1 MSKEIDEKVVQMRFD
16 NSNFESN
23 VQTSLGTIGR
33 LKQSLN
39 FSNSSKSLENI
50 GAAAKSVN
58 MSPLSNAVET
68 VKTKFSGLEVVAIT
82 ALANI
87 TNSAVNVGKKIV
99 SALTIDPVKDG
110 FSEYETQMNSIQTI
124 MANTKSK
131 GSTMDDVN
139 KALDELNTYADKTIY
154 NFSEMTRN
162 IGTFTAAGVGLKESV
177 SSIKGIANLAA
188 VSGSTSQQASTA
200 MYQLSQALA
209 TGKVA
214 LQDWNSVVNAGMGG
228 ELFQN
233 ALKRTAE
240 NMGTNVDAMIEK
252 YGSFRESLT
261 EGEWLT
267 AEVLTE
273 TLSQISGAYSEADLL
288 AKGYS
293 ESQVQE
299 IMDLAKTAEEAAT
312 KVKTFTQLWDTLKEA
327 AGSGWAKTW
336 QIVIGNFEEARDM
349 LTSVSD
355 TLSGFINKSSDAR
368 NKVLSDW
375 KDLGGRADLITSIKN
390 IFEGLLSVIKPVK
403 EAFSE
408 VFKSITGADLAKF
421 TEGFKNLTDKFK
433 LSETTS
439 NNLKRTFKG
448 LFSIFNICKEAIVA
462 IGKSLSP
469 VIEFIAKLVDSFLS
483 VTAVIGDYITAFSDA
498 IEQSGIFKDVIGGV
512 LKLLEPI
519 EGALDK
525 AANFV
530 KKFFNSIKTIDASDL
545 TSIGK
550 AISNA
555 FKPVKGV
562 GDFIDVVFEGIGKA
576 VQSLGP
582 GVSEVF
588 SKLADALSKLFTFDS
603 ASSFMDL
610 LISGA
615 VVKAIKS
622 VKKVFD
628 TLNDTISSA
637 GGINKSISD
646 MFNTVG
652 DTLKVWQESI
662 KADKL
667 IKIGKAIALLAGS
680 LLVISL
686 IDSDKLGSSLTA
698 IGGLMTELMAG
709 LAVLELI
716 QNKIKTPAEGLKNLF
731 SGGVLGNL
739 IGLSVAILILSAAMK
754 SLSELDWEEI
764 GKGLVSI
771 AGLCGILVGSAK
783 LMSSSSK
790 DLAKCGTNLIMFAA
804 AIGILSLVVK
814 SLGQIDTA
822 SLIKGLVGVGVLCAE
837 LAAFLKTADFDQLG
851 ILKGTGLLLLATS
864 LVVLTQAVEQ
874 LSGLNINE
882 LIKGLSSIA
891 IMLSEIVIFTKLI
904 GNPSG
909 MISTA
914 TGMLIIG
921 AAMNVFAIAV
931 EKLGNLSWTEIG
943 KGLLT
948 MAGALLI
955 IAGAVKIIPNNL
967 PIISVGLTV
976 MSVALIG
983 LAAALNM
990 MGGMSWEGIAKS
1002 LVTLA
1007 GSLVILAAA
1016 MIVMTGT
1023 LAGAAAL
1030 LVVAAALRI
1039 LAPVLVAFGNMS
1051 WGQIAAG
1058 LIMLA
1063 GAFTVI
1069 GVAGLLL
1076 TPLVPTLMLLGAAI
1090 TLIGVGCL
1098 AAGAGVT
1105 MFAAGLASLIA
1116 SLSTVGSS
1124 IQDFINTLIE
1134 SIPLLIQKLGEGFV
1148 KFVEVIVQNGQVIL
1162 DAFVTILTS
1171 LVTAIGEVVPLVVDT
1186 LLDIITQFIQKL
1198 AECTPKVVSAVAEMI
1213 VNLIETIAEYTPQ
1226 FVKAGADLIIGFI
1239 DGLSENIPRIAESGM
1254 NLIRTFMD
1262 GISTY
1267 VPEVVNA
1274 GMNMIIDLING
1285 MANAIS
1291 ANTPQLVSAMQNLI
1305 NSIIE
1310 AGVALLTGSIGTFT
1324 SKGGELI
1331 GGLISGI
1338 KSKVGD
1344 VVSAISSIISTCKEG
1359 LANIGSEFVSIGSNI
1374 ISGLVSGIKSG
1385 ISSVGSAISD
1395 VVSSAVSKAKKALGI
1410 HSPSRV
1416 FAEIGMYSDEGLA
1429 KGLIKY
1435 SNVVTDAAGNVA
1447 NNMIDVMNNSISKIS
1462 MDGLNSQPTIRP
1474 VFDMSSVEEGANA
1487 INSLFDKQQMVSL
1500 GIQNRGNINA
1510 ISNAMRGGQ
1519 VVATNDDVVHAI
1531 DSLKKVISGNTGNS
1545 YTIDGITYDDGSNI
1559 SNAVKSIIRAAK
1571 VERRR

>member
-68 VKTKFSGLEVVAIT
+68 VKTKFSGLEVMAVT

-87 TNSAVNVGKKIV
+87 TNSAVNAGKKIV

-240 NMGTNVDAMIEK
+240 NMGINVDAMIEK

-375 KDLGGRADLITSIKN
+375 KDLGGRADLIASIKN

-421 TEGFKNLTDKFK
+421 TEGFKNLTEKFK

-562 GDFIDVVFEGIGKA
+562 GDFIDVIFEGIGKA

-588 SKLADALSKLFTFDS
+588 SKLADALSNLFTFDS

-615 VVKAIKS
+615 IVKAIKS
-622 VKKVFD
+622 IKKVFD
-628 TLNDTISSA
+628 TFNDTISSV
-637 GGINKSISD
+637 GGISKSISD

-667 IKIGKAIALLAGS
+667 IKIGKAIAILAGS

-790 DLAKCGTNLIMFAA
+790 DLAKCGTNLIMFSA

-814 SLGQIDTA
+814 SLGQIDTT

-837 LAAFLKTADFDQLG
+837 LAAFLKTADFDQMG

-874 LSGLNINE
+874 LSGLNVNE

-967 PIISVGLTV
+967 PIISVGLTI

-1016 MIVMTGT
+1016 MTVMTGT

-1030 LVVAAALRI
+1030 LIVAGALRI

-1076 TPLVPTLMLLGAAI
+1076 TPLAPTLLILGAAI

-1098 AAGAGVT
+1098 AAGAGIT
-1105 MFAAGLASLIA
+1105 AFAAGLASLIA

-1148 KFVEVIVQNGQVIL
+1148 KFVEVIVQNGQVIT

-1171 LVTAIGEVVPLVVDT
+1171 LVTAIGEVVPLIVDA
-1186 LLDIITQFIQKL
+1186 LLNILTQFVESI
-1198 AECTPKVVSAVAEMI
+1198 AEYSPRIVSAI
-1213 VNLIETIAEYTPQ
+1213 VETLVSLIETIAEYTPQ

-1254 NLIRTFMD
+1254 NLIRTFLD

-1274 GMNMIIDLING
+1274 GMQMIIDLING

-1305 NSIIE
+1305 NAIID

-1344 VVSAISSIISTCKEG
+1344 VVSAVSSIISSCKSA
-1359 LANIGSEFVSIGSNI
+1359 LSNVASEFISIGSNI

-1385 ISSVGSAISD
+1385 ISSVASAISD
-1395 VVSSAVSKAKKALGI
+1395 VASSAVSKAKSALGI

-1416 FAEIGMYSDEGLA
+1416 FADIGMYSDEGLA

-1435 SNVVTDAAGNVA
+1435 SNVVTEAAGNVA

>member
-1 MSKEIDEKVVQMRFD
+1 MSKEIDEKIVQMRFD

-50 GAAAKSVN
+50 GDAAKSVN

-68 VKTKFSGLEVVAIT
+68 VKNKFSGLEVIAVT

-87 TNSAVNVGKKIV
+87 TNSAVNTGKRII
-99 SALTIDPVKDG
+99 SALTIDPIKDG
-110 FSEYETQMNSIQTI
+110 LSEYELQIKSVQTI
-124 MANTKSK
+124 MANTGKDVK
-131 GSTMDDVN
+131 TVN
-139 KALDELNTYADKTIY
+139 KALDELNDYADLTIY
-154 NFSEMTRN
+154 NFSDMTQN
-162 IGTFTAAGVGLKESV
+162 AGMFTAAGLGLEDTMTA
-177 SSIKGIANLAA
+177 IKGIGNWAA
-188 VSGSTSQQASTA
+188 YAGAGASDMSRATF
-200 MYQLSQALA
+200 QLGQALSS
-209 TGKVA
+209 GVIR
-214 LQDWNSVVNAGMGG
+214 LQDWMSVEHTAGMAG
-228 ELFQN
+228 
-233 ALKRTAE
+233 
-240 NMGTNVDAMIEK
+240 EK
-252 YGSFRESLT
+252 YKEAFMETARQHGIAVDDIVAANGSFRESLKDN
-261 EGEWLT
+261 WLT
-267 AEVLTE
+267 TDIFLE
-273 TLSQISGAYSEADLL
+273 TMQRFANDQSMTD
-288 AKGYS
+288 
-293 ESQVQE
+293 
-299 IMDLAKTAEEAAT
+299 AAT
-312 KVKTFTQLWDTLKEA
+312 KVKTFTDLMGTLKEA
-327 AGSGWAKTW
+327 LGTGWASSW
-336 QIVIGNFEEARDM
+336 RIIIGDFEEARD
-349 LTSVSD
+349 LWTSVSD
-355 TLSGFINKSSDAR
+355 TLTGFINKSADAR
-368 NKVLSDW
+368 NKVLNDW
-375 KDLGGRADLITSIKN
+375 KDLGGRTNLIEGIKN
-390 IFEGLLSVIKPVK
+390 AFEGVLSVVKPVK

-408 VFKSITGADLAKF
+408 VFDSISGSDLAKF
-421 TEGFKNLTDKFK
+421 TESFKNLTDKFK

-512 LKLLEPI
+512 LKLLEPV
-519 EGALDK
+519 GKAVDK

-555 FKPVKGV
+555 FEPVKGV

-576 VQSLGP
+576 VQSFGP
-582 GVSEVF
+582 GISEVF
-588 SKLADALSKLFTFDS
+588 SKLADALSNLFTFDS

-610 LISGA
+610 LISGSI
-615 VVKAIKS
+615 VKAIKS
-622 VKKVFD
+622 IKKVFD
-628 TLNDTISSA
+628 SVNDTIESA
-637 GGINKSISD
+637 GGITKSISG
-646 MFNTVG
+646 MFDTVG

-686 IDSDKLGSSLTA
+686 IDSDKLGSSLSA

-716 QNKIKTPAEGLKNLF
+716 QNKIKTPAEGLKSLF
-731 SGGVLGNL
+731 SSGVLGNL

-804 AIGILSLVVK
+804 AIGILSLVVE
-814 SLGQIDTA
+814 SLGKIDTT

-837 LAAFLKTADFDQLG
+837 LAAFLKTADFDKMG
-851 ILKGTGLLLLATS
+851 VLKGTGLLLLATS

-874 LSGLNINE
+874 LSGLSITE
-882 LIKGLSSIA
+882 LVKGLGSVA
-891 IMLSEIVIFTKLI
+891 IMLGEIVAFTKLI
-904 GNPSG
+904 GEPTH

-921 AAMNVFAIAV
+921 AAMNVLAVAI
-931 EKLGNLSWTEIG
+931 EKLGGLSWSEIG
-943 KGLLT
+943 KGLLS
-948 MAGALLI
+948 MAGALVI
-955 IAGAVKIIPNNL
+955 IAGAVMIMPNNL
-967 PIISVGLTV
+967 PIIGVGLTII
-976 MSVALIG
+976 SVALIA
-983 LAAALNM
+983 LAGALNM

-1016 MIVMTGT
+1016 MTVMTGT

-1030 LVVAAALRI
+1030 LIVAGALRI

-1076 TPLVPTLMLLGAAI
+1076 TPLAPTLLILGAAI

-1098 AAGAGVT
+1098 AAGAGIT
-1105 MFAAGLASLIA
+1105 AFAAGLASLIA

-1124 IQDFINTLIE
+1124 IQDFVITLIE
-1134 SIPLLIQKLGEGFV
+1134 SIPTIIQKLGEGFV
-1148 KFVEVIVQNGQVIL
+1148 KFVEVIVQNGQVIT
-1162 DAFVTILTS
+1162 DAFVTILTA
-1171 LVTAIGEVVPLVVDT
+1171 LVTAIGEVVPLIVDA
-1186 LLDIITQFIQKL
+1186 LLNILTQFVESI
-1198 AECTPKVVSAVAEMI
+1198 AEYSPRIVSAIAETL
-1213 VNLIETIAEYTPQ
+1213 VSLIETIAEYTPQ
-1226 FVKAGADLIIGFI
+1226 FVSAGVDLITGFI
-1239 DGLSENIPRIAESGM
+1239 DGLSENIPRIADSAT
-1254 NLIRTFMD
+1254 NLIITFLD
-1262 GISTY
+1262 AISTH
-1267 VPEVVNA
+1267 VPEVVDA
-1274 GMNMIIDLING
+1274 GMQMIIELING

-1291 ANTPQLVSAMQNLI
+1291 SNTPQLVSAMQNLI
-1305 NSIIE
+1305 NAIID
-1310 AGVALLTGSIGTFT
+1310 AGVAILTGSVSTFL

-1331 GGLISGI
+1331 GGLIDGI

-1344 VVSAISSIISTCKEG
+1344 VVSAVGSIISSCKEG

-1385 ISSVGSAISD
+1385 ISSVASAISD
-1395 VVSSAVSKAKKALGI
+1395 VASSAVSKAKSALGI
-1410 HSPSRV
+1410 HSPSKV
-1416 FAEIGMYSDEGLA
+1416 FAEIGMYSDKGLA

-1435 SNVVTDAAGNVA
+1435 SNVVTKAAGNVA

-1462 MDGLNSQPTIRP
+1462 VDGLDSQPTIRP

-1487 INSLFDKQQMVSL
+1487 INSLFAKQQMVSL

-1510 ISNAMRGGQ
+1510 ISNAMKYGK
-1519 VVATNDDVVHAI
+1519 VTTTNDDLVSAI
-1531 DSLKKVISGNTGNS
+1531 NDLKQAINGYSGNEYN
-1545 YTIDGITYDDGSNI
+1545 INGITYDDGSNI

>member
-1 MSKEIDEKVVQMRFD
+1 MSKEIDEKIVQMRFD

-50 GAAAKSVN
+50 GVAAKSVN

-68 VKTKFSGLEVVAIT
+68 VQNKFSGLEVMAVT

-87 TNSAVNVGKKIV
+87 TNSAVNAGKRIV
-99 SALTIDPVKDG
+99 SALTIDPIKDG
-110 FSEYETQMNSIQTI
+110 LSEYELQIKSVQTI
-124 MANTKSK
+124 MGNTGKDVK
-131 GSTMDDVN
+131 TVN
-139 KALDELNTYADKTIY
+139 KALDELNDYADLTIY
-154 NFSEMTRN
+154 NFSDMTQN
-162 IGTFTAAGVGLKESV
+162 AGMFTAAGVGLEDTMV
-177 SSIKGIANLAA
+177 AIKGIGNWAA
-188 VSGSTSQQASTA
+188 YAGASASDMSRATF
-200 MYQLSQALA
+200 QLGQALSS
-209 TGKVA
+209 GVIR
-214 LQDWNSVVNAGMGG
+214 LQDWMSIEHTAGMAG
-228 ELFQN
+228 
-233 ALKRTAE
+233 
-240 NMGTNVDAMIEK
+240 EK
-252 YGSFRESLT
+252 YKEAFMETARQHGIAVDDIVAANGSFRESLKDN
-261 EGEWLT
+261 WLT
-267 AEVLTE
+267 TDIFLE
-273 TLSQISGAYSEADLL
+273 TMQRFANDQSMTD
-288 AKGYS
+288 
-293 ESQVQE
+293 
-299 IMDLAKTAEEAAT
+299 AAT
-312 KVKTFTQLWDTLKEA
+312 KVKTFTDLMGTLKEA
-327 AGSGWAKTW
+327 LGTGWASSW
-336 QIVIGNFEEARDM
+336 RIIIGDFEEARD
-349 LTSVSD
+349 LWTSVSD
-355 TLSGFINKSSDAR
+355 TLTGFINKSADAR
-368 NKVLSDW
+368 NKVLNDW
-375 KDLGGRADLITSIKN
+375 KDLGGRTNLIEGIKN
-390 IFEGLLSVIKPVK
+390 AFEGVLSVVKPVK

-408 VFKSITGADLAKF
+408 VFDSISGSDLAKF
-421 TEGFKNLTDKFK
+421 TESFKNLTDKFK

-483 VTAVIGDYITAFSDA
+483 VTAVIGDYISAFSDA

-512 LKLLEPI
+512 LKLLEPV
-519 EGALDK
+519 GKAVDK
-525 AANFV
+525 AGEFV

-555 FKPVKGV
+555 FEPVKGV

-576 VQSLGP
+576 VQSFGP
-582 GVSEVF
+582 GISEVF
-588 SKLADALSKLFTFDS
+588 SKLADALSNLFTFDS

-610 LISGA
+610 LISGSI
-615 VVKAIKS
+615 VKAIKS
-622 VKKVFD
+622 IKKVFD
-628 TLNDTISSA
+628 SVNDTIESA
-637 GGINKSISD
+637 GGITKSISG
-646 MFNTVG
+646 MFDTVG

-686 IDSDKLGSSLTA
+686 IDSDKLGSSLSA

-716 QNKIKTPAEGLKNLF
+716 QNKIKTPAEGLKSLF
-731 SGGVLGNL
+731 SSGVLGNL

-804 AIGILSLVVK
+804 AIGILSLVVE
-814 SLGQIDTA
+814 SLGKIDTT

-837 LAAFLKTADFDQLG
+837 LAAFLKTADFDKMG
-851 ILKGTGLLLLATS
+851 VLKGTGLLLLATS

-874 LSGLNINE
+874 LSGLSITE
-882 LIKGLSSIA
+882 LVKGLGSVA
-891 IMLSEIVIFTKLI
+891 IMLGEIVAFTKLI
-904 GNPSG
+904 GEPTH

-921 AAMNVFAIAV
+921 AAMNVLAVAV

-955 IAGAVKIIPNNL
+955 IAGAVKIMPNNL
-967 PIISVGLTV
+967 PLISVGLTV

-990 MGGMSWEGIAKS
+990 MGDMSWEGIAKS

-1016 MIVMTGT
+1016 MKVMTGS

-1030 LVVAAALRI
+1030 LIVAGALRI

-1058 LIMLA
+1058 LVMLA

-1076 TPLVPTLMLLGAAI
+1076 TPLAPTLLILGAAI

-1098 AAGAGVT
+1098 AAGAGIT
-1105 MFAAGLASLIA
+1105 AFAAGLASLIA

-1148 KFVEVIVQNGQVIL
+1148 KFVEVIVQNGQVIT
-1162 DAFVTILTS
+1162 DAFVTILTA
-1171 LVTAIGEVVPLVVDT
+1171 LVTAIGEVVPLIVDA
-1186 LLDIITQFIQKL
+1186 LLNILTQFVESI
-1198 AECTPKVVSAVAEMI
+1198 AEYSPRIVSAIAETL
-1213 VNLIETIAEYTPQ
+1213 VSLIETIAEYTPQ
-1226 FVKAGADLIIGFI
+1226 FVAAGVDLITGFI
-1239 DGLSENIPRIAESGM
+1239 DGLSENIPRIAESGA
-1254 NLIRTFMD
+1254 NLIMTFLD
-1262 GISTY
+1262 AIATY
-1267 VPEVVNA
+1267 VPQVVNA
-1274 GMNMIIDLING
+1274 GMQMIIDLING

-1305 NSIIE
+1305 NAIID
-1310 AGVALLTGSIGTFT
+1310 AGVALLTGSVGTFL
-1324 SKGGELI
+1324 SKGRELI
-1331 GGLISGI
+1331 GGLIDGI
-1338 KSKVGD
+1338 KGKVGD
-1344 VVSAISSIISTCKEG
+1344 VVSAVSSIISACKDG
-1359 LANIGSEFVSIGSNI
+1359 LANIGSEFINIGSNI

-1385 ISSVGSAISD
+1385 ISDVASAISD
-1395 VVSSAVSKAKKALGI
+1395 VASSAVSKAKSALGI
-1410 HSPSRV
+1410 HSPSKV
-1416 FAEIGMYSDEGLA
+1416 FADIGMYSDKGLA

-1435 SNVVTDAAGNVA
+1435 SNVVTKAAGNVA

-1462 MDGLNSQPTIRP
+1462 VDGLDSQPTIRP

-1500 GIQNRGNINA
+1500 GIQNGGNINA
-1510 ISNAMRGGQ
+1510 ISNAMKYGK
-1519 VVATNDDVVHAI
+1519 VTTTNDDLVSAI
-1531 DSLKKVISGNTGNS
+1531 NDLKRAINGYSGNEYN
-1545 YTIDGITYDDGSNI
+1545 INGITYDDGSNI

>member
-50 GAAAKSVN
+50 GDAAKSVN

-68 VKTKFSGLEVVAIT
+68 VKNKFSGLEVIAVT

-87 TNSAVNVGKKIV
+87 TNSAVNTGKRII
-99 SALTIDPVKDG
+99 SALTIDPIKDG
-110 FSEYETQMNSIQTI
+110 LSEYELQIKSVQTI
-124 MANTKSK
+124 MGNTGKDVK
-131 GSTMDDVN
+131 TVN
-139 KALDELNTYADKTIY
+139 KALDELNDYADLTIY
-154 NFSEMTRN
+154 NFSDMTQN
-162 IGTFTAAGVGLKESV
+162 AGMFTAAGVGLEDTMV
-177 SSIKGIANLAA
+177 AIKGIGNWAA
-188 VSGSTSQQASTA
+188 YAGASASDMSRATF
-200 MYQLSQALA
+200 QLGQALSS
-209 TGKVA
+209 GVIR
-214 LQDWNSVVNAGMGG
+214 LQDWMSIEHTAGMAG
-228 ELFQN
+228 
-233 ALKRTAE
+233 
-240 NMGTNVDAMIEK
+240 EK
-252 YGSFRESLT
+252 YKEAFMETARQHGIAVDDIVAANGSFRESLKDN
-261 EGEWLT
+261 WLT
-267 AEVLTE
+267 TDIFLE
-273 TLSQISGAYSEADLL
+273 TMQRFANDQSMTD
-288 AKGYS
+288 
-293 ESQVQE
+293 
-299 IMDLAKTAEEAAT
+299 AAT
-312 KVKTFTQLWDTLKEA
+312 KVKTFTDLMGTLKEA
-327 AGSGWAKTW
+327 LGTGWASSW
-336 QIVIGNFEEARDM
+336 RIIIGDFEEARD
-349 LTSVSD
+349 LWTSVSD
-355 TLSGFINKSSDAR
+355 TLTGFINKSADAR
-368 NKVLSDW
+368 NKVLNDW
-375 KDLGGRADLITSIKN
+375 KDLGGRTNLIEGIKN
-390 IFEGLLSVIKPVK
+390 AFEGVLSVVKPVK
-403 EAFSE
+403 DAFSE
-408 VFKSITGADLAKF
+408 VFDSISGSDLAKF
-421 TEGFKNLTDKFK
+421 TESFKNLTDKFK

-512 LKLLEPI
+512 LKLLEPV
-519 EGALDK
+519 GKAVDK

-555 FKPVKGV
+555 FEPVKGV

-576 VQSLGP
+576 VQSFGP
-582 GVSEVF
+582 GISEVF
-588 SKLADALSKLFTFDS
+588 SKLADALSNLFTFDS

-610 LISGA
+610 LISGSI
-615 VVKAIKS
+615 VKAIKS
-622 VKKVFD
+622 IKKVFD
-628 TLNDTISSA
+628 SVNDTIESA
-637 GGINKSISD
+637 GGITKSISG
-646 MFNTVG
+646 MFDTVG

-686 IDSDKLGSSLTA
+686 IDSDKLGSSLSA

-716 QNKIKTPAEGLKNLF
+716 QNKIKTPAEGLKSLF
-731 SGGVLGNL
+731 SSGVLGNL

-814 SLGQIDTA
+814 SLGQIDTT

-837 LAAFLKTADFDQLG
+837 LAAFLKTADFDKMG
-851 ILKGTGLLLLATS
+851 VLKGTGLILLATS
-864 LVVLTQAVEQ
+864 LVILTQAVEQ
-874 LSGLNINE
+874 LSGLSITE
-882 LIKGLSSIA
+882 LVKGLGSVA
-891 IMLSEIVIFTKLI
+891 IMLGEIVAFTKLI
-904 GNPSG
+904 GEPTH

-921 AAMNVFAIAV
+921 AAMNVLAIAV

-955 IAGAVKIIPNNL
+955 IAGAVNIMPNNL
-967 PIISVGLTV
+967 PIISLGLTV

-1007 GSLVILAAA
+1007 GSLVILAVA
-1016 MIVMTGT
+1016 MNAMTGA

-1030 LVVAAALRI
+1030 LIVAGALRI

-1076 TPLVPTLMLLGAAI
+1076 TPLAPTLLMLGAAI

-1098 AAGAGVT
+1098 AAGAGIT
-1105 MFAAGLASLIA
+1105 AFAAGLASLIA

-1124 IQDFINTLIE
+1124 IQDFVITLIE
-1134 SIPLLIQKLGEGFV
+1134 SIPTIIQKLGEGFV
-1148 KFVEVIVQNGQVIL
+1148 KFVEVIVQNGQVIT
-1162 DAFVTILTS
+1162 DAFVTILTA
-1171 LVTAIGEVVPLVVDT
+1171 LVTAIGEVVPLIVDA
-1186 LLDIITQFIQKL
+1186 LLNILTQFLESI
-1198 AECTPKVVSAVAEMI
+1198 AEYSPRIVSAIAETL
-1213 VNLIETIAEYTPQ
+1213 VSLIETLAEYTPQ
-1226 FVKAGADLIIGFI
+1226 FVQAGTDLIVGFI
-1239 DGLSENIPRIAESGM
+1239 DGLSQSIPRIAESGA
-1254 NLIRTFMD
+1254 NLIMTFLD
-1262 GISTY
+1262 AIATY
-1267 VPEVVNA
+1267 VPQVVNA
-1274 GMNMIIDLING
+1274 GMQMIIDLING

-1305 NSIIE
+1305 NAIID
-1310 AGVALLTGSIGTFT
+1310 AGVALLTSSVGTFL

-1331 GGLISGI
+1331 GGLIDGI

-1344 VVSAISSIISTCKEG
+1344 VVSAVGSIISACKDG
-1359 LANIGSEFVSIGSNI
+1359 LANIGSEFIDIGSNI

-1395 VVSSAVSKAKKALGI
+1395 VVSSAVGKAKKLLGI

-1416 FAEIGMYSDEGLA
+1416 FAEIGMYSDKGLA

-1435 SNVVTDAAGNVA
+1435 SNVVTKAAGNIA
-1447 NNMIDVMNNSISKIS
+1447 NNMIDVMNKSISKIS
-1462 MDGLNSQPTIRP
+1462 VDGLDSQPTIRP

-1487 INSLFDKQQMVSL
+1487 INSLFAKQQMVSL

-1519 VVATNDDVVHAI
+1519 VVATNDDVVNAI

>member
-50 GAAAKSVN
+50 GDAAKSVN

-68 VKTKFSGLEVVAIT
+68 VKNKFSGLEVIAVT

-87 TNSAVNVGKKIV
+87 TNSAVNTGKRII
-99 SALTIDPVKDG
+99 SALTIDPIKDG
-110 FSEYETQMNSIQTI
+110 LSEYELQIKSVQTI
-124 MANTKSK
+124 MGNTGKDVK
-131 GSTMDDVN
+131 TVN
-139 KALDELNTYADKTIY
+139 KALDELNDYADLTIY
-154 NFSEMTRN
+154 NFSDMTQN
-162 IGTFTAAGVGLKESV
+162 AGMFTAAGVGLEDTMV
-177 SSIKGIANLAA
+177 AIKGIGNWAA
-188 VSGSTSQQASTA
+188 YAGASASDMSRATF
-200 MYQLSQALA
+200 QLGQALSS
-209 TGKVA
+209 GVIR
-214 LQDWNSVVNAGMGG
+214 LQDWMSIEHTAGMAG
-228 ELFQN
+228 
-233 ALKRTAE
+233 
-240 NMGTNVDAMIEK
+240 EK
-252 YGSFRESLT
+252 YKEAFMETARQHGIAVDDIVAANGSFRESLKDN
-261 EGEWLT
+261 WLT
-267 AEVLTE
+267 TDIFLE
-273 TLSQISGAYSEADLL
+273 TMQRFANDQSMTD
-288 AKGYS
+288 
-293 ESQVQE
+293 
-299 IMDLAKTAEEAAT
+299 AAT
-312 KVKTFTQLWDTLKEA
+312 KVKTFTDLMGTLKEA
-327 AGSGWAKTW
+327 LGTGWASSW
-336 QIVIGNFEEARDM
+336 RIIIGDFEEARD
-349 LTSVSD
+349 LWTSVSD
-355 TLSGFINKSSDAR
+355 TLTGFINKSADAR
-368 NKVLSDW
+368 NKVLNDW
-375 KDLGGRADLITSIKN
+375 KDLGGRTNLIEGIKN
-390 IFEGLLSVIKPVK
+390 AFEGVLSVVKPVK
-403 EAFSE
+403 DAFSE
-408 VFKSITGADLAKF
+408 VFDSISGSDLAKF
-421 TEGFKNLTDKFK
+421 TESFKNLTDKFK

-512 LKLLEPI
+512 LKLLEPV
-519 EGALDK
+519 GKAVDK

-555 FKPVKGV
+555 FEPVKGV

-576 VQSLGP
+576 VQSFGP
-582 GVSEVF
+582 GISEVF
-588 SKLADALSKLFTFDS
+588 SKLADALSNLFTFDS

-610 LISGA
+610 LISGSI
-615 VVKAIKS
+615 VKAIKS
-622 VKKVFD
+622 IKKVFD
-628 TLNDTISSA
+628 SVNDTIESA
-637 GGINKSISD
+637 GGITKSISG
-646 MFNTVG
+646 MFDTVG

-686 IDSDKLGSSLTA
+686 IDSDKLGSSLSA

-716 QNKIKTPAEGLKNLF
+716 QNKIKTPAEGLKSLF
-731 SGGVLGNL
+731 SSGVLGNL

-814 SLGQIDTA
+814 SLGRIDTT

-837 LAAFLKTADFDQLG
+837 LAAFLKVADFDKMG
-851 ILKGTGLLLLATS
+851 VLKGTGLLLLATS

-874 LSGLNINE
+874 LSGLSITE
-882 LIKGLSSIA
+882 LVKGLGSVA
-891 IMLSEIVIFTKLI
+891 IMLGEIVAFTKLI
-904 GNPSG
+904 GEPTH

-921 AAMNVFAIAV
+921 AAMNVLAVAI
-931 EKLGNLSWTEIG
+931 EKLGGLSWSEIG
-943 KGLLT
+943 KGLLS
-948 MAGALLI
+948 MAGALVI
-955 IAGAVKIIPNNL
+955 IAGAVMIMPNNL
-967 PIISVGLTV
+967 PIIGVGLTII
-976 MSVALIG
+976 SVALIG

-1016 MIVMTGT
+1016 MTVMTGT

-1030 LVVAAALRI
+1030 LIVAGALRI

-1076 TPLVPTLMLLGAAI
+1076 TPLAPTLLILGAAI

-1098 AAGAGVT
+1098 AAGAGIT
-1105 MFAAGLASLIA
+1105 AFAAGLASLIA

-1148 KFVEVIVQNGQVIL
+1148 KFVEVIVQNGQVIT
-1162 DAFVTILTS
+1162 DAFVTILTA
-1171 LVTAIGEVVPLVVDT
+1171 LVTAIGEVVPLIVDA
-1186 LLDIITQFIQKL
+1186 LLNILTQFVESI
-1198 AECTPKVVSAVAEMI
+1198 AEYSPRIVSAIAETL
-1213 VNLIETIAEYTPQ
+1213 VSLIETIAEYTPQ
-1226 FVKAGADLIIGFI
+1226 FVAAGVDLITGFI
-1239 DGLSENIPRIAESGM
+1239 DGLSENIPRIADSAT
-1254 NLIRTFMD
+1254 NLIITFMD
-1262 GISTY
+1262 AISTH
-1267 VPEVVNA
+1267 VPEVVDA
-1274 GMNMIIDLING
+1274 GMQMIIELING

-1291 ANTPQLVSAMQNLI
+1291 SNTPQLVSAMQNLI
-1305 NSIIE
+1305 NAIID
-1310 AGVALLTGSIGTFT
+1310 AGVAILTGSVSTFL

-1331 GGLISGI
+1331 GGLIDGI

-1344 VVSAISSIISTCKEG
+1344 VVSAVGSIISSCKEG
-1359 LANIGSEFVSIGSNI
+1359 LANIGSEFISIGSNI
-1374 ISGLVSGIKSG
+1374 IDGLVSGIKSG
-1385 ISSVGSAISD
+1385 ISSVGTAISD
-1395 VVSSAVSKAKKALGI
+1395 LVSSAVGKAKKLLGI

-1416 FAEIGMYSDEGLA
+1416 FAEIGMYSDKGLA

-1435 SNVVTDAAGNVA
+1435 SNVVTKAAGNVA

-1462 MDGLNSQPTIRP
+1462 VDGLDSQPTIRP

-1487 INSLFDKQQMVSL
+1487 INGLFAKQQMVSL
-1500 GIQNRGNINA
+1500 GIQNGGNINA
-1510 ISNAMRGGQ
+1510 ISNAMKYGK
-1519 VVATNDDVVHAI
+1519 VTTTNDDLISAI
-1531 DSLKKVISGNTGNS
+1531 NDLKRAINGYSGNEYN
-1545 YTIDGITYDDGSNI
+1545 INGITYDDGSNI

>member
-50 GAAAKSVN
+50 GDAAKSVN

-68 VKTKFSGLEVVAIT
+68 VKNKFSGLEVIAVT

-87 TNSAVNVGKKIV
+87 TNSAVNTGKRII
-99 SALTIDPVKDG
+99 SALTIDPIKDG
-110 FSEYETQMNSIQTI
+110 LSEYELQIKSVQTI
-124 MANTKSK
+124 MGNTGKDVK
-131 GSTMDDVN
+131 TVN
-139 KALDELNTYADKTIY
+139 KALDELNDYADLTIY
-154 NFSEMTRN
+154 NFSDMTQN
-162 IGTFTAAGVGLKESV
+162 AGMFTAAGVGLEDTMV
-177 SSIKGIANLAA
+177 AIKGIGNWAA
-188 VSGSTSQQASTA
+188 YAGASASDMSRATF
-200 MYQLSQALA
+200 QLGQALSS
-209 TGKVA
+209 GVIR
-214 LQDWNSVVNAGMGG
+214 LQDWMSIEHTAGMAG
-228 ELFQN
+228 
-233 ALKRTAE
+233 
-240 NMGTNVDAMIEK
+240 EK
-252 YGSFRESLT
+252 YKEAFMETARQHGIAVDDIVAANGSFRESLKDN
-261 EGEWLT
+261 WLT
-267 AEVLTE
+267 TDIFLE
-273 TLSQISGAYSEADLL
+273 TMQRFASDQSMTD
-288 AKGYS
+288 
-293 ESQVQE
+293 
-299 IMDLAKTAEEAAT
+299 AAT
-312 KVKTFTQLWDTLKEA
+312 KVKTFTDLMGTLKEA
-327 AGSGWAKTW
+327 LGTGWASSW
-336 QIVIGNFEEARDM
+336 RIIIGDFEEARD
-349 LTSVSD
+349 LWTSVSD
-355 TLSGFINKSSDAR
+355 TLTGFINKSADAR

-375 KDLGGRADLITSIKN
+375 KDLGGRTNLIEGIKN
-390 IFEGLLSVIKPVK
+390 AFEGVLSVVKPVK

-408 VFKSITGADLAKF
+408 VFDSITGADLAKF

-462 IGKSLSP
+462 IGKALSP

-483 VTAVIGDYITAFSDA
+483 VTAVIGDYISAFSDA

-512 LKLLEPI
+512 LKLLEPV
-519 EGALDK
+519 GKAVDK

-555 FKPVKGV
+555 FEPVKGV

-576 VQSLGP
+576 VQSFGP
-582 GVSEVF
+582 GISEVF
-588 SKLADALSKLFTFDS
+588 SKLADALSNLFTFDS

-610 LISGA
+610 LISGSI
-615 VVKAIKS
+615 VKAIKS
-622 VKKVFD
+622 IKKVFD
-628 TLNDTISSA
+628 SVNDTIESA
-637 GGINKSISD
+637 GGITKSISG
-646 MFNTVG
+646 MFDTVG

-667 IKIGKAIALLAGS
+667 IKIGKAIAILAGS

-686 IDSDKLGSSLTA
+686 IDSDKLGSSLSA

-716 QNKIKTPAEGLKNLF
+716 QNKIKTPAEGLKSLF
-731 SGGVLGNL
+731 SSGVLGNL

-804 AIGILSLVVK
+804 AIGILSLVVE
-814 SLGQIDTA
+814 SLGKIDTT

-837 LAAFLKTADFDQLG
+837 LAAFLKTADFDKMG
-851 ILKGTGLLLLATS
+851 VLKGTGLILLATS
-864 LVVLTQAVEQ
+864 LVILTQAVEQ
-874 LSGLNINE
+874 LSGLSITE
-882 LIKGLSSIA
+882 LVKGLGSVA
-891 IMLSEIVIFTKLI
+891 IMLGEIVAFTKLI
-904 GNPSG
+904 GEPTH

-921 AAMNVFAIAV
+921 AAMNVLAIAV

-948 MAGALLI
+948 MAGALVI
-955 IAGAVKIIPNNL
+955 IAGAVMIMPNNL
-967 PIISVGLTV
+967 PIIGVGLTII
-976 MSVALIG
+976 SVALIA
-983 LAAALNM
+983 LAGALNM

-1007 GSLVILAAA
+1007 GSLVILAVA
-1016 MIVMTGT
+1016 MNAMTGA

-1030 LVVAAALRI
+1030 LIVAGALRI

-1076 TPLVPTLMLLGAAI
+1076 TPLAPTLLMLGAAI

-1098 AAGAGVT
+1098 AAGAGIT
-1105 MFAAGLASLIA
+1105 AFAAGLASLIA

-1124 IQDFINTLIE
+1124 IQDFIKTLIE
-1134 SIPLLIQKLGEGFV
+1134 TIPLLIQKLGEGFV
-1148 KFVEVIVQNGQVIL
+1148 KFIEVIVQNGQVII
-1162 DAFVTILTS
+1162 DAFVTILTA
-1171 LVTAIGEVVPLVVDT
+1171 LVTAIGEVVPLIVDT
-1186 LLDIITQFIQKL
+1186 LLDIITQFIEKL
-1198 AECTPKVVSAVAEMI
+1198 AEYSPRIVSAVADMLL
-1213 VNLIETIAEYTPQ
+1213 NLIQTIAEYTPQ
-1226 FVKAGADLIIGFI
+1226 FVQAGTDLIVGFI
-1239 DGLSENIPRIAESGM
+1239 DGLSQSIPRIAESGA
-1254 NLIRTFMD
+1254 NLIMTFLD
-1262 GISTY
+1262 AIATY
-1267 VPEVVNA
+1267 VPQVVNA
-1274 GMNMIIDLING
+1274 GMQMIIDLING

-1291 ANTPQLVSAMQNLI
+1291 SNTPQLVSAMQNLI
-1305 NSIIE
+1305 NAIID
-1310 AGVALLTGSIGTFT
+1310 AGVALLTSSVGTFL

-1331 GGLISGI
+1331 GGLIDGI

-1344 VVSAISSIISTCKEG
+1344 VVSAVSSIISSCKDA
-1359 LANIGSEFVSIGSNI
+1359 LSNIASEFIDIGSNI

-1385 ISSVGSAISD
+1385 ISNVTSAISD
-1395 VVSSAVSKAKKALGI
+1395 VVSSAVDKAKKLLGI

-1416 FAEIGMYSDEGLA
+1416 FAEIGMYSDKGLA

-1435 SNVVTDAAGNVA
+1435 SNVVTKAAGNVA

-1462 MDGLNSQPTIRP
+1462 IDGLDSQPTIRP

-1487 INSLFDKQQMVSL
+1487 INSLFAKQQMVSL

-1519 VVATNDDVVHAI
+1519 VVATNDDVVNAI

>member
-39 FSNSSKSLENI
+39 FSKSSKSLENI
-50 GAAAKSVN
+50 GDVAKSVN

-68 VKTKFSGLEVVAIT
+68 VKNKFSGLEVIAVT

-87 TNSAVNVGKKIV
+87 TNSAVNTGKRII
-99 SALTIDPVKDG
+99 SALTIDPIKDG
-110 FSEYETQMNSIQTI
+110 LSEYELQIKSVQTI
-124 MANTKSK
+124 MGNTGKDVK
-131 GSTMDDVN
+131 TVN
-139 KALDELNTYADKTIY
+139 KALDELNDYADLTIY
-154 NFSEMTRN
+154 NFSDMTQN
-162 IGTFTAAGVGLKESV
+162 AGMFTAAGVGLEDTMV
-177 SSIKGIANLAA
+177 AIKGIGNWAA
-188 VSGSTSQQASTA
+188 YAGASAGDMSRATF
-200 MYQLSQALA
+200 QLGQALSSG
-209 TGKVA
+209 TIR
-214 LQDWNSVVNAGMGG
+214 LQDWMSIEHTAGMAG
-228 ELFQN
+228 
-233 ALKRTAE
+233 
-240 NMGTNVDAMIEK
+240 EK
-252 YGSFRESLT
+252 YKEAFMETARQHGIAVDDIVAANGSFRESLKDN
-261 EGEWLT
+261 WLT
-267 AEVLTE
+267 TDIFLE
-273 TLSQISGAYSEADLL
+273 TMQRFANDQSMTD
-288 AKGYS
+288 
-293 ESQVQE
+293 
-299 IMDLAKTAEEAAT
+299 AAT
-312 KVKTFTQLWDTLKEA
+312 KVKTFTDLMGTLKEA
-327 AGSGWAKTW
+327 LGTGWASSW
-336 QIVIGNFEEARDM
+336 RIIIGDFEEARD
-349 LTSVSD
+349 LWTSVSD
-355 TLSGFINKSSDAR
+355 TLTGFINKSADAR

-375 KDLGGRADLITSIKN
+375 KDLGGRTNLIEGIKN
-390 IFEGLLSVIKPVK
+390 AFEGVLSVVKPVK

-408 VFKSITGADLAKF
+408 VFDSITGADLAKF

-462 IGKSLSP
+462 IGKALSP

-483 VTAVIGDYITAFSDA
+483 VTAVIGDYISAFSDA

-512 LKLLEPI
+512 LKLLEPV
-519 EGALDK
+519 GKAVDK
-525 AANFV
+525 AGEFV

-555 FKPVKGV
+555 FEPVKGV
-562 GDFIDVVFEGIGKA
+562 GDFINVVFEGIGKA
-576 VQSLGP
+576 VQSFGP
-582 GVSEVF
+582 GISEVF
-588 SKLADALSKLFTFDS
+588 SKLADALSNLFTFDS

-610 LISGA
+610 LISGSI
-615 VVKAIKS
+615 VKAIKS
-622 VKKVFD
+622 IKKVFD
-628 TLNDTISSA
+628 SVNDTISSV
-637 GGINKSISD
+637 GGVGKSISD

-686 IDSDKLGSSLTA
+686 IDSDKLGSSLSA

-716 QNKIKTPAEGLKNLF
+716 QNKIKTPAEGMKNLF
-731 SGGVLGNL
+731 SSGVLGNL

-764 GKGLVSI
+764 GKGLLSI

-804 AIGILSLVVK
+804 AVGILSLVVK
-814 SLGQIDTA
+814 SLGKIDTE

-837 LAAFLKTADFDQLG
+837 LAAFLKVADFDKMG
-851 ILKGTGLLLLATS
+851 VLKGTGLILLATS
-864 LVVLTQAVEQ
+864 LVILTQAVEQ
-874 LSGLNINE
+874 LSGLSITE
-882 LIKGLSSIA
+882 LVKGLGSVA
-891 IMLSEIVIFTKLI
+891 IMLGEIVAFTKLI
-904 GNPSG
+904 GEPTH
-909 MISTA
+909 MLSTA

-921 AAMNVFAIAV
+921 AAMNVLAVAI
-931 EKLGNLSWTEIG
+931 EKLGGLSWSEIG
-943 KGLLT
+943 KGLLS
-948 MAGALLI
+948 MAGALVI
-955 IAGAVKIIPNNL
+955 IAGAVMIMPNNL
-967 PIISVGLTV
+967 PIIGVGLTII
-976 MSVALIG
+976 SVALIG

-1016 MIVMTGT
+1016 MTVMTGT

-1030 LVVAAALRI
+1030 LIVAGALRI
-1039 LAPVLVAFGNMS
+1039 LAPVLIAFGNMS

-1058 LIMLA
+1058 LVMLA

-1116 SLSTVGSS
+1116 SLTTVGSS
-1124 IQDFINTLIE
+1124 IQDFVITLIE
-1134 SIPLLIQKLGEGFV
+1134 SIPTIIQKLGEGFV
-1148 KFVEVIVQNGQVIL
+1148 KFLEVIVQNGQVII
-1162 DAFVTILTS
+1162 DAFVTILTA
-1171 LVTAIGEVVPLVVDT
+1171 LVTAIGEVVPLIVDT
-1186 LLDIITQFIQKL
+1186 LLNILTQFLESI
-1198 AECTPKVVSAVAEMI
+1198 AEYSPRIVSAVAETL
-1213 VNLIETIAEYTPQ
+1213 VSLIETLAEYTPQ
-1226 FVKAGADLIIGFI
+1226 FVAAGTDLIVGFI
-1239 DGLSENIPRIAESGM
+1239 DGLSQSIPRIAESGA
-1254 NLIRTFMD
+1254 NLIMTFLD
-1262 GISTY
+1262 AIATY
-1267 VPEVVNA
+1267 VPQVVNA
-1274 GMNMIIDLING
+1274 GMQMIIDLING

-1305 NSIIE
+1305 NAIID
-1310 AGVALLTGSIGTFT
+1310 AGVALLTSSVGTFL

-1331 GGLISGI
+1331 GGLIDGI

-1344 VVSAISSIISTCKEG
+1344 VVSAVGSIISACKDG
-1359 LANIGSEFVSIGSNI
+1359 LANIASEFVDIGSNI

-1385 ISSVGSAISD
+1385 ISNVASAIAD
-1395 VVSSAVSKAKKALGI
+1395 VASSAVSQAKGALGI
-1410 HSPSRV
+1410 HSPSKV
-1416 FAEIGMYSDEGLA
+1416 FAEIGMYSDKGLA

-1435 SNVVTDAAGNVA
+1435 SNIVTKAAGNVA

-1462 MDGLNSQPTIRP
+1462 VDGLDSQPTIRP

-1487 INSLFDKQQMVSL
+1487 INSLFAKQQMVSL

-1519 VVATNDDVVHAI
+1519 VVATNDDVVNAI
-1531 DSLKKVISGNTGNS
+1531 DSLKKVISGNVGNS

>member
-1 MSKEIDEKVVQMRFD
+1 MSKEIDEKIVQMRFD

-50 GAAAKSVN
+50 GDAAKSVN

-68 VKTKFSGLEVVAIT
+68 VKNKFSGLEVIAVT

-87 TNSAVNVGKKIV
+87 TNSAVNTGKRII
-99 SALTIDPVKDG
+99 SALTIDPIKDG
-110 FSEYETQMNSIQTI
+110 LSEYELQIKSVQTI
-124 MANTKSK
+124 MGNTGKDVK
-131 GSTMDDVN
+131 TVN
-139 KALDELNTYADKTIY
+139 KALDELNDYADLTIY
-154 NFSEMTRN
+154 NFSDMTQN
-162 IGTFTAAGVGLKESV
+162 AGMFTAAGVGLEDTMV
-177 SSIKGIANLAA
+177 AIKGIGNWAA
-188 VSGSTSQQASTA
+188 YAGASASDMSRATF
-200 MYQLSQALA
+200 QLGQALSS
-209 TGKVA
+209 GVIR
-214 LQDWNSVVNAGMGG
+214 LQDWMSIEHTAGMAG
-228 ELFQN
+228 
-233 ALKRTAE
+233 
-240 NMGTNVDAMIEK
+240 EK
-252 YGSFRESLT
+252 YKEAFMETARQHGIAVDDIVAANGSFRESLKDN
-261 EGEWLT
+261 WLT
-267 AEVLTE
+267 TDIFLE
-273 TLSQISGAYSEADLL
+273 TMQRFANDQSMTD
-288 AKGYS
+288 
-293 ESQVQE
+293 
-299 IMDLAKTAEEAAT
+299 AAT
-312 KVKTFTQLWDTLKEA
+312 KVKTFTDLMGTLKEA
-327 AGSGWAKTW
+327 LGTGWASSW
-336 QIVIGNFEEARDM
+336 RIIIGDFEEARD
-349 LTSVSD
+349 LWTSVSD
-355 TLSGFINKSSDAR
+355 TLTGFINKSADAR
-368 NKVLSDW
+368 NKVLNDW
-375 KDLGGRADLITSIKN
+375 KDLGGRTNLIEGIKN
-390 IFEGLLSVIKPVK
+390 AFEGVLSVVKPVK

-408 VFKSITGADLAKF
+408 VFDSISGSDLAKF
-421 TEGFKNLTDKFK
+421 TESFKNLTDKFK

-512 LKLLEPI
+512 LKLLEPV
-519 EGALDK
+519 GKAVDK

-555 FKPVKGV
+555 FEPVKGV

-576 VQSLGP
+576 VQSFGP
-582 GVSEVF
+582 GISEVF
-588 SKLADALSKLFTFDS
+588 SKLADALSNLFTFDS

-610 LISGA
+610 LISGSI
-615 VVKAIKS
+615 VKAIKS
-622 VKKVFD
+622 IKKVFD
-628 TLNDTISSA
+628 SVNDTIESA
-637 GGINKSISD
+637 GGITKSISG
-646 MFNTVG
+646 MFDTVG

-686 IDSDKLGSSLTA
+686 IDSDKLGSSLSA

-716 QNKIKTPAEGLKNLF
+716 QNKIKTPAEGLKSLF
-731 SGGVLGNL
+731 SSGVLGNL

-814 SLGQIDTA
+814 SLGQIDTT

-837 LAAFLKTADFDQLG
+837 LAAFLKTADFDKMG
-851 ILKGTGLLLLATS
+851 VLKGTGLILLATS
-864 LVVLTQAVEQ
+864 LVILTQAVEQ
-874 LSGLNINE
+874 LSGLSITE
-882 LIKGLSSIA
+882 LIKGLGSVA
-891 IMLSEIVIFTKLI
+891 IMLGEIVAFTKLI
-904 GNPSG
+904 GEPTH

-921 AAMNVFAIAV
+921 AAMNVLAIAV

-955 IAGAVKIIPNNL
+955 IAGAVNIMPNNL
-967 PIISVGLTV
+967 PIISLGLTV

-1007 GSLVILAAA
+1007 GSLVILAVA
-1016 MIVMTGT
+1016 MNAMTGA

-1030 LVVAAALRI
+1030 LIVAGALRI

-1076 TPLVPTLMLLGAAI
+1076 TPLAPTLLILGAAI

-1098 AAGAGVT
+1098 AAGAGIT
-1105 MFAAGLASLIA
+1105 AFAAGLASLIA

-1148 KFVEVIVQNGQVIL
+1148 KFVEVIVQNGQVIT
-1162 DAFVTILTS
+1162 DAFVTILTA
-1171 LVTAIGEVVPLVVDT
+1171 LVTAIGEVVPLIVDA
-1186 LLDIITQFIQKL
+1186 LLNILTQFVESI
-1198 AECTPKVVSAVAEMI
+1198 AEYSPRIVSAIAETL
-1213 VNLIETIAEYTPQ
+1213 VSLIETIAEYTPQ
-1226 FVKAGADLIIGFI
+1226 FVAAGVDLITGFI
-1239 DGLSENIPRIAESGM
+1239 DGLSENIPRIADSAT
-1254 NLIRTFMD
+1254 NLIITFMD
-1262 GISTY
+1262 AISTH

-1274 GMNMIIDLING
+1274 GMQMIIELING
-1285 MANAIS
+1285 MADAIS
-1291 ANTPQLVSAMQNLI
+1291 SNTPQLVSAMQNLI
-1305 NSIIE
+1305 NAIID
-1310 AGVALLTGSIGTFT
+1310 AGVAILTGSVSTFL

-1331 GGLISGI
+1331 GGLIDGI

-1344 VVSAISSIISTCKEG
+1344 VVSAVGSIISSCKEG
-1359 LANIGSEFVSIGSNI
+1359 LANIGSEFISIGSNI
-1374 ISGLVSGIKSG
+1374 IDGLVSGIKSG
-1385 ISSVGSAISD
+1385 ISSVASAISD
-1395 VVSSAVSKAKKALGI
+1395 VASSAVSKAKSALGI
-1410 HSPSRV
+1410 HSPSKV
-1416 FAEIGMYSDEGLA
+1416 FAEIGMYSDKGLA

-1435 SNVVTDAAGNVA
+1435 SNVVTKAAGNVA

-1462 MDGLNSQPTIRP
+1462 VDGLNSQPTIRP

-1500 GIQNRGNINA
+1500 GIQNGGNINA
-1510 ISNAMRGGQ
+1510 ISNSMKYGK
-1519 VVATNDDVVHAI
+1519 VTTTNDDLISAI
-1531 DSLKKVISGNTGNS
+1531 NDLKRAINGYSGNEYN
-1545 YTIDGITYDDGSNI
+1545 INGITYDDGSNI

>member
-50 GAAAKSVN
+50 GDAAKSVN

-68 VKTKFSGLEVVAIT
+68 VKNKFSGLEVIAVT

-87 TNSAVNVGKKIV
+87 TNSAVNTGKRII
-99 SALTIDPVKDG
+99 SALTIDPIKDG
-110 FSEYETQMNSIQTI
+110 LSEYELQIKSVQTI
-124 MANTKSK
+124 MGNTGKDVK
-131 GSTMDDVN
+131 TVN
-139 KALDELNTYADKTIY
+139 KALDELNDYADLTIY
-154 NFSEMTRN
+154 NFSDMTQN
-162 IGTFTAAGVGLKESV
+162 AGMFTAAGVGLEDTMV
-177 SSIKGIANLAA
+177 AIKGIGNWAA
-188 VSGSTSQQASTA
+188 YAGASASDMSRATF
-200 MYQLSQALA
+200 QLGQALSS
-209 TGKVA
+209 GVIR
-214 LQDWNSVVNAGMGG
+214 LQDWMSIEHTAGMAG
-228 ELFQN
+228 
-233 ALKRTAE
+233 
-240 NMGTNVDAMIEK
+240 EK
-252 YGSFRESLT
+252 YKEAFMETARQHGIAVDDIVAANGSFRESLKDN
-261 EGEWLT
+261 WLT
-267 AEVLTE
+267 TDIFLE
-273 TLSQISGAYSEADLL
+273 TMQRFASDQSMTD
-288 AKGYS
+288 
-293 ESQVQE
+293 
-299 IMDLAKTAEEAAT
+299 AAT
-312 KVKTFTQLWDTLKEA
+312 KVKTFTDLMGTLKEA
-327 AGSGWAKTW
+327 LGTGWASSW
-336 QIVIGNFEEARDM
+336 RIIIGDFEEARD
-349 LTSVSD
+349 LWTSVSD
-355 TLSGFINKSSDAR
+355 TLTGFINKSADAR

-375 KDLGGRADLITSIKN
+375 KDLGGRTNLIEGIKN
-390 IFEGLLSVIKPVK
+390 AFEGVLSVVKPVK

-408 VFKSITGADLAKF
+408 VFDSITGADLAKF

-462 IGKSLSP
+462 IGKALSP

-483 VTAVIGDYITAFSDA
+483 VTAVIGDYISAFSDA

-512 LKLLEPI
+512 LKLFEPLE
-519 EGALDK
+519 GVVDK

-555 FKPVKGV
+555 FEPVKGV

-576 VQSLGP
+576 VQSFGP
-582 GVSEVF
+582 GISEVF
-588 SKLADALSKLFTFDS
+588 SKLADALSNLFTFDS

-610 LISGA
+610 LISGSI
-615 VVKAIKS
+615 VKAIKS
-622 VKKVFD
+622 IKKVFD
-628 TLNDTISSA
+628 SVNDTIESA
-637 GGINKSISD
+637 GGITKSISG
-646 MFNTVG
+646 MFDTVG

-667 IKIGKAIALLAGS
+667 IKIGKAIAILAGS

-686 IDSDKLGSSLTA
+686 IDSDKLGSSLSA

-716 QNKIKTPAEGLKNLF
+716 QNKIKTPAEGLKSLF
-731 SGGVLGNL
+731 SSGVLGNL

-814 SLGQIDTA
+814 SLGQIDTT

-837 LAAFLKTADFDQLG
+837 LAAFLKTADFDQMG

-904 GNPSG
+904 GDSNG

-921 AAMNVFAIAV
+921 AAMNVLAVAV

-955 IAGAVKIIPNNL
+955 IAGAVQIMPNNL

-1016 MIVMTGT
+1016 MTVMTGT

-1030 LVVAAALRI
+1030 LIVAGALRI

-1076 TPLVPTLMLLGAAI
+1076 TPLAPTLLMLGAAI

-1098 AAGAGVT
+1098 AAGAGIT
-1105 MFAAGLASLIA
+1105 AFAAGLASLIA

-1124 IQDFINTLIE
+1124 IQDFIKTLIE
-1134 SIPLLIQKLGEGFV
+1134 TIPLLIQKLGEGFV
-1148 KFVEVIVQNGQVIL
+1148 KFIEVMVQNGEVIV
-1162 DAFVTILTS
+1162 DAFVTILTA
-1171 LVTAIGEVVPLVVDT
+1171 LVTAIGEVVPLIVDA
-1186 LLDIITQFIQKL
+1186 LLDIITQFIEKL
-1198 AECTPKVVSAVAEMI
+1198 AEYSPRIVSAVADMLL
-1213 VNLIETIAEYTPQ
+1213 NLIQTIAEYTPQ
-1226 FVKAGADLIIGFI
+1226 FVQAGTDLIVGFI
-1239 DGLSENIPRIAESGM
+1239 DGLSQSIPRIAESGA
-1254 NLIRTFMD
+1254 NLIMTFLD
-1262 GISTY
+1262 AIATY
-1267 VPEVVNA
+1267 VPQVVNA
-1274 GMNMIIDLING
+1274 GMQMIIDLING

-1291 ANTPQLVSAMQNLI
+1291 SNTPQLVSAMQNLI
-1305 NSIIE
+1305 NAIID
-1310 AGVALLTGSIGTFT
+1310 AGVALLTSSVGTFL

-1331 GGLISGI
+1331 GGLIDGI

-1344 VVSAISSIISTCKEG
+1344 VVSAVSSIISSCKDA
-1359 LANIGSEFVSIGSNI
+1359 LSNIASEFIDIGSNI

-1385 ISSVGSAISD
+1385 ISNVTSAISD
-1395 VVSSAVSKAKKALGI
+1395 VVSSAVDKAKKLLGI

-1416 FAEIGMYSDEGLA
+1416 FAEIGMYSDKGLA

-1435 SNVVTDAAGNVA
+1435 SNVVTKAAGNVA

-1462 MDGLNSQPTIRP
+1462 VDGLDSQPTIRP

-1487 INSLFDKQQMVSL
+1487 INGLFAKQQTISL

>member
-50 GAAAKSVN
+50 GDAAKSVN

-68 VKTKFSGLEVVAIT
+68 VKNKFSGLEVIAVT

-87 TNSAVNVGKKIV
+87 TNSAVNTGKRII
-99 SALTIDPVKDG
+99 SALTIDPIKDG
-110 FSEYETQMNSIQTI
+110 LSEYELQIKSVQTI
-124 MANTKSK
+124 MGNTGKDVK
-131 GSTMDDVN
+131 TVN
-139 KALDELNTYADKTIY
+139 KALDELNDYADLTIY
-154 NFSEMTRN
+154 NFSDMTQN
-162 IGTFTAAGVGLKESV
+162 AGMFTAAGVGLEDTMV
-177 SSIKGIANLAA
+177 AIKGIGNWAA
-188 VSGSTSQQASTA
+188 YAGASASDMSRATF
-200 MYQLSQALA
+200 QLGQALSS
-209 TGKVA
+209 GVIR
-214 LQDWNSVVNAGMGG
+214 LQDWMSIEHTAGMAG
-228 ELFQN
+228 
-233 ALKRTAE
+233 
-240 NMGTNVDAMIEK
+240 EK
-252 YGSFRESLT
+252 YKEAFMETARQHGIAVDDIVAANGSFRESLKDN
-261 EGEWLT
+261 WLT
-267 AEVLTE
+267 TDIFLE
-273 TLSQISGAYSEADLL
+273 TMQRFANDQSMTD
-288 AKGYS
+288 
-293 ESQVQE
+293 
-299 IMDLAKTAEEAAT
+299 AAT
-312 KVKTFTQLWDTLKEA
+312 KVKTFTDLMGTLKEA
-327 AGSGWAKTW
+327 LGTGWASSW
-336 QIVIGNFEEARDM
+336 RIIIGDFEEARD
-349 LTSVSD
+349 LWTSVSD
-355 TLSGFINKSSDAR
+355 TLTGFINKSADAR
-368 NKVLSDW
+368 NKVLNDW
-375 KDLGGRADLITSIKN
+375 KDLGGRTNLIEGIKN
-390 IFEGLLSVIKPVK
+390 AFEGVLSVVKPVK

-408 VFKSITGADLAKF
+408 VFDSISGSDLAKF
-421 TEGFKNLTDKFK
+421 TESFKNLTDKFK

-483 VTAVIGDYITAFSDA
+483 VTAVIGDYISAFSDA

-512 LKLLEPI
+512 LKLLEPV
-519 EGALDK
+519 GKAVDK

-555 FKPVKGV
+555 FEPVKGV

-576 VQSLGP
+576 VQSFGP
-582 GVSEVF
+582 GISEVF
-588 SKLADALSKLFTFDS
+588 SKLADALSNLFTFDS

-610 LISGA
+610 LISGSI
-615 VVKAIKS
+615 VKAIKS
-622 VKKVFD
+622 IKKVFD
-628 TLNDTISSA
+628 SVNDTIESA
-637 GGINKSISD
+637 GGITKSISG
-646 MFNTVG
+646 MFDTVG

-686 IDSDKLGSSLTA
+686 IDSDKLGSSLSA

-716 QNKIKTPAEGLKNLF
+716 QNKIKTPAEGLKSLF
-731 SGGVLGNL
+731 SSGVLGNL

-804 AIGILSLVVK
+804 AIGILSLVVE
-814 SLGQIDTA
+814 SLGKIDTT

-837 LAAFLKTADFDQLG
+837 LAAFLKTADFDKMG
-851 ILKGTGLLLLATS
+851 VLKGTGLLLLATS

-874 LSGLNINE
+874 LSGLSITE
-882 LIKGLSSIA
+882 LVKGLGSVA
-891 IMLSEIVIFTKLI
+891 IMLGEIVAFTKLI
-904 GNPSG
+904 GEPTH

-921 AAMNVFAIAV
+921 AAMNVLAVAI
-931 EKLGNLSWTEIG
+931 EKLGGLSWSEIG
-943 KGLLT
+943 KGLLS
-948 MAGALLI
+948 MAGALVI
-955 IAGAVKIIPNNL
+955 IAGAVMIMPNNL
-967 PIISVGLTV
+967 PIIGVGLTII
-976 MSVALIG
+976 SVALIG

-1016 MIVMTGT
+1016 MTVMTGT

-1030 LVVAAALRI
+1030 LIVAGALRI

-1076 TPLVPTLMLLGAAI
+1076 TPLAPTLLMLGAAI

-1098 AAGAGVT
+1098 AAGAGIT
-1105 MFAAGLASLIA
+1105 AFAAGLASLIA

-1148 KFVEVIVQNGQVIL
+1148 KFLEVIVQNGQVII
-1162 DAFVTILTS
+1162 DAFVTILTA
-1171 LVTAIGEVVPLVVDT
+1171 LVTAIGEVVPLIVDA
-1186 LLDIITQFIQKL
+1186 LLNILTQFVESI
-1198 AECTPKVVSAVAEMI
+1198 AEYSPRIVSAIAETL
-1213 VNLIETIAEYTPQ
+1213 VSLIETIAEYTPQ
-1226 FVKAGADLIIGFI
+1226 FVAAGTDLIVGFI
-1239 DGLSENIPRIAESGM
+1239 DGLSQSIPRIAESGA
-1254 NLIRTFMD
+1254 NLIMTFLD
-1262 GISTY
+1262 AIATY
-1267 VPEVVNA
+1267 VPQVVNA
-1274 GMNMIIDLING
+1274 GMQMIIDLING

-1305 NSIIE
+1305 NSIID
-1310 AGVALLTGSIGTFT
+1310 AGVAILTGSVGTFL

-1331 GGLISGI
+1331 GGLIDGI

-1344 VVSAISSIISTCKEG
+1344 VVSAVSSIISSCKDG
-1359 LANIGSEFVSIGSNI
+1359 LANIGSEFISIGSNI
-1374 ISGLVSGIKSG
+1374 IDGLVSGIKSG

-1395 VVSSAVSKAKKALGI
+1395 VVTTAVDKAKKLLGI
-1410 HSPSRV
+1410 HSPSKV
-1416 FAEIGMYSDEGLA
+1416 FAEIGMYSDKGLA

-1435 SNVVTDAAGNVA
+1435 SNVVTKAAGNVA

-1462 MDGLNSQPTIRP
+1462 MDGLDSQPTIRP

-1487 INSLFDKQQMVSL
+1487 INSLFAKQQMVSL

-1519 VVATNDDVVHAI
+1519 VVATNDDVVNAI
-1531 DSLKKVISGNTGNS
+1531 DSLKKVISGNVGNS

>member
-1 MSKEIDEKVVQMRFD
+1 MSKEIDEKVVRMQFD

-50 GAAAKSVN
+50 GDVAKSVN

-68 VKTKFSGLEVVAIT
+68 VKNKFSGLEVIAVT

-87 TNSAVNVGKKIV
+87 TNSAVNTGKRII
-99 SALTIDPVKDG
+99 SALTIDPIKDG
-110 FSEYETQMNSIQTI
+110 LSEYELQIKSVQTI
-124 MANTKSK
+124 MGNTGKDVK
-131 GSTMDDVN
+131 TVN
-139 KALDELNTYADKTIY
+139 KALDELNDYADLTIY
-154 NFSEMTRN
+154 NFSDMTQN
-162 IGTFTAAGVGLKESV
+162 AGMFTAAGVGLEDTMV
-177 SSIKGIANLAA
+177 AIKGIGNWAA
-188 VSGSTSQQASTA
+188 YAGASASDMSRATF
-200 MYQLSQALA
+200 QLGQALSS
-209 TGKVA
+209 GVIR
-214 LQDWNSVVNAGMGG
+214 LQDWMSIEHTAGMAG
-228 ELFQN
+228 
-233 ALKRTAE
+233 
-240 NMGTNVDAMIEK
+240 EK
-252 YGSFRESLT
+252 YKEAFMETARQHGIAVDDIVAANGSFRESLKDN
-261 EGEWLT
+261 WLT
-267 AEVLTE
+267 TDIFLE
-273 TLSQISGAYSEADLL
+273 TMQRFANDQSMTD
-288 AKGYS
+288 
-293 ESQVQE
+293 
-299 IMDLAKTAEEAAT
+299 AAT
-312 KVKTFTQLWDTLKEA
+312 KVKTFTDLMGTLKEA
-327 AGSGWAKTW
+327 LGTGWASSW
-336 QIVIGNFEEARDM
+336 RIIIGDFEEARD
-349 LTSVSD
+349 LWTGVSD
-355 TLSGFINKSSDAR
+355 TLTGFINKSADAR
-368 NKVLSDW
+368 NKVLNDW
-375 KDLGGRADLITSIKN
+375 KDLGGRTNLIEGIKN
-390 IFEGLLSVIKPVK
+390 AFEGVLSVVKPVK

-408 VFKSITGADLAKF
+408 VFDSISGSDLAKF
-421 TEGFKNLTDKFK
+421 TESFKNLTDKFK

-483 VTAVIGDYITAFSDA
+483 VTAVIGDYISAFSDA

-512 LKLLEPI
+512 LKLLEPV
-519 EGALDK
+519 GKAVDK
-525 AANFV
+525 AGEFV

-555 FKPVKGV
+555 FEPVKGI
-562 GDFIDVVFEGIGKA
+562 GDFINVVFEGIGKA
-576 VQSLGP
+576 VQSFGP
-582 GVSEVF
+582 GISEVF
-588 SKLADALSKLFTFDS
+588 SKLADALSNLFTFDS

-615 VVKAIKS
+615 IVKAIKS
-622 VKKVFD
+622 IKKVFD
-628 TLNDTISSA
+628 SVNDTISSA
-637 GGINKSISD
+637 GGIGKSISD
-646 MFNTVG
+646 MFGTVG

-686 IDSDKLGSSLTA
+686 IDSDKLGSSLSA

-731 SGGVLGNL
+731 GSGVLGNL

-754 SLSELDWEEI
+754 SLSELDWEEVA
-764 GKGLVSI
+764 KGLVSI

-814 SLGQIDTA
+814 SLGQIDTT

-837 LAAFLKTADFDQLG
+837 LAAFLKTADFDKMG

-882 LIKGLSSIA
+882 LIKGLGSIA
-891 IMLSEIVIFTKLI
+891 VMLSEIVIFTKLI

-921 AAMNVFAIAV
+921 AAMNVLAV
-931 EKLGNLSWTEIG
+931 AVKKLGNLSWTEIG

-955 IAGAVKIIPNNL
+955 IAGAVNIMPNNL
-967 PIISVGLTV
+967 PIISLGLTV

-990 MGGMSWEGIAKS
+990 MGDMSWEGIAKS

-1016 MIVMTGT
+1016 MTVMTGT

-1030 LVVAAALRI
+1030 LIVAGALRI

-1076 TPLVPTLMLLGAAI
+1076 TPLAPTLLILGAAI

-1098 AAGAGVT
+1098 AAGAGIT
-1105 MFAAGLASLIA
+1105 AFAAGLASLIA

-1148 KFVEVIVQNGQVIL
+1148 KFVEVIVQNGQVIT

-1171 LVTAIGEVVPLVVDT
+1171 LVTAIGEVVPLIVDA
-1186 LLDIITQFIQKL
+1186 LLNILTQFLESI
-1198 AECTPKVVSAVAEMI
+1198 AEYSPRIVSAIAETL
-1213 VNLIETIAEYTPQ
+1213 VSLIETLAEYTPQ
-1226 FVKAGADLIIGFI
+1226 FVSAGVDLITGFI
-1239 DGLSENIPRIAESGM
+1239 DGLSENIPRIADSAT
-1254 NLIRTFMD
+1254 NLIITFLD
-1262 GISTY
+1262 AISTH
-1267 VPEVVNA
+1267 VPEVVDA
-1274 GMNMIIDLING
+1274 GMQMIIELING

-1291 ANTPQLVSAMQNLI
+1291 SNTPQLVSAMQNLI
-1305 NSIIE
+1305 NAIID
-1310 AGVALLTGSIGTFT
+1310 AGVAVLTGSVSTFL

-1331 GGLISGI
+1331 GGLIDGI
-1338 KSKVGD
+1338 KSKIGD
-1344 VVSAISSIISTCKEG
+1344 VVSAVGSIISSCKEG
-1359 LANIGSEFVSIGSNI
+1359 LANIGSEFISIGSNI

-1395 VVSSAVSKAKKALGI
+1395 VVSSAVGKAKKMLGI
-1410 HSPSRV
+1410 HSPSKV
-1416 FAEIGMYSDEGLA
+1416 FAKIGMYSDEGLA

-1435 SNVVTDAAGNVA
+1435 SNVVTKAAGNVA

-1462 MDGLNSQPTIRP
+1462 VDGLDSQPTIRP

-1500 GIQNRGNINA
+1500 GIQNGGNINA
-1510 ISNAMRGGQ
+1510 ISNAMKYGK
-1519 VVATNDDVVHAI
+1519 VTTTNDDLVSAI
-1531 DSLKKVISGNTGNS
+1531 NDLKRAINGYSGNEYN
-1545 YTIDGITYDDGSNI
+1545 INGITYDDGSNI

>member
-50 GAAAKSVN
+50 GDAAKSVN

-68 VKTKFSGLEVVAIT
+68 VKNKFSGLEVIAVT

-87 TNSAVNVGKKIV
+87 TNSAVNTGKRII
-99 SALTIDPVKDG
+99 SALTIDPIKDG
-110 FSEYETQMNSIQTI
+110 LSEYELQIKSVQTI
-124 MANTKSK
+124 MANTGKDVK
-131 GSTMDDVN
+131 TVN
-139 KALDELNTYADKTIY
+139 KALDELNDYADLTIY
-154 NFSEMTRN
+154 NFSDMTQN
-162 IGTFTAAGVGLKESV
+162 AGMFTAAGLGLEDTMTA
-177 SSIKGIANLAA
+177 IKGIGNWAA
-188 VSGSTSQQASTA
+188 YAGASASDMSRATF
-200 MYQLSQALA
+200 QLGQALSS
-209 TGKVA
+209 GVIR
-214 LQDWNSVVNAGMGG
+214 LQDWMSVEHTAGMAG
-228 ELFQN
+228 
-233 ALKRTAE
+233 
-240 NMGTNVDAMIEK
+240 EK
-252 YGSFRESLT
+252 YKEAFMETARQHGIAVDDIVAANGSFRESLKDN
-261 EGEWLT
+261 WLT
-267 AEVLTE
+267 TDIFLE
-273 TLSQISGAYSEADLL
+273 TMQRFANDQSMTD
-288 AKGYS
+288 
-293 ESQVQE
+293 
-299 IMDLAKTAEEAAT
+299 AAT
-312 KVKTFTQLWDTLKEA
+312 KVKTFTDLMGTLKEA
-327 AGSGWAKTW
+327 LGTGWASSW
-336 QIVIGNFEEARDM
+336 RIIIGDFEEARD
-349 LTSVSD
+349 LWTSVSD
-355 TLSGFINKSSDAR
+355 TLTGFINKSADAR
-368 NKVLSDW
+368 NKVLNDW
-375 KDLGGRADLITSIKN
+375 KDLGGRTNLIEGIKN
-390 IFEGLLSVIKPVK
+390 AFEGVLSVVKPVK
-403 EAFSE
+403 DAFSE
-408 VFKSITGADLAKF
+408 VFDSISGSDLAKF
-421 TEGFKNLTDKFK
+421 TESFKNLTDKFK

-512 LKLLEPI
+512 LKLLEPV
-519 EGALDK
+519 GKAVDK

-555 FKPVKGV
+555 FEPVKGV

-576 VQSLGP
+576 VQSFGP
-582 GVSEVF
+582 GISEVF
-588 SKLADALSKLFTFDS
+588 SKLADALSNLFTFDS

-610 LISGA
+610 LISGSI
-615 VVKAIKS
+615 VKAIKS
-622 VKKVFD
+622 IKKVFD
-628 TLNDTISSA
+628 SVNDTIESA
-637 GGINKSISD
+637 GGITKSISG
-646 MFNTVG
+646 MFDTVG

-686 IDSDKLGSSLTA
+686 IDSDKLGSSLSA

-716 QNKIKTPAEGLKNLF
+716 QNKIKTPAEGLKSLF
-731 SGGVLGNL
+731 SSGVLGNL

-814 SLGQIDTA
+814 SLGQIDTT

-837 LAAFLKTADFDQLG
+837 LAAFLKTADFDKMG
-851 ILKGTGLLLLATS
+851 VLKGTGLILLATS
-864 LVVLTQAVEQ
+864 LVILTQAVEQ
-874 LSGLNINE
+874 LSGLSITE
-882 LIKGLSSIA
+882 LVKGLGSVA
-891 IMLSEIVIFTKLI
+891 IMLGEIVAFTKLI
-904 GNPSG
+904 GEPTH

-921 AAMNVFAIAV
+921 AAMNVLAIAV

-955 IAGAVKIIPNNL
+955 IAGAVNIMPNNL
-967 PIISVGLTV
+967 PIISLGLTV

-1007 GSLVILAAA
+1007 GSLVILAVA
-1016 MIVMTGT
+1016 MNAMTGA

-1030 LVVAAALRI
+1030 LIVAGALRI

-1076 TPLVPTLMLLGAAI
+1076 TPLAPTLLILGAAI

-1098 AAGAGVT
+1098 AAGAGIT
-1105 MFAAGLASLIA
+1105 AFAAGLASLIV

-1148 KFVEVIVQNGQVIL
+1148 KFVEVIVQNGQVIT
-1162 DAFVTILTS
+1162 DAFVTILTA
-1171 LVTAIGEVVPLVVDT
+1171 LVTAIGEVVPLIVDA
-1186 LLDIITQFIQKL
+1186 LLNILTQFVESI
-1198 AECTPKVVSAVAEMI
+1198 AEYSPRIVSAIAETL
-1213 VNLIETIAEYTPQ
+1213 VSLIETIAEYTPQ
-1226 FVKAGADLIIGFI
+1226 FVAAGVDLITGFI

-1254 NLIRTFMD
+1254 NLIRTFLD
-1262 GISTY
+1262 AISTY
-1267 VPEVVNA
+1267 VPEVVDA

-1305 NSIIE
+1305 NAIID
-1310 AGVALLTGSIGTFT
+1310 AGVALLTGSVGTFL

-1331 GGLISGI
+1331 GGLIDGI
-1338 KSKVGD
+1338 KGKIGD
-1344 VVSAISSIISTCKEG
+1344 VVSAVSSIISACKDG

-1385 ISSVGSAISD
+1385 ISSVASAISD
-1395 VVSSAVSKAKKALGI
+1395 VASSAVSKAKSALGI
-1410 HSPSRV
+1410 HSPSKV
-1416 FAEIGMYSDEGLA
+1416 FAEIGMYSDKGLA

-1435 SNVVTDAAGNVA
+1435 SNVVTKAAGNVA

-1462 MDGLNSQPTIRP
+1462 VDGLDSQPTIRP

-1487 INSLFDKQQMVSL
+1487 INSLFDRQQMVSL
-1500 GIQNRGNINA
+1500 GIQNGGNINA
-1510 ISNAMRGGQ
+1510 ISNAMKYGK
-1519 VVATNDDVVHAI
+1519 VTTTNDDLISAI
-1531 DSLKKVISGNTGNS
+1531 NDLKRAINGYSGNEYN
-1545 YTIDGITYDDGSNI
+1545 INGITYDDGSNI

>member
-39 FSNSSKSLENI
+39 FSKSSKSLENI
-50 GAAAKSVN
+50 GDVAKSVN

-68 VKTKFSGLEVVAIT
+68 VKNKFSGLEVIAVT

-87 TNSAVNVGKKIV
+87 TNSAVNTGKRII
-99 SALTIDPVKDG
+99 SALTIDPIKDG
-110 FSEYETQMNSIQTI
+110 LSEYELQIKSVQTI
-124 MANTKSK
+124 MGNTGKDVK
-131 GSTMDDVN
+131 TVN
-139 KALDELNTYADKTIY
+139 KALDELNDYADLTIY
-154 NFSEMTRN
+154 NFSDMTQN
-162 IGTFTAAGVGLKESV
+162 AGMFTAAGVGLEDTMV
-177 SSIKGIANLAA
+177 AIKGIGNWAA
-188 VSGSTSQQASTA
+188 YAGASAGDMSRATF
-200 MYQLSQALA
+200 QLGQALSSG
-209 TGKVA
+209 TIR
-214 LQDWNSVVNAGMGG
+214 LQDWMSIEHTAGMAG
-228 ELFQN
+228 
-233 ALKRTAE
+233 
-240 NMGTNVDAMIEK
+240 EK
-252 YGSFRESLT
+252 YKEAFMETARQHGIAVDDIVAANGSFRESLKDN
-261 EGEWLT
+261 WLT
-267 AEVLTE
+267 TDIFLE
-273 TLSQISGAYSEADLL
+273 TMQRFANDQSMTD
-288 AKGYS
+288 
-293 ESQVQE
+293 
-299 IMDLAKTAEEAAT
+299 AAT
-312 KVKTFTQLWDTLKEA
+312 KVKTFTDLMGTLKEA
-327 AGSGWAKTW
+327 LGTGWASSW
-336 QIVIGNFEEARDM
+336 RIIIGDFEEARD
-349 LTSVSD
+349 LWTSVSD
-355 TLSGFINKSSDAR
+355 TLTGFINKSADAR

-375 KDLGGRADLITSIKN
+375 KDLGGRTNLIEGIKN
-390 IFEGLLSVIKPVK
+390 AFEGVLSVVKPVK

-408 VFKSITGADLAKF
+408 VFDSITGADLAKF

-462 IGKSLSP
+462 IGKALSP

-483 VTAVIGDYITAFSDA
+483 VTAVIGDYISAFSDA

-512 LKLLEPI
+512 LKLLEPV
-519 EGALDK
+519 GKAVDK
-525 AANFV
+525 AGEFV

-555 FKPVKGV
+555 FEPVKGV
-562 GDFIDVVFEGIGKA
+562 GDFINVVFEGIGKA
-576 VQSLGP
+576 VQSFGP
-582 GVSEVF
+582 GISEVF
-588 SKLADALSKLFTFDS
+588 SKLADALSNLFTFDS

-610 LISGA
+610 LISGSI
-615 VVKAIKS
+615 VKAIKS
-622 VKKVFD
+622 IKKVFD
-628 TLNDTISSA
+628 SVNDTISSV
-637 GGINKSISD
+637 GGVGKSISD

-686 IDSDKLGSSLTA
+686 IDSDKLGSSLSA

-716 QNKIKTPAEGLKNLF
+716 QNKIKTPAEGMKNLF
-731 SGGVLGNL
+731 SSGVLGNL

-764 GKGLVSI
+764 GKGLLSI

-804 AIGILSLVVK
+804 AVGILSLVVK
-814 SLGQIDTA
+814 SLGKIDTE

-837 LAAFLKTADFDQLG
+837 LAAFLKVADFDKMG
-851 ILKGTGLLLLATS
+851 VLKGTGLILLATS
-864 LVVLTQAVEQ
+864 LVILTQAVEQ
-874 LSGLNINE
+874 LSGLSITE
-882 LIKGLSSIA
+882 LVKGLGSVA
-891 IMLSEIVIFTKLI
+891 IMLGEIVAFTKLI
-904 GNPSG
+904 GEPTH
-909 MISTA
+909 MLSTA

-921 AAMNVFAIAV
+921 AAMNVLAVAI
-931 EKLGNLSWTEIG
+931 EKLGGLSWSEIG
-943 KGLLT
+943 KGLLS
-948 MAGALLI
+948 MAGALVI
-955 IAGAVKIIPNNL
+955 IAGAVMIMPNNL
-967 PIISVGLTV
+967 PIIGVGLTII
-976 MSVALIG
+976 SVALIG

-1016 MIVMTGT
+1016 MTVMTGT

-1030 LVVAAALRI
+1030 LIVAGALRI
-1039 LAPVLVAFGNMS
+1039 LAPVLIAFGNMS

-1058 LIMLA
+1058 LVMLA

-1116 SLSTVGSS
+1116 SLTTVGSS
-1124 IQDFINTLIE
+1124 IQDFVITLIE
-1134 SIPLLIQKLGEGFV
+1134 SIPTIIQKLGEGFV
-1148 KFVEVIVQNGQVIL
+1148 KFLEVIVQNGQVII
-1162 DAFVTILTS
+1162 DAFVTILTA
-1171 LVTAIGEVVPLVVDT
+1171 LVTAIGEVVPLIVDT
-1186 LLDIITQFIQKL
+1186 LLNILTQFLESI
-1198 AECTPKVVSAVAEMI
+1198 AEYSPRIVSAVAETL
-1213 VNLIETIAEYTPQ
+1213 VSLIETLAEYTPQ
-1226 FVKAGADLIIGFI
+1226 FVAAGTDLIVGFI
-1239 DGLSENIPRIAESGM
+1239 DGLSQSIPRIAESGA
-1254 NLIRTFMD
+1254 NLIMTFLD
-1262 GISTY
+1262 AIATY
-1267 VPEVVNA
+1267 VPQVVNA
-1274 GMNMIIDLING
+1274 GMQMIIDLING

-1291 ANTPQLVSAMQNLI
+1291 SNTPQLVSAMQNLI
-1305 NSIIE
+1305 NAIID
-1310 AGVALLTGSIGTFT
+1310 AGVALLTSSVGTFL

-1331 GGLISGI
+1331 GGLIDGI

-1344 VVSAISSIISTCKEG
+1344 VVSAVGSIISACKDG
-1359 LANIGSEFVSIGSNI
+1359 LANIASEFVDIGSNI

-1385 ISSVGSAISD
+1385 ISNVASAIAD
-1395 VVSSAVSKAKKALGI
+1395 VASSAVSQAKGALGI
-1410 HSPSRV
+1410 HSPSKV
-1416 FAEIGMYSDEGLA
+1416 FAEIGMYSDKGLA

-1435 SNVVTDAAGNVA
+1435 SNIVTKAAGNVA

-1462 MDGLNSQPTIRP
+1462 VDGLDSQPTIRP

-1487 INSLFDKQQMVSL
+1487 INSLFAKQQMVSL

-1519 VVATNDDVVHAI
+1519 VVATNDDVVNAI

>member
-50 GAAAKSVN
+50 GVAAKSLN

-68 VKTKFSGLEVVAIT
+68 VTTKFSGLEVMAVT

-87 TNSAVNVGKKIV
+87 TNSAVNAGKKIV
-99 SALTIDPVKDG
+99 SALTIDPIKDG
-110 FSEYETQMNSIQTI
+110 LSEYELQIKSVQTI
-124 MANTKSK
+124 MANTGQDVK
-131 GSTMDDVN
+131 TVN
-139 KALDELNTYADKTIY
+139 KALDELNDYADLTIY
-154 NFSEMTRN
+154 NFSDMTQN
-162 IGTFTAAGVGLKESV
+162 AGMFTAAGVGLEDTMIA
-177 SSIKGIANLAA
+177 IKGIGNWAA
-188 VSGSTSQQASTA
+188 YAGASAGDMSRATF
-200 MYQLSQALA
+200 QLGQALSS
-209 TGKVA
+209 GVIR
-214 LQDWNSVVNAGMGG
+214 LQDWMSIEHTAGMAG
-228 ELFQN
+228 
-233 ALKRTAE
+233 
-240 NMGTNVDAMIEK
+240 EK
-252 YGSFRESLT
+252 YKEAFMETARQHGIAVDDIVAANGSFRESLKDN
-261 EGEWLT
+261 WLT
-267 AEVLTE
+267 TDIFLE
-273 TLSQISGAYSEADLL
+273 TMQRFANDQSMTD
-288 AKGYS
+288 
-293 ESQVQE
+293 
-299 IMDLAKTAEEAAT
+299 AAT
-312 KVKTFTQLWDTLKEA
+312 KVKTFTDLMGTLKEA
-327 AGSGWAKTW
+327 LGTGWASSW
-336 QIVIGNFEEARDM
+336 RIIIGDFEEARD
-349 LTSVSD
+349 LWTSVSD
-355 TLSGFINKSSDAR
+355 TLTGFINKSADAR

-375 KDLGGRADLITSIKN
+375 KDLGGRTNLIEGIKN
-390 IFEGLLSVIKPVK
+390 AFEGVLSVVKPVK

-408 VFKSITGADLAKF
+408 VFDSITGADLAKF
-421 TEGFKNLTDKFK
+421 TEGFKNLTEKFK

-462 IGKSLSP
+462 IGKALSP

-483 VTAVIGDYITAFSDA
+483 VTAVIGDYISAFSDA

-512 LKLLEPI
+512 LKLFEPLE
-519 EGALDK
+519 GVVDK

-555 FKPVKGV
+555 FEPVKGV

-576 VQSLGP
+576 VQSFGP
-582 GVSEVF
+582 GISEVF
-588 SKLADALSKLFTFDS
+588 GKLADALSNLFTFDS

-610 LISGA
+610 LISGSI
-615 VVKAIKS
+615 VKAIKS
-622 VKKVFD
+622 IKKVFD
-628 TLNDTISSA
+628 SVNDTISSV
-637 GGINKSISD
+637 GGIGKSISD

-686 IDSDKLGSSLTA
+686 IDSDKLGSSLSA

-731 SGGVLGNL
+731 SSGVLGNL

-790 DLAKCGTNLIMFAA
+790 DLAKCGTNLIMFSA

-814 SLGQIDTA
+814 SLGQIDTT

-837 LAAFLKTADFDQLG
+837 LAAFLKTADFDQMG

-874 LSGLNINE
+874 LSGLNVNE

-904 GNPSG
+904 GDSNG

-921 AAMNVFAIAV
+921 AAMNVLAIAV

-955 IAGAVKIIPNNL
+955 IAGAVQIMPNNL

-1016 MIVMTGT
+1016 MTVMTGT

-1030 LVVAAALRI
+1030 LIVAGALRI

-1076 TPLVPTLMLLGAAI
+1076 TPLAPTLLMLGAAI

-1098 AAGAGVT
+1098 AAGAGIT
-1105 MFAAGLASLIA
+1105 AFAAGLASLIA

-1124 IQDFINTLIE
+1124 IQDFIKTLIE

-1148 KFVEVIVQNGQVIL
+1148 KFIEVIVQNGEVII
-1162 DAFVTILTS
+1162 DAFVTILTA
-1171 LVTAIGEVVPLVVDT
+1171 LVTAIGEVVPLIVDA
-1186 LLDIITQFIQKL
+1186 LLDILTQFVEKI
-1198 AECTPKVVSAVAEMI
+1198 AEYSPRIVSAIAETL
-1213 VNLIETIAEYTPQ
+1213 VSLIETIAEYTPQ

-1262 GISTY
+1262 AISTY

-1274 GMNMIIDLING
+1274 GMQMIIDLING

-1305 NSIIE
+1305 NAIID
-1310 AGVALLTGSIGTFT
+1310 AGVALLTSSVGTFL

-1331 GGLISGI
+1331 GGLIDGI
-1338 KSKVGD
+1338 KGKVGD
-1344 VVSAISSIISTCKEG
+1344 VISAISEIPGACIDALSGFWSD
-1359 LANIGSEFVSIGSNI
+1359 FVSIGSNI
-1374 ISGLVSGIKSG
+1374 VSGIVEGITSG
-1385 ISSVGSAISD
+1385 IADIGSAIGD
-1395 VVSSAVSKAKKALGI
+1395 LVTSAIQKGKDLLGI
-1410 HSPSRV
+1410 HSPSTV
-1416 FAEIGMYSDEGLA
+1416 FAEMGMYCD
-1429 KGLIKY
+1429 KGLVVGLNKY
-1435 SNVVTDAAGNVA
+1435 SGLVTEAAGNIA
-1447 NNMIDVMNNSISKIS
+1447 NNMVDVMNNSISKIS
-1462 MDGLNSQPTIRP
+1462 VDGLDSQPTIRP

-1487 INSLFDKQQMVSL
+1487 INGLFAKQQMVSL

-1571 VERRR
+1571 IERRK

>member
-1 MSKEIDEKVVQMRFD
+1 MSKEIDEKIVQMRFD

-50 GAAAKSVN
+50 GDAAKSVN

-68 VKTKFSGLEVVAIT
+68 VKNKFSGLEVIAVT

-87 TNSAVNVGKKIV
+87 TNSAVNTGKRII
-99 SALTIDPVKDG
+99 SALTIDPIKDG
-110 FSEYETQMNSIQTI
+110 LSEYELQIKSVQTI
-124 MANTKSK
+124 MGNTGKDVK
-131 GSTMDDVN
+131 TVN
-139 KALDELNTYADKTIY
+139 KALDELNDYADLTIY
-154 NFSEMTRN
+154 NFSDMTQN
-162 IGTFTAAGVGLKESV
+162 AGMFTAAGVGLEDTMV
-177 SSIKGIANLAA
+177 AIKGIGNWAA
-188 VSGSTSQQASTA
+188 YAGASASDMSRATF
-200 MYQLSQALA
+200 QLGQALSS
-209 TGKVA
+209 GVIR
-214 LQDWNSVVNAGMGG
+214 LQDWMSIEHTAGMAG
-228 ELFQN
+228 
-233 ALKRTAE
+233 
-240 NMGTNVDAMIEK
+240 EK
-252 YGSFRESLT
+252 YKEAFMETARQHGIAVDDIVAANGSFRESLKDN
-261 EGEWLT
+261 WLT
-267 AEVLTE
+267 TDIFLE
-273 TLSQISGAYSEADLL
+273 TMQRFANDQSMTD
-288 AKGYS
+288 
-293 ESQVQE
+293 
-299 IMDLAKTAEEAAT
+299 AAT
-312 KVKTFTQLWDTLKEA
+312 KVKTFTDLMGTLKEA
-327 AGSGWAKTW
+327 LGTGWASSW
-336 QIVIGNFEEARDM
+336 RIIIGDFEEARD
-349 LTSVSD
+349 LWTSVSD
-355 TLSGFINKSSDAR
+355 TLTGFINKSADAR
-368 NKVLSDW
+368 NKVLNDW
-375 KDLGGRADLITSIKN
+375 KDLGGRTNLIEGIKN
-390 IFEGLLSVIKPVK
+390 AFEGVLSVVKPVK

-408 VFKSITGADLAKF
+408 VFDSITGADLAKF

-462 IGKSLSP
+462 IGKALSP

-483 VTAVIGDYITAFSDA
+483 VTAVIGDYISAFSDA

-512 LKLLEPI
+512 LKLFEPLE
-519 EGALDK
+519 GVVDK

-555 FKPVKGV
+555 FEPVKGV

-576 VQSLGP
+576 VQSFGP
-582 GVSEVF
+582 GISEVF
-588 SKLADALSKLFTFDS
+588 SKLADALSNLFTFDS

-610 LISGA
+610 LISGSI
-615 VVKAIKS
+615 VKAIKS
-622 VKKVFD
+622 IKKVFD
-628 TLNDTISSA
+628 SVNDTIESA
-637 GGINKSISD
+637 GGITKSISG
-646 MFNTVG
+646 MFDTVG

-686 IDSDKLGSSLTA
+686 IDSDKLGSSLSA

-716 QNKIKTPAEGLKNLF
+716 QNKIKTPAEGLKSLF
-731 SGGVLGNL
+731 SSGVLGNL

-804 AIGILSLVVK
+804 AIGILSLVVE
-814 SLGQIDTA
+814 SLGKIDTT

-837 LAAFLKTADFDQLG
+837 LAAFLKTADFDKMG
-851 ILKGTGLLLLATS
+851 VLKGTGLLLLATS

-874 LSGLNINE
+874 LSGLSITE
-882 LIKGLSSIA
+882 LVKGLGSVA
-891 IMLSEIVIFTKLI
+891 IMLGEIVAFTKLI
-904 GNPSG
+904 GEPTH

-921 AAMNVFAIAV
+921 AAMNVLAVAI
-931 EKLGNLSWTEIG
+931 EKLGGLSWSEIG
-943 KGLLT
+943 KGLLS
-948 MAGALLI
+948 MAGALVI
-955 IAGAVKIIPNNL
+955 IAGAVMIMPNNL
-967 PIISVGLTV
+967 PIIGVGLTII
-976 MSVALIG
+976 SVALIG

-1016 MIVMTGT
+1016 MTVMTGT

-1030 LVVAAALRI
+1030 LIVAGALRI

-1058 LIMLA
+1058 LVMLA

-1076 TPLVPTLMLLGAAI
+1076 TPLAPTLLILGAAI

-1098 AAGAGVT
+1098 AAGAGIT
-1105 MFAAGLASLIA
+1105 AFAAGLASLIA

-1148 KFVEVIVQNGQVIL
+1148 KFLEVIVQNGQVII
-1162 DAFVTILTS
+1162 DAFVTILTA
-1171 LVTAIGEVVPLVVDT
+1171 LVTAIGEVVPLIVDT
-1186 LLDIITQFIQKL
+1186 LLNILTQFLESI
-1198 AECTPKVVSAVAEMI
+1198 AEYSPRIVSAVAETL
-1213 VNLIETIAEYTPQ
+1213 VSLIETLAEYTPQ
-1226 FVKAGADLIIGFI
+1226 FVAAGTDLIVGFI
-1239 DGLSENIPRIAESGM
+1239 DGLSQSIPRIAESGA
-1254 NLIRTFMD
+1254 NLIMTFLD
-1262 GISTY
+1262 AIATY
-1267 VPEVVNA
+1267 VPQVVNA
-1274 GMNMIIDLING
+1274 GMQMIIDLING

-1305 NSIIE
+1305 NAIID
-1310 AGVALLTGSIGTFT
+1310 AGVAILTGSVGTFL

-1331 GGLISGI
+1331 GGLIDGI

-1344 VVSAISSIISTCKEG
+1344 VVSAVGSIISSCKEG
-1359 LANIGSEFVSIGSNI
+1359 LANIGSEFISIGSNI
-1374 ISGLVSGIKSG
+1374 IDGLVSGIKSG

-1395 VVSSAVSKAKKALGI
+1395 VVSSAVGKAKKLLGI

-1416 FAEIGMYSDEGLA
+1416 FAEIGMYSDKGLA

-1435 SNVVTDAAGNVA
+1435 SNVVTKAAGNVA

-1462 MDGLNSQPTIRP
+1462 VDGLDSQPTIRP

-1487 INSLFDKQQMVSL
+1487 INSLFAKQQMVSL

-1519 VVATNDDVVHAI
+1519 VVATNDDVVNAI
-1531 DSLKKVISGNTGNS
+1531 DSLKKVISGNAGNS

>member
-23 VQTSLGTIGR
+23 VQTSLGTIDR
-33 LKQSLN
+33 LKRCLN
-39 FSNSSKSLENI
+39 FGDSSKSLENI
-50 GAAAKSVN
+50 GSAAKNIN

-68 VKTKFSGLEVVAIT
+68 VQNKFSGLEVMAVT

-87 TNSAVNVGKKIV
+87 TNSAVNAGKRII
-99 SALTIDPVKDG
+99 SALTIDPIKDG
-110 FSEYETQMNSIQTI
+110 LSEYELQIKSVQTI
-124 MANTKSK
+124 MGNTGKDVK
-131 GSTMDDVN
+131 TVN
-139 KALDELNTYADKTIY
+139 KALDELNDYADLTIY
-154 NFSEMTRN
+154 NFSDMTQN
-162 IGTFTAAGVGLKESV
+162 AGMFTAAGVGLEDTMIA
-177 SSIKGIANLAA
+177 IKGIGNWAA
-188 VSGSTSQQASTA
+188 YAGASAGDMSRATF
-200 MYQLSQALA
+200 QLGQALSS
-209 TGKVA
+209 GVIR
-214 LQDWNSVVNAGMGG
+214 LQDWMSIEHTAGMAG
-228 ELFQN
+228 
-233 ALKRTAE
+233 
-240 NMGTNVDAMIEK
+240 EK
-252 YGSFRESLT
+252 YKEAFMETARQHGIAVDDIVAANGSFRESLKDN
-261 EGEWLT
+261 WLT
-267 AEVLTE
+267 TDIFLE
-273 TLSQISGAYSEADLL
+273 TMQRFANDQSMTD
-288 AKGYS
+288 
-293 ESQVQE
+293 
-299 IMDLAKTAEEAAT
+299 AAT
-312 KVKTFTQLWDTLKEA
+312 KVKTFTDLMGTLKEA
-327 AGSGWAKTW
+327 LGTGWASSW
-336 QIVIGNFEEARDM
+336 RIIIGDFEEARD
-349 LTSVSD
+349 LWTSVSD
-355 TLSGFINKSSDAR
+355 TLTGFINKSADAR

-375 KDLGGRADLITSIKN
+375 KDLGGRTNLIEGIKN
-390 IFEGLLSVIKPVK
+390 AFEGVLSVVKPVK

-408 VFKSITGADLAKF
+408 VFDSITGADLAKF

-483 VTAVIGDYITAFSDA
+483 VTAVIGDYISAFSDA

-512 LKLLEPI
+512 LKLLEPV
-519 EGALDK
+519 GKAVDK
-525 AANFV
+525 AAEFV

-555 FKPVKGV
+555 FEPVKGV

-576 VQSLGP
+576 VQSFGP
-582 GVSEVF
+582 GISEVF
-588 SKLADALSKLFTFDS
+588 SKLADALSNLFTFDS

-610 LISGA
+610 LISGSI
-615 VVKAIKS
+615 VKAIKS
-622 VKKVFD
+622 IKKVFD
-628 TLNDTISSA
+628 SVNDTISSV
-637 GGINKSISD
+637 GGIGKSISD

-667 IKIGKAIALLAGS
+667 IKIGKAIAILAGS

-686 IDSDKLGSSLTA
+686 IDSDKLGSSLSA

-716 QNKIKTPAEGLKNLF
+716 QNKIKTPAEGVKSLF
-731 SGGVLGNL
+731 SSGVLGNL

-764 GKGLVSI
+764 GKGLLSI

-804 AIGILSLVVK
+804 AVGILSLVVK
-814 SLGQIDTA
+814 SLGKIDTE

-837 LAAFLKTADFDQLG
+837 LAVFLKTADFDQLG

-882 LIKGLSSIA
+882 LIKGLGSIA
-891 IMLSEIVIFTKLI
+891 VMLSEIVIFTKLI

-921 AAMNVFAIAV
+921 AAMNVLAVAV
-931 EKLGNLSWTEIG
+931 EKMGNLSWTEIG

-955 IAGAVKIIPNNL
+955 IAGAVKIMPNNL
-967 PIISVGLTV
+967 PLISVGLTV

-990 MGGMSWEGIAKS
+990 MGDMSWEEIAKS

-1016 MIVMTGT
+1016 MKVMTGS

-1030 LVVAAALRI
+1030 LIVAGALRI
-1039 LAPVLVAFGNMS
+1039 LAPVLLAFGNMS

-1076 TPLVPTLMLLGAAI
+1076 TPLAPTLLILGAAI

-1098 AAGAGVT
+1098 AAGAGIT
-1105 MFAAGLASLIA
+1105 AFAAGLASLIA

-1124 IQDFINTLIE
+1124 IQDFIKTLIE
-1134 SIPLLIQKLGEGFV
+1134 TIPLLIQKLGEGFV
-1148 KFVEVIVQNGQVIL
+1148 KFLEVIVQNGQVII
-1162 DAFVTILTS
+1162 DAFVTILTA
-1171 LVTAIGEVVPLVVDT
+1171 LVTAIGEVVPLIVDA
-1186 LLDIITQFIQKL
+1186 LLNILTQFVESI
-1198 AECTPKVVSAVAEMI
+1198 AEYSPRIVSAIAETL
-1213 VNLIETIAEYTPQ
+1213 VSLIETIAEYTPQ
-1226 FVKAGADLIIGFI
+1226 FVAAGTDLIVGFI
-1239 DGLSENIPRIAESGM
+1239 DGLSQSIPRIAESGA
-1254 NLIRTFMD
+1254 NLIMTFLD
-1262 GISTY
+1262 AIATY
-1267 VPEVVNA
+1267 VPQVVNA
-1274 GMNMIIDLING
+1274 GMQMIIDLING

-1305 NSIIE
+1305 NAIID
-1310 AGVALLTGSIGTFT
+1310 AGVAILTSSIGTFL

-1331 GGLISGI
+1331 GGLIDGI

-1344 VVSAISSIISTCKEG
+1344 VVSAVGSIISACKDG
-1359 LANIGSEFVSIGSNI
+1359 LANIASEFVDIGSNI

-1385 ISSVGSAISD
+1385 ISNVASAIAD
-1395 VVSSAVSKAKKALGI
+1395 VASSAVSQAKGALGI

-1416 FAEIGMYSDEGLA
+1416 FAEIGMYSDKGLA

-1435 SNVVTDAAGNVA
+1435 SNVVTKAAGNVA

-1462 MDGLNSQPTIRP
+1462 VDGLDSQPTIRP

-1487 INSLFDKQQMVSL
+1487 INSLFAKQQMVSL

-1519 VVATNDDVVHAI
+1519 VVATNDDVVNAI
-1531 DSLKKVISGNTGNS
+1531 DSLKKVISGNVGNS

>member
-50 GAAAKSVN
+50 GDAAKSVN

-68 VKTKFSGLEVVAIT
+68 VKNKFSGLEVIAVT

-87 TNSAVNVGKKIV
+87 TNSAVNTGKRII
-99 SALTIDPVKDG
+99 SALTIDPIKDG
-110 FSEYETQMNSIQTI
+110 LSEYELQIKSVQTI
-124 MANTKSK
+124 MGNTGKDVK
-131 GSTMDDVN
+131 TVN
-139 KALDELNTYADKTIY
+139 KALDELNDYADLTIY
-154 NFSEMTRN
+154 NFSDMTQN
-162 IGTFTAAGVGLKESV
+162 AGMFTAAGVGLEDTMIA
-177 SSIKGIANLAA
+177 IKGIGNWAA
-188 VSGSTSQQASTA
+188 YAGASASDMSRATF
-200 MYQLSQALA
+200 QLGQALSS
-209 TGKVA
+209 GVIR
-214 LQDWNSVVNAGMGG
+214 LQDWMSIEHTAGMAG
-228 ELFQN
+228 
-233 ALKRTAE
+233 
-240 NMGTNVDAMIEK
+240 EK
-252 YGSFRESLT
+252 YKEAFMETARQHGIAVDDIVAANGSFRESLKDN
-261 EGEWLT
+261 WLT
-267 AEVLTE
+267 TDIFLE
-273 TLSQISGAYSEADLL
+273 TMQRFANDQSMTD
-288 AKGYS
+288 
-293 ESQVQE
+293 
-299 IMDLAKTAEEAAT
+299 AAT
-312 KVKTFTQLWDTLKEA
+312 KVKTFTDLMGTLKEA
-327 AGSGWAKTW
+327 LGTGWASSW
-336 QIVIGNFEEARDM
+336 RIIIGDFEEARD
-349 LTSVSD
+349 LWTSVSD
-355 TLSGFINKSSDAR
+355 TLTGFINKSADAR
-368 NKVLSDW
+368 NKVLNDW
-375 KDLGGRADLITSIKN
+375 KDLGGRTNLIEGIKN
-390 IFEGLLSVIKPVK
+390 AFEGVLSVVKPVK

-408 VFKSITGADLAKF
+408 VFDSISGSDLAKF
-421 TEGFKNLTDKFK
+421 TESFKNLTDKFK

-512 LKLLEPI
+512 LKLLEPV
-519 EGALDK
+519 GKAVDK
-525 AANFV
+525 AGEFV

-555 FKPVKGV
+555 FEPVKGV

-576 VQSLGP
+576 VQSFGP
-582 GVSEVF
+582 GISEVF
-588 SKLADALSKLFTFDS
+588 SKLADALSNLFTFDS

-610 LISGA
+610 LISGSI
-615 VVKAIKS
+615 VKAIKS
-622 VKKVFD
+622 IKKVFD
-628 TLNDTISSA
+628 SVNDTIESA
-637 GGINKSISD
+637 GGITKSISG
-646 MFNTVG
+646 MFDTVG

-686 IDSDKLGSSLTA
+686 IDSDKLGSSLSA

-716 QNKIKTPAEGLKNLF
+716 QNKIKTPAEGLKSLF
-731 SGGVLGNL
+731 SSGVLGNL

-814 SLGQIDTA
+814 SLGQIDTT

-837 LAAFLKTADFDQLG
+837 LAAFLKTADFDKMG
-851 ILKGTGLLLLATS
+851 VLKGTGLILLATS
-864 LVVLTQAVEQ
+864 LVILTQAVEQ
-874 LSGLNINE
+874 LSGLSITE
-882 LIKGLSSIA
+882 LVKGLGSVA
-891 IMLSEIVIFTKLI
+891 IMLGEIVAFTKLI
-904 GNPSG
+904 GEPTH

-921 AAMNVFAIAV
+921 AAMNVLAIAV

-955 IAGAVKIIPNNL
+955 IAGAVNIMPNNL
-967 PIISVGLTV
+967 PIISLGLTV

-1007 GSLVILAAA
+1007 GSLVILAVA
-1016 MIVMTGT
+1016 MNAMTGA

-1030 LVVAAALRI
+1030 LIVAGALRI

-1076 TPLVPTLMLLGAAI
+1076 TPLAPTLLILGAAI

-1098 AAGAGVT
+1098 AAGAGIT
-1105 MFAAGLASLIA
+1105 AFAAGLASLIA

-1148 KFVEVIVQNGQVIL
+1148 KFVEVIVQNGQVIT
-1162 DAFVTILTS
+1162 DAFVTILTA
-1171 LVTAIGEVVPLVVDT
+1171 LVTAIGEVVPLIVDA
-1186 LLDIITQFIQKL
+1186 LLNILTQFVESI
-1198 AECTPKVVSAVAEMI
+1198 AEYSPRIVSAIAETL
-1213 VNLIETIAEYTPQ
+1213 VSLIETIAEYTPQ
-1226 FVKAGADLIIGFI
+1226 FVAAGVDLITGFI
-1239 DGLSENIPRIAESGM
+1239 DGLSENIPRIADSAT
-1254 NLIRTFMD
+1254 NLIITFMD
-1262 GISTY
+1262 TISTH

-1274 GMNMIIDLING
+1274 GMQMIIELING
-1285 MANAIS
+1285 MADAIS
-1291 ANTPQLVSAMQNLI
+1291 SNTPQLVSAMQNLI
-1305 NSIIE
+1305 NAIID
-1310 AGVALLTGSIGTFT
+1310 AGVAILTGSVSTFL

-1331 GGLISGI
+1331 GGLIDGI

-1344 VVSAISSIISTCKEG
+1344 VVSAVGSIISSCKEG
-1359 LANIGSEFVSIGSNI
+1359 LANIGSEFISIGSNI
-1374 ISGLVSGIKSG
+1374 IDGLVSGIKSG
-1385 ISSVGSAISD
+1385 ISSVGTAISD
-1395 VVSSAVSKAKKALGI
+1395 LVSSAVGKAKKLLGI

-1416 FAEIGMYSDEGLA
+1416 FAEIGMYSDKGLA

-1435 SNVVTDAAGNVA
+1435 SNVVTKAAGNVA

-1462 MDGLNSQPTIRP
+1462 VDGLDSQPTIRP

-1500 GIQNRGNINA
+1500 GIQNGGNINA
-1510 ISNAMRGGQ
+1510 ISNAMKYGK
-1519 VVATNDDVVHAI
+1519 VTTTNDDLVSAI
-1531 DSLKKVISGNTGNS
+1531 NDLKQAINGYSGNEYN
-1545 YTIDGITYDDGSNI
+1545 INGITYDDGSNI

>member
-1 MSKEIDEKVVQMRFD
+1 MSKEIDEKIVQMRFD

-50 GAAAKSVN
+50 GDAAKSVN

-68 VKTKFSGLEVVAIT
+68 VKNKFSGLEVIAVT

-87 TNSAVNVGKKIV
+87 TNSAVNTGKRII
-99 SALTIDPVKDG
+99 SALTIDPIKDG
-110 FSEYETQMNSIQTI
+110 LSEYELQIKSVQTI
-124 MANTKSK
+124 MGNTGKDVK
-131 GSTMDDVN
+131 TVN
-139 KALDELNTYADKTIY
+139 KALDELNDYADLTIY
-154 NFSEMTRN
+154 NFSDMTQN
-162 IGTFTAAGVGLKESV
+162 AGMFTAAGVGLEDTMV
-177 SSIKGIANLAA
+177 AIKGIGNWAA
-188 VSGSTSQQASTA
+188 YAGASASDMSRATF
-200 MYQLSQALA
+200 QLGQALSS
-209 TGKVA
+209 GVIR
-214 LQDWNSVVNAGMGG
+214 LQDWMSIEHTAGMAG
-228 ELFQN
+228 
-233 ALKRTAE
+233 
-240 NMGTNVDAMIEK
+240 EK
-252 YGSFRESLT
+252 YKEAFMETARQHGIAVDDIVAANGSFRESLKDN
-261 EGEWLT
+261 WLT
-267 AEVLTE
+267 TDIFLE
-273 TLSQISGAYSEADLL
+273 TMQRFANDQSMTD
-288 AKGYS
+288 
-293 ESQVQE
+293 
-299 IMDLAKTAEEAAT
+299 AAT
-312 KVKTFTQLWDTLKEA
+312 KVKTFTDLMGTLKEA
-327 AGSGWAKTW
+327 LGTGWASSW
-336 QIVIGNFEEARDM
+336 RIIIGDFEEARD
-349 LTSVSD
+349 LWTSVSD
-355 TLSGFINKSSDAR
+355 TLTGFINKSADAR
-368 NKVLSDW
+368 NKVLNDW
-375 KDLGGRADLITSIKN
+375 KDLGGRTNLIEGIKN
-390 IFEGLLSVIKPVK
+390 AFEGVLSVVKPVK

-408 VFKSITGADLAKF
+408 VFDSITGADLAKF

-462 IGKSLSP
+462 IGKALSP

-483 VTAVIGDYITAFSDA
+483 VTAVIGDYISAFSDA

-512 LKLLEPI
+512 LKLLEPV
-519 EGALDK
+519 GKAVDK
-525 AANFV
+525 AAEFV

-555 FKPVKGV
+555 FEPVKGV

-576 VQSLGP
+576 VQSFGP
-582 GVSEVF
+582 GISEVF
-588 SKLADALSKLFTFDS
+588 SKLADALSNLFTFDS

-610 LISGA
+610 LISGSI
-615 VVKAIKS
+615 VKAIKS
-622 VKKVFD
+622 IKKVFD
-628 TLNDTISSA
+628 SVNDTISSV
-637 GGINKSISD
+637 GGIGNSISD

-667 IKIGKAIALLAGS
+667 IKIGKAIAILAGS

-686 IDSDKLGSSLTA
+686 IDSDKLGSSLSA

-716 QNKIKTPAEGLKNLF
+716 QNKIKTPAEGIKSLF
-731 SGGVLGNL
+731 SSGVLGNL

-764 GKGLVSI
+764 GKGLLSI

-814 SLGQIDTA
+814 SLGKIDTE

-837 LAAFLKTADFDQLG
+837 LAVFLKTADFDQLG

-882 LIKGLSSIA
+882 LIKGLGSIA
-891 IMLSEIVIFTKLI
+891 VMLSEIVIFTKLI

-921 AAMNVFAIAV
+921 AAMNVLAIAV
-931 EKLGNLSWTEIG
+931 EKLGNLSWIEIG

-955 IAGAVKIIPNNL
+955 IAGAVKIMPNNL
-967 PIISVGLTV
+967 PLISVGLTV

-990 MGGMSWEGIAKS
+990 MGDMSWEEIAKS

-1016 MIVMTGT
+1016 MKVMTGS

-1030 LVVAAALRI
+1030 LIVAGALRI

-1076 TPLVPTLMLLGAAI
+1076 TPLAPTLLILGAAI

-1098 AAGAGVT
+1098 AAGAGIT
-1105 MFAAGLASLIA
+1105 AFAAGLASLIA

-1148 KFVEVIVQNGQVIL
+1148 KFVEVIVQNGQVIT
-1162 DAFVTILTS
+1162 DAFVTILTA
-1171 LVTAIGEVVPLVVDT
+1171 LVTAIGEVVPLIVDA
-1186 LLDIITQFIQKL
+1186 LLNILTQFVESI
-1198 AECTPKVVSAVAEMI
+1198 AEYSPRIVSAIAETL
-1213 VNLIETIAEYTPQ
+1213 VSLIETIAEYTPQ

-1254 NLIRTFMD
+1254 NLIRTFLD
-1262 GISTY
+1262 AISTY
-1267 VPEVVNA
+1267 VPEVVDA

-1305 NSIIE
+1305 NAIID
-1310 AGVALLTGSIGTFT
+1310 AGVALLTGSVGTFL

-1331 GGLISGI
+1331 GGLIDGI
-1338 KSKVGD
+1338 KGKVGD
-1344 VVSAISSIISTCKEG
+1344 VVSAVSSIISACKDG
-1359 LANIGSEFVSIGSNI
+1359 LANIGSEFINIGSNI

-1385 ISSVGSAISD
+1385 ISDVASAISD
-1395 VVSSAVSKAKKALGI
+1395 VASSAVSKAKSALGI
-1410 HSPSRV
+1410 HSPSKV
-1416 FAEIGMYSDEGLA
+1416 FADIGMYSDKGLA

-1435 SNVVTDAAGNVA
+1435 SNVVTKAAGNVA

-1462 MDGLNSQPTIRP
+1462 MDGLDSQPTIRP
-1474 VFDMSSVEEGANA
+1474 VFDMSSVEEGADA
-1487 INSLFDKQQMVSL
+1487 INGLFAKQQMVSL

-1510 ISNAMRGGQ
+1510 ISNAMKYGK
-1519 VVATNDDVVHAI
+1519 VTTTNDDLISAI
-1531 DSLKKVISGNTGNS
+1531 NDLKRAINGYSGNEYN
-1545 YTIDGITYDDGSNI
+1545 INGITYDDGSNI

>member
-50 GAAAKSVN
+50 GDAAKSVN

-68 VKTKFSGLEVVAIT
+68 VKNKFSGLEVIAVT

-87 TNSAVNVGKKIV
+87 TNSAVNAGKRII
-99 SALTIDPVKDG
+99 SALTIDPIKDG
-110 FSEYETQMNSIQTI
+110 LSEYELQIKSVQTI
-124 MANTKSK
+124 MGNTGKDVK
-131 GSTMDDVN
+131 TVN
-139 KALDELNTYADKTIY
+139 KALDELNDYADLTIY
-154 NFSEMTRN
+154 NFSDMTQN
-162 IGTFTAAGVGLKESV
+162 AGMFTAAGVGLEDTMV
-177 SSIKGIANLAA
+177 AIKGIGNWAA
-188 VSGSTSQQASTA
+188 YAGASASDMSRATF
-200 MYQLSQALA
+200 QLGQALSS
-209 TGKVA
+209 GVIR
-214 LQDWNSVVNAGMGG
+214 LQDWMSIEHTAGMAG
-228 ELFQN
+228 
-233 ALKRTAE
+233 
-240 NMGTNVDAMIEK
+240 EK
-252 YGSFRESLT
+252 YKEAFMETARQHGIAVDDIVAANGSFRESLKDN
-261 EGEWLT
+261 WLT
-267 AEVLTE
+267 TDIFLE
-273 TLSQISGAYSEADLL
+273 TMQRFASDQSMTD
-288 AKGYS
+288 
-293 ESQVQE
+293 
-299 IMDLAKTAEEAAT
+299 AAT
-312 KVKTFTQLWDTLKEA
+312 KVKTFTDLMGTLKEA
-327 AGSGWAKTW
+327 LGTGWASSW
-336 QIVIGNFEEARDM
+336 RIIIGDFEEARD
-349 LTSVSD
+349 LWTSVSD
-355 TLSGFINKSSDAR
+355 TLTGFINKSADAR
-368 NKVLSDW
+368 NKVLNDW
-375 KDLGGRADLITSIKN
+375 KDLGGRTNLIEGIKN
-390 IFEGLLSVIKPVK
+390 AFEGVLSVVKPVK

-408 VFKSITGADLAKF
+408 VFDSITGADLAKF

-462 IGKSLSP
+462 IGKALSP

-483 VTAVIGDYITAFSDA
+483 VTAVIGDYISAFSDA

-512 LKLLEPI
+512 LKLFEPLE
-519 EGALDK
+519 GVVDK

-555 FKPVKGV
+555 FEPVKGV
-562 GDFIDVVFEGIGKA
+562 GDFINVVFEGIGKA
-576 VQSLGP
+576 VQSFGP
-582 GVSEVF
+582 GISEVF
-588 SKLADALSKLFTFDS
+588 SKLADALSNLFTFDS

-610 LISGA
+610 LISGSI
-615 VVKAIKS
+615 VKAIKS
-622 VKKVFD
+622 IKKVFD
-628 TLNDTISSA
+628 TVNDTISSV
-637 GGINKSISD
+637 GGIGKSISD

-686 IDSDKLGSSLTA
+686 IDSDKLGSSLSA

-731 SGGVLGNL
+731 SSGVLGNL

-764 GKGLVSI
+764 GKGLLSI

-790 DLAKCGTNLIMFAA
+790 DLVKCGTNLIMFAA

-814 SLGQIDTA
+814 SLGKIDTE

-837 LAAFLKTADFDQLG
+837 LAVFLKTADFDQLG

-882 LIKGLSSIA
+882 LIKGLGSIA
-891 IMLSEIVIFTKLI
+891 VMLSEIVIFTKLI

-921 AAMNVFAIAV
+921 AAMNVLAVAV

-955 IAGAVKIIPNNL
+955 IAGAVNIMPNNL
-967 PIISVGLTV
+967 PLISVGLTV

-990 MGGMSWEGIAKS
+990 MGDMSWEEIAKS

-1016 MIVMTGT
+1016 MKVMTGS

-1030 LVVAAALRI
+1030 LVVAGALRI

-1058 LIMLA
+1058 LVMLA

-1076 TPLVPTLMLLGAAI
+1076 TPLAPTLLMLGAAI
-1090 TLIGVGCL
+1090 TLIGVGCI
-1098 AAGAGVT
+1098 AAGAGIT

-1124 IQDFINTLIE
+1124 IQDFIKTLIE
-1134 SIPLLIQKLGEGFV
+1134 TIPLLIQKLGEGFV
-1148 KFVEVIVQNGQVIL
+1148 KFIEVIVQNGQVII
-1162 DAFVTILTS
+1162 DAFVTILTA
-1171 LVTAIGEVVPLVVDT
+1171 LVTAIGEVVPLIVDT
-1186 LLDIITQFIQKL
+1186 LLDIITQFIEKL
-1198 AECTPKVVSAVAEMI
+1198 AEYSPRIVSAVADMLL
-1213 VNLIETIAEYTPQ
+1213 NLIQTIAEYTPQ
-1226 FVKAGADLIIGFI
+1226 FVQAGTDLIVGFI
-1239 DGLSENIPRIAESGM
+1239 DGLSQSIPRIAESGA
-1254 NLIRTFMD
+1254 NLIMTFLD
-1262 GISTY
+1262 AIATY
-1267 VPEVVNA
+1267 VPQVVNA
-1274 GMNMIIDLING
+1274 GMQMIIDLING

-1291 ANTPQLVSAMQNLI
+1291 SNTPQLVSAMQNLI
-1305 NSIIE
+1305 NAVID
-1310 AGVALLTGSIGTFT
+1310 AGVAILTSSIGTFL

-1331 GGLISGI
+1331 GGLIDGI

-1344 VVSAISSIISTCKEG
+1344 VVSAVSSIISSCKDA
-1359 LANIGSEFVSIGSNI
+1359 LSNIASEFIDIGSNI

-1385 ISSVGSAISD
+1385 ISNVTSAISD
-1395 VVSSAVSKAKKALGI
+1395 VVSSAVDKAKKLLGI
-1410 HSPSRV
+1410 HSPSIV
-1416 FAEIGMYSDEGLA
+1416 FAKIGMYSDKGLA

-1435 SNVVTDAAGNVA
+1435 SNVVTKAAGNVA

-1462 MDGLNSQPTIRP
+1462 VDGLDSQPTIRP

-1487 INSLFDKQQMVSL
+1487 INSLFAKQQMVSL

-1519 VVATNDDVVHAI
+1519 VVATNDDVVNAI

>member
-1 MSKEIDEKVVQMRFD
+1 MSKEIDEKIVQMRFD

-50 GAAAKSVN
+50 GDAAKSVN

-68 VKTKFSGLEVVAIT
+68 VKNKFSGLEVIAVT

-87 TNSAVNVGKKIV
+87 TNSAVNTGKRII
-99 SALTIDPVKDG
+99 SALTIDPIKDG
-110 FSEYETQMNSIQTI
+110 LSEYELQIKSVQTI
-124 MANTKSK
+124 MGNTGKDVK
-131 GSTMDDVN
+131 TVN
-139 KALDELNTYADKTIY
+139 KALDELNDYADLTIY
-154 NFSEMTRN
+154 NFSDMTQN
-162 IGTFTAAGVGLKESV
+162 AGMFTAAGVGLEDTMV
-177 SSIKGIANLAA
+177 AIKGIGNWAA
-188 VSGSTSQQASTA
+188 YAGASASDMSRATF
-200 MYQLSQALA
+200 QLGQALSS
-209 TGKVA
+209 GVIR
-214 LQDWNSVVNAGMGG
+214 LQDWMSIEHTAGMAG
-228 ELFQN
+228 
-233 ALKRTAE
+233 
-240 NMGTNVDAMIEK
+240 EK
-252 YGSFRESLT
+252 YKEAFMETARQHGIAVDDIVAANGSFRESLKDN
-261 EGEWLT
+261 WLT
-267 AEVLTE
+267 TDIFLE
-273 TLSQISGAYSEADLL
+273 TMQRFANDQSMTD
-288 AKGYS
+288 
-293 ESQVQE
+293 
-299 IMDLAKTAEEAAT
+299 AAT
-312 KVKTFTQLWDTLKEA
+312 KVKTFTDLMGTLKEA
-327 AGSGWAKTW
+327 LGTGWASSW
-336 QIVIGNFEEARDM
+336 RIIIGDFEEARD
-349 LTSVSD
+349 LWTSVSD
-355 TLSGFINKSSDAR
+355 TLTGFINKSADAR

-375 KDLGGRADLITSIKN
+375 KDLGGRTNLIEGIKN
-390 IFEGLLSVIKPVK
+390 AFEGVLSVVKPVK

-408 VFKSITGADLAKF
+408 VFDSITGADLAKF
-421 TEGFKNLTDKFK
+421 TEGFKNLTEKFK

-462 IGKSLSP
+462 IGKALSP
-469 VIEFIAKLVDSFLS
+469 VIEFIAKLIDSFLS
-483 VTAVIGDYITAFSDA
+483 VTAVIGDYISAFSDA

-512 LKLLEPI
+512 LKLLEPV
-519 EGALDK
+519 GKAVDK
-525 AANFV
+525 AGEFV

-555 FKPVKGV
+555 FEPVKGV

-576 VQSLGP
+576 VQSFGP
-582 GVSEVF
+582 GISEVF
-588 SKLADALSKLFTFDS
+588 GKLADALSNLFTFDS

-610 LISGA
+610 LISGSI
-615 VVKAIKS
+615 VKAIKS
-622 VKKVFD
+622 IKKVFD
-628 TLNDTISSA
+628 SVNDTIESA
-637 GGINKSISD
+637 GGITKSISG
-646 MFNTVG
+646 MFDTVG

-686 IDSDKLGSSLTA
+686 IDSDKLGSSLSA

-716 QNKIKTPAEGLKNLF
+716 QNKIKTPAEGLKSLF
-731 SGGVLGNL
+731 SSGVLGNL

-804 AIGILSLVVK
+804 AIGILSLVVE
-814 SLGQIDTA
+814 SLGKIDTT

-837 LAAFLKTADFDQLG
+837 LAAFLKVADFDKMG
-851 ILKGTGLLLLATS
+851 VLKGTGLILLATS
-864 LVVLTQAVEQ
+864 LVILTQAVEQ
-874 LSGLNINE
+874 LSGLSITE
-882 LIKGLSSIA
+882 LIKGLGSVA
-891 IMLSEIVIFTKLI
+891 IMLGEIVAFTKLI
-904 GNPSG
+904 GEPTH

-921 AAMNVFAIAV
+921 AAMNVLAVAI
-931 EKLGNLSWTEIG
+931 EKLGGLSWSEIG
-943 KGLLT
+943 KGLLS
-948 MAGALLI
+948 MAGALVI
-955 IAGAVKIIPNNL
+955 IAGAVMIMPNNL
-967 PIISVGLTV
+967 PIIGVGLTII
-976 MSVALIG
+976 SVALIG

-1016 MIVMTGT
+1016 MTVMTGT

-1030 LVVAAALRI
+1030 LIVAGALRI

-1058 LIMLA
+1058 LVMLA

-1116 SLSTVGSS
+1116 SLTTVGSS
-1124 IQDFINTLIE
+1124 IQDFVITLIE
-1134 SIPLLIQKLGEGFV
+1134 SIPTIIQKLGEGFI
-1148 KFVEVIVQNGQVIL
+1148 KFVEVIVQNGQVIT

-1171 LVTAIGEVVPLVVDT
+1171 LVTAIGEVVPLIVDA
-1186 LLDIITQFIQKL
+1186 LLNILTQFLESI
-1198 AECTPKVVSAVAEMI
+1198 AEYSPRIVSAIAETL
-1213 VNLIETIAEYTPQ
+1213 VSLIETLAEYTPQ
-1226 FVKAGADLIIGFI
+1226 FVQAGTDLIVGFI
-1239 DGLSENIPRIAESGM
+1239 DGLSQSIPRIAESGA
-1254 NLIRTFMD
+1254 NLIMTFLD
-1262 GISTY
+1262 AIATY
-1267 VPEVVNA
+1267 VPQVVNA
-1274 GMNMIIDLING
+1274 GMQMIIDLING

-1305 NSIIE
+1305 NAIID
-1310 AGVALLTGSIGTFT
+1310 AGVAVLTGSVSTFL

-1331 GGLISGI
+1331 GGLIDGI
-1338 KSKVGD
+1338 KSKIGD
-1344 VVSAISSIISTCKEG
+1344 VVSAVGSIISSCKEG
-1359 LANIGSEFVSIGSNI
+1359 LANIGSEFISIGSNI
-1374 ISGLVSGIKSG
+1374 IDGLVSGIKSG

-1395 VVSSAVSKAKKALGI
+1395 VVSSAVGKAKKLLGI

-1416 FAEIGMYSDEGLA
+1416 FAEIGMYSDKGLA

-1435 SNVVTDAAGNVA
+1435 SNVVTKAAGNVA
-1447 NNMIDVMNNSISKIS
+1447 NNMIDVMNKSISKIS
-1462 MDGLNSQPTIRP
+1462 VDGLDSQPTIRP

-1487 INSLFDKQQMVSL
+1487 INSLFAKQQMVSL

-1519 VVATNDDVVHAI
+1519 VVATNDDVVNAI

>member
-50 GAAAKSVN
+50 GVAAKSLN

-68 VKTKFSGLEVVAIT
+68 VQNKFSGLEVMAVT

-87 TNSAVNVGKKIV
+87 TNSAVNAGKRII
-99 SALTIDPVKDG
+99 SALTIDPIKDG
-110 FSEYETQMNSIQTI
+110 LSEYELQIKSVQTI
-124 MANTKSK
+124 MGNTGKDVK
-131 GSTMDDVN
+131 TVN
-139 KALDELNTYADKTIY
+139 KALDELNDYADLTIY
-154 NFSEMTRN
+154 NFSDMTQN
-162 IGTFTAAGVGLKESV
+162 AGMFTAAGVGLEDTMIA
-177 SSIKGIANLAA
+177 IKGIGNWAA
-188 VSGSTSQQASTA
+188 YAGASAGDMSRATF
-200 MYQLSQALA
+200 QLGQALSS
-209 TGKVA
+209 GVIR
-214 LQDWNSVVNAGMGG
+214 LQDWMSIEHTAGMAG
-228 ELFQN
+228 
-233 ALKRTAE
+233 
-240 NMGTNVDAMIEK
+240 EK
-252 YGSFRESLT
+252 YKEAFMETARQHGIAVDDIVAANGSFRESLKDN
-261 EGEWLT
+261 WLT
-267 AEVLTE
+267 TDIFLE
-273 TLSQISGAYSEADLL
+273 TMQRFANDQSMTD
-288 AKGYS
+288 
-293 ESQVQE
+293 
-299 IMDLAKTAEEAAT
+299 AAT
-312 KVKTFTQLWDTLKEA
+312 KVKTFTDLMGTLKEA
-327 AGSGWAKTW
+327 LGTGWASSW
-336 QIVIGNFEEARDM
+336 RIIIGDFEEARD
-349 LTSVSD
+349 LWTSVSD
-355 TLSGFINKSSDAR
+355 TLTGFINKSADAR

-375 KDLGGRADLITSIKN
+375 KDLGGRTNLIEGIKN
-390 IFEGLLSVIKPVK
+390 AFEGVLSVVKPVK

-408 VFKSITGADLAKF
+408 VFESITGADLAKF

-462 IGKSLSP
+462 IGKALSP

-483 VTAVIGDYITAFSDA
+483 VTAVIGDYISAFSDA

-512 LKLLEPI
+512 LKLFEPLE
-519 EGALDK
+519 GVVDK

-555 FKPVKGV
+555 FEPVKGV

-576 VQSLGP
+576 VQSFGP
-582 GVSEVF
+582 GISEVF
-588 SKLADALSKLFTFDS
+588 GKLADALSNLFTFDS

-610 LISGA
+610 LISGSI
-615 VVKAIKS
+615 VKAIKS
-622 VKKVFD
+622 IKKVFD
-628 TLNDTISSA
+628 TVNDTISSV
-637 GGINKSISD
+637 GGIGKSISD

-667 IKIGKAIALLAGS
+667 IKIGKAIAILAGS

-686 IDSDKLGSSLTA
+686 IDSDKLGSSLSA

-731 SGGVLGNL
+731 SSGVLGNL

-790 DLAKCGTNLIMFAA
+790 DLAKCGTNLIIFSA

-814 SLGQIDTA
+814 SLGQIDTT

-837 LAAFLKTADFDQLG
+837 LAAFLKTADFDQMG

-874 LSGLNINE
+874 LSGLNVNE

-904 GNPSG
+904 GDSNG

-914 TGMLIIG
+914 TGMLVIG
-921 AAMNVFAIAV
+921 AAMNVLAIAV

-955 IAGAVKIIPNNL
+955 IAGAVQIMPNNL

-1016 MIVMTGT
+1016 MTVMTGT

-1030 LVVAAALRI
+1030 LIVAGALRI

-1076 TPLVPTLMLLGAAI
+1076 TPLAPTLLMLGAAI

-1098 AAGAGVT
+1098 AAGAGIT
-1105 MFAAGLASLIA
+1105 AFAAGLASLIA

-1124 IQDFINTLIE
+1124 IQDFIKTLIE

-1148 KFVEVIVQNGQVIL
+1148 KFIEVIVQNGEVII
-1162 DAFVTILTS
+1162 DAFVTILTA
-1171 LVTAIGEVVPLVVDT
+1171 LVTAIGEVVPLIVDA
-1186 LLDIITQFIQKL
+1186 LLDILTQFVEKI
-1198 AECTPKVVSAVAEMI
+1198 AEYSPRIVSAIAETL
-1213 VNLIETIAEYTPQ
+1213 VSLIETIAEYTPQ
-1226 FVKAGADLIIGFI
+1226 FVQAGADLIIGFI
-1239 DGLSENIPRIAESGM
+1239 DGLSANIPRIAESGM

-1262 GISTY
+1262 AISTY

-1274 GMNMIIDLING
+1274 GMQMIIDLING

-1305 NSIIE
+1305 NAIID
-1310 AGVALLTGSIGTFT
+1310 AGVALLTSSVGTFL

-1331 GGLISGI
+1331 GGLIDGI
-1338 KSKVGD
+1338 KGKVGD
-1344 VVSAISSIISTCKEG
+1344 VISAISEIPGACIDALSGFWSD
-1359 LANIGSEFVSIGSNI
+1359 FVSIGSNI
-1374 ISGLVSGIKSG
+1374 VSGIVEGITSG
-1385 ISSVGSAISD
+1385 IADIGGAIGDLVTSAIQKGKD
-1395 VVSSAVSKAKKALGI
+1395 LLGI
-1410 HSPSRV
+1410 HSPSTV
-1416 FAEIGMYSDEGLA
+1416 FAEMGMYCD
-1429 KGLIKY
+1429 KGLVVGLNKY
-1435 SNVVTDAAGNVA
+1435 SGLVTKSAGNIA
-1447 NNMIDVMNNSISKIS
+1447 NNMVDVMNNSISKIS
-1462 MDGLNSQPTIRP
+1462 VDGLDSQPTIRP

-1487 INSLFDKQQMVSL
+1487 INGLFAKQQTISL

>member
-50 GAAAKSVN
+50 GDAAKSVN

-68 VKTKFSGLEVVAIT
+68 VKNKFSGLEVIAIT

-87 TNSAVNVGKKIV
+87 TNSAVNTGKRII
-99 SALTIDPVKDG
+99 SALTIDPIKDG
-110 FSEYETQMNSIQTI
+110 LSEYELQIKSVQTI
-124 MANTKSK
+124 MGNTGKDVK
-131 GSTMDDVN
+131 TVN
-139 KALDELNTYADKTIY
+139 KALDELNDYADLTIY
-154 NFSEMTRN
+154 NFSDMTQN
-162 IGTFTAAGVGLKESV
+162 AGMFTAAGVGLEDTMV
-177 SSIKGIANLAA
+177 AIKGIGNWAA
-188 VSGSTSQQASTA
+188 YAGASASDMSRATF
-200 MYQLSQALA
+200 QLGQALSS
-209 TGKVA
+209 GVIR
-214 LQDWNSVVNAGMGG
+214 LQDWMSIEHTAGMAG
-228 ELFQN
+228 
-233 ALKRTAE
+233 
-240 NMGTNVDAMIEK
+240 EK
-252 YGSFRESLT
+252 YKEAFMETARQHGIAVDDIVAANGSFRESLKDN
-261 EGEWLT
+261 WLT
-267 AEVLTE
+267 TDIFLE
-273 TLSQISGAYSEADLL
+273 TMQRFANDQSMTD
-288 AKGYS
+288 
-293 ESQVQE
+293 
-299 IMDLAKTAEEAAT
+299 AAT
-312 KVKTFTQLWDTLKEA
+312 KVKTFTDLMGTLKEA
-327 AGSGWAKTW
+327 LGTGWASSW
-336 QIVIGNFEEARDM
+336 RIIIGDFEEARD
-349 LTSVSD
+349 LWTSVSD
-355 TLSGFINKSSDAR
+355 TLTGFINKSADAR

-375 KDLGGRADLITSIKN
+375 KDLGGRTNLIEGIKN
-390 IFEGLLSVIKPVK
+390 AFEGVLSVVKPVK

-408 VFKSITGADLAKF
+408 VFDSISGSDLAKF

-462 IGKSLSP
+462 IGKALSP

-512 LKLLEPI
+512 LKLLEPV
-519 EGALDK
+519 GKAVDK

-555 FKPVKGV
+555 FEPVKGV

-576 VQSLGP
+576 VQSFGP
-582 GVSEVF
+582 GISEVF
-588 SKLADALSKLFTFDS
+588 SKLADALSNLFTFDS

-610 LISGA
+610 LISGSI
-615 VVKAIKS
+615 VKAIKS
-622 VKKVFD
+622 IKKVFD
-628 TLNDTISSA
+628 SVSDTIESA
-637 GGINKSISD
+637 GGITKSISG
-646 MFNTVG
+646 MFDTVG

-686 IDSDKLGSSLTA
+686 IDSDKLGSSLSA

-716 QNKIKTPAEGLKNLF
+716 QNKIKTPAEGLKSLF
-731 SGGVLGNL
+731 SSGVLGNL

-804 AIGILSLVVK
+804 AIGILSLVVE
-814 SLGQIDTA
+814 SLGKIDTT

-837 LAAFLKTADFDQLG
+837 LAAFLKTADFDKMG
-851 ILKGTGLLLLATS
+851 VLKGTGLILLATS
-864 LVVLTQAVEQ
+864 LVILTQAVEQ
-874 LSGLNINE
+874 LSGLSITE
-882 LIKGLSSIA
+882 LVKGLGSVA
-891 IMLSEIVIFTKLI
+891 IMLGEIVAFTKLI
-904 GNPSG
+904 GEPTH

-921 AAMNVFAIAV
+921 AAMNVLAVAI
-931 EKLGNLSWTEIG
+931 EKLGGLSWSEIG
-943 KGLLT
+943 KGLLS
-948 MAGALLI
+948 MAGALVI
-955 IAGAVKIIPNNL
+955 IAGAVMIMPNNL
-967 PIISVGLTV
+967 PIIGVGLTII
-976 MSVALIG
+976 SVALIA
-983 LAAALNM
+983 LAGALNM
-990 MGGMSWEGIAKS
+990 MGGMSWSEIAKS

-1007 GSLVILAAA
+1007 GSLVILAVA
-1016 MIVMTGT
+1016 MNTMTGA

-1030 LVVAAALRI
+1030 LIVAGALRI

-1076 TPLVPTLMLLGAAI
+1076 TPLAPTLLILGAAI

-1098 AAGAGVT
+1098 AAGAGIT
-1105 MFAAGLASLIA
+1105 AFAAGLASLIA

-1148 KFVEVIVQNGQVIL
+1148 KFVEVIVQNGQVIT
-1162 DAFVTILTS
+1162 DAFVTILTA
-1171 LVTAIGEVVPLVVDT
+1171 LVTAIGEVVPLIVDA
-1186 LLDIITQFIQKL
+1186 LLNILTQFVESI
-1198 AECTPKVVSAVAEMI
+1198 AEYSPRIVSAIAETL
-1213 VNLIETIAEYTPQ
+1213 VSLIETIAEYTPQ
-1226 FVKAGADLIIGFI
+1226 FVAAGVDLITGFI
-1239 DGLSENIPRIAESGM
+1239 DGLSENIPRIADSAT
-1254 NLIRTFMD
+1254 NLIITFMD
-1262 GISTY
+1262 AISTH

-1274 GMNMIIDLING
+1274 GMQMIIELING
-1285 MANAIS
+1285 MADAIS
-1291 ANTPQLVSAMQNLI
+1291 SNTPQLVSAMQNLI
-1305 NSIIE
+1305 NAIID
-1310 AGVALLTGSIGTFT
+1310 AGVAILTGSVSTFL

-1331 GGLISGI
+1331 GGLIDGI

-1344 VVSAISSIISTCKEG
+1344 VVSAVGSIISSCKEG
-1359 LANIGSEFVSIGSNI
+1359 LANIGSEFISIGSNI
-1374 ISGLVSGIKSG
+1374 IDGLVSGIKSG
-1385 ISSVGSAISD
+1385 ISSVGTAISD
-1395 VVSSAVSKAKKALGI
+1395 LVSSAVGKAKKLLGI

-1416 FAEIGMYSDEGLA
+1416 FAEIGMYSDKGLA

-1435 SNVVTDAAGNVA
+1435 SNVVTKAAGNVA

-1462 MDGLNSQPTIRP
+1462 VDGLDSQPTIRP

-1510 ISNAMRGGQ
+1510 ISNAMKYGK
-1519 VVATNDDVVHAI
+1519 VTTTNDDLVSAI
-1531 DSLKKVISGNTGNS
+1531 NDLKRAINGYSGNEYN
-1545 YTIDGITYDDGSNI
+1545 INGITYDDGSNI

>member
-1 MSKEIDEKVVQMRFD
+1 MSKEIDEKVVRMQFD

-50 GAAAKSVN
+50 GDAAKSVN

-68 VKTKFSGLEVVAIT
+68 VKNKFSGLEVIAVT

-87 TNSAVNVGKKIV
+87 TNSAVNTGKKIV
-99 SALTIDPVKDG
+99 SALTIDPIKDG
-110 FSEYETQMNSIQTI
+110 LSEYELQIKSVQTI
-124 MANTKSK
+124 MGNTGKDVK
-131 GSTMDDVN
+131 TVN
-139 KALDELNTYADKTIY
+139 KALDELNDYADLTIY
-154 NFSEMTRN
+154 NFSDMTQN
-162 IGTFTAAGVGLKESV
+162 AGMFTAAGVGLEDTMV
-177 SSIKGIANLAA
+177 AIKGIGNWAA
-188 VSGSTSQQASTA
+188 YAGASASDMSRATF
-200 MYQLSQALA
+200 QLGQALSS
-209 TGKVA
+209 GVIR
-214 LQDWNSVVNAGMGG
+214 LQDWMSIEHTAGMAG
-228 ELFQN
+228 
-233 ALKRTAE
+233 
-240 NMGTNVDAMIEK
+240 EK
-252 YGSFRESLT
+252 YKEAFMETARQHGIAVDDIVAANGSFRESLKDN
-261 EGEWLT
+261 WLT
-267 AEVLTE
+267 TDIFLE
-273 TLSQISGAYSEADLL
+273 TMQRFANDQSMTD
-288 AKGYS
+288 
-293 ESQVQE
+293 
-299 IMDLAKTAEEAAT
+299 AAT
-312 KVKTFTQLWDTLKEA
+312 KVKTFTDLMGTLKEA
-327 AGSGWAKTW
+327 LGTGWASSW
-336 QIVIGNFEEARDM
+336 RIIIGDFEEARD
-349 LTSVSD
+349 LWTSVSD
-355 TLSGFINKSSDAR
+355 TLTGFINKSADAR
-368 NKVLSDW
+368 NKVLNDW
-375 KDLGGRADLITSIKN
+375 KDLGGRTNLIEGIKN
-390 IFEGLLSVIKPVK
+390 AFEGVLSVVKPVK

-408 VFKSITGADLAKF
+408 VFDSISGSDLAKF
-421 TEGFKNLTDKFK
+421 TESFKNLTDKFK

-483 VTAVIGDYITAFSDA
+483 VTAVIGDYISAFSDA

-512 LKLLEPI
+512 LKLLEPV
-519 EGALDK
+519 GKAVDK
-525 AANFV
+525 AGEFV

-555 FKPVKGV
+555 FEPVKGV

-576 VQSLGP
+576 VQSFGP
-582 GVSEVF
+582 GISEVF
-588 SKLADALSKLFTFDS
+588 SKLADALSNLFTFDS

-615 VVKAIKS
+615 IVKAIKS
-622 VKKVFD
+622 IKKVFD
-628 TLNDTISSA
+628 TFNDTISSV
-637 GGINKSISD
+637 GGISKSISD

-686 IDSDKLGSSLTA
+686 IDSDKLGSSLSA

-716 QNKIKTPAEGLKNLF
+716 QNKIKTPAEGLKNVF
-731 SGGVLGNL
+731 SSGVLGNL
-739 IGLSVAILILSAAMK
+739 IGLSVAILILSSAMK

-764 GKGLVSI
+764 GKGLLSI

-814 SLGQIDTA
+814 SLGQIDTT

-882 LIKGLSSIA
+882 LIKGLGSIA
-891 IMLSEIVIFTKLI
+891 VMLSEIVIFTKLI

-921 AAMNVFAIAV
+921 AAMNVLAVAV

-955 IAGAVKIIPNNL
+955 IAGAVNIMPNNL
-967 PIISVGLTV
+967 PIISLGLTV

-990 MGGMSWEGIAKS
+990 MGDMSWEGIAKS

-1016 MIVMTGT
+1016 MTVMTGT

-1030 LVVAAALRI
+1030 LIVAGALRI

-1076 TPLVPTLMLLGAAI
+1076 TPLAPTLLMLGAAI

-1098 AAGAGVT
+1098 AAGAGIT
-1105 MFAAGLASLIA
+1105 AFAAGLASLIA

-1134 SIPLLIQKLGEGFV
+1134 SIPLFIQKLGEGFV
-1148 KFVEVIVQNGQVIL
+1148 KFVEVIVQNGQVIT
-1162 DAFVTILTS
+1162 DAFVTILTA
-1171 LVTAIGEVVPLVVDT
+1171 LVTAIGEVVPLIVDA
-1186 LLDIITQFIQKL
+1186 LLNILTQFLESI
-1198 AECTPKVVSAVAEMI
+1198 AEYSPRIVSAIAETL
-1213 VNLIETIAEYTPQ
+1213 VSLIETLAEYTPQ
-1226 FVKAGADLIIGFI
+1226 FVSAGVDLITGFI
-1239 DGLSENIPRIAESGM
+1239 DGLSENIPRIADSAT
-1254 NLIRTFMD
+1254 NLIITFLD
-1262 GISTY
+1262 AISTH
-1267 VPEVVNA
+1267 VPEVVDA
-1274 GMNMIIDLING
+1274 GMQMIIELING

-1291 ANTPQLVSAMQNLI
+1291 SNTPQLVSAMQNLI
-1305 NSIIE
+1305 NAIID
-1310 AGVALLTGSIGTFT
+1310 AGVAVLTGSVSTFL

-1331 GGLISGI
+1331 GGLIDGI

-1344 VVSAISSIISTCKEG
+1344 VVSAVGSIISSCKEG
-1359 LANIGSEFVSIGSNI
+1359 LANIGSEFISIGSNI
-1374 ISGLVSGIKSG
+1374 IDGLVSGIKSG

-1395 VVSSAVSKAKKALGI
+1395 VVSSAVGKAKKLLGI

-1416 FAEIGMYSDEGLA
+1416 FAEIGMYSDKGLA

-1435 SNVVTDAAGNVA
+1435 SNVVTKAAGNVA

-1462 MDGLNSQPTIRP
+1462 VDGLDSQPTIRP
-1474 VFDMSSVEEGANA
+1474 VFDMSSVEEGADA
-1487 INSLFDKQQMVSL
+1487 INGLFAKQQMVSL

-1510 ISNAMRGGQ
+1510 ISNAMKYGK
-1519 VVATNDDVVHAI
+1519 VTTTNDDLVSAI
-1531 DSLKKVISGNTGNS
+1531 NDLKRAINGYSGNEYN
-1545 YTIDGITYDDGSNI
+1545 INGITYDDGSNI

>member
-1 MSKEIDEKVVQMRFD
+1 MSKEIDEKIVQMRFD

-50 GAAAKSVN
+50 GDAAKSVN

-68 VKTKFSGLEVVAIT
+68 VKNKFSGLEVIAVT

-87 TNSAVNVGKKIV
+87 TNSAVNTGKRII
-99 SALTIDPVKDG
+99 SALTIDPIKDG
-110 FSEYETQMNSIQTI
+110 LSEYELQIKSVQTI
-124 MANTKSK
+124 MANTGKDVK
-131 GSTMDDVN
+131 TVN
-139 KALDELNTYADKTIY
+139 KALDELNDYADLTIY
-154 NFSEMTRN
+154 NFSDMTQN
-162 IGTFTAAGVGLKESV
+162 AGMFTAAGLGLEDTMTA
-177 SSIKGIANLAA
+177 IKGIGNWAA
-188 VSGSTSQQASTA
+188 YAGAGASDMSRATF
-200 MYQLSQALA
+200 QLGQALSS
-209 TGKVA
+209 GVIR
-214 LQDWNSVVNAGMGG
+214 LQDWMSVEHTAGMAG
-228 ELFQN
+228 
-233 ALKRTAE
+233 
-240 NMGTNVDAMIEK
+240 EK
-252 YGSFRESLT
+252 YKEAFMETARQHGIAVDDIVAANGSFRESLKDN
-261 EGEWLT
+261 WLT
-267 AEVLTE
+267 TDIFLE
-273 TLSQISGAYSEADLL
+273 TMQRFANDQSMTD
-288 AKGYS
+288 
-293 ESQVQE
+293 
-299 IMDLAKTAEEAAT
+299 AAT
-312 KVKTFTQLWDTLKEA
+312 KVKTFTDLMGTLKEA
-327 AGSGWAKTW
+327 LGTGWASSW
-336 QIVIGNFEEARDM
+336 RIIIGDFEEARD
-349 LTSVSD
+349 LWTSVSD
-355 TLSGFINKSSDAR
+355 TLTGFINKSADAR
-368 NKVLSDW
+368 NKVLNDW
-375 KDLGGRADLITSIKN
+375 KDLGGRTNLIEGIKN
-390 IFEGLLSVIKPVK
+390 AFEGVLSVVKPVK

-408 VFKSITGADLAKF
+408 VFDSISGSDLAKF
-421 TEGFKNLTDKFK
+421 TESFKNLTDKFK

-512 LKLLEPI
+512 LKLLEPV
-519 EGALDK
+519 GKAVDK

-555 FKPVKGV
+555 FEPVKGV

-576 VQSLGP
+576 VQSFGP
-582 GVSEVF
+582 GISEVF
-588 SKLADALSKLFTFDS
+588 SKLADALSNLFTFDS

-610 LISGA
+610 LISGSI
-615 VVKAIKS
+615 VKAIKS
-622 VKKVFD
+622 IKKVFD
-628 TLNDTISSA
+628 SVNDTIESA
-637 GGINKSISD
+637 GGITKSISG
-646 MFNTVG
+646 MFDTVG

-686 IDSDKLGSSLTA
+686 IDSDKLGSSLSA

-716 QNKIKTPAEGLKNLF
+716 QNKIKTPAEGLKSLF
-731 SGGVLGNL
+731 SSGVLGNL

-814 SLGQIDTA
+814 SLGQIDTT

-837 LAAFLKTADFDQLG
+837 LAAFLKTADFDKMG
-851 ILKGTGLLLLATS
+851 VLKGTGLILLATS
-864 LVVLTQAVEQ
+864 LVILTQAVEQ
-874 LSGLNINE
+874 LSGLSITE
-882 LIKGLSSIA
+882 LVKGLGSVA
-891 IMLSEIVIFTKLI
+891 IMLGEIVAFTKLI
-904 GNPSG
+904 GEPTH

-921 AAMNVFAIAV
+921 AAMNVLAIAV

-955 IAGAVKIIPNNL
+955 IAGAVNIMPNNL
-967 PIISVGLTV
+967 PIISLGLTV

-1007 GSLVILAAA
+1007 GSLVILAVA
-1016 MIVMTGT
+1016 MNAMTGA

-1030 LVVAAALRI
+1030 LIVAGALRI

-1076 TPLVPTLMLLGAAI
+1076 TPLAPTLLILGAAI

-1098 AAGAGVT
+1098 AAGAGIT
-1105 MFAAGLASLIA
+1105 AFAAGLASLIA

-1148 KFVEVIVQNGQVIL
+1148 KFVEVIVQNGQVIT

-1171 LVTAIGEVVPLVVDT
+1171 LVTAIGEVVPLIVDA
-1186 LLDIITQFIQKL
+1186 LLNILTQFLESI
-1198 AECTPKVVSAVAEMI
+1198 AEYSPRIVSAIAETL
-1213 VNLIETIAEYTPQ
+1213 VSLIETLAEYTPQ
-1226 FVKAGADLIIGFI
+1226 FVSAGVDLITGFI
-1239 DGLSENIPRIAESGM
+1239 DGLSENIPRIADSAT
-1254 NLIRTFMD
+1254 NLIITFLD
-1262 GISTY
+1262 AISTH
-1267 VPEVVNA
+1267 VPEVVDA
-1274 GMNMIIDLING
+1274 GMQMIIELING

-1291 ANTPQLVSAMQNLI
+1291 SNTPQLVSAMQNLI
-1305 NSIIE
+1305 NAIID
-1310 AGVALLTGSIGTFT
+1310 AGVAVLTGSVSTFL

-1331 GGLISGI
+1331 GGLIDGI

-1344 VVSAISSIISTCKEG
+1344 VVSAVGSIISSCKEG
-1359 LANIGSEFVSIGSNI
+1359 LANIGSEFISIGSNI
-1374 ISGLVSGIKSG
+1374 IDGLVSGIKSG
-1385 ISSVGSAISD
+1385 ISSVASAISD
-1395 VVSSAVSKAKKALGI
+1395 VASSAVSKAKSALGI

-1416 FAEIGMYSDEGLA
+1416 FAEIGMYSDKGLA

-1435 SNVVTDAAGNVA
+1435 SNVVTKAAGNVA

-1462 MDGLNSQPTIRP
+1462 VDGLDSQPTIRP

-1500 GIQNRGNINA
+1500 GIQNGGNINA
-1510 ISNAMRGGQ
+1510 ISNAMKYGK
-1519 VVATNDDVVHAI
+1519 VTTTNDDLVSAI
-1531 DSLKKVISGNTGNS
+1531 NDLKQAINGYSGNEYN
-1545 YTIDGITYDDGSNI
+1545 INGITYDDGSNI

>member
-1 MSKEIDEKVVQMRFD
+1 MSKEIDEKIVQMRFD

-50 GAAAKSVN
+50 GDAAKSVN

-68 VKTKFSGLEVVAIT
+68 VKNKFSGLEVIAVT

-87 TNSAVNVGKKIV
+87 TNSAVNTGKRII
-99 SALTIDPVKDG
+99 SALTIDPIKDG
-110 FSEYETQMNSIQTI
+110 LSEYELQIKSVQTI
-124 MANTKSK
+124 MGNTGKDVK
-131 GSTMDDVN
+131 TVN
-139 KALDELNTYADKTIY
+139 KALDELNDYADLTIY
-154 NFSEMTRN
+154 NFSDMTQN
-162 IGTFTAAGVGLKESV
+162 AGMFTAAGVGLEDTMV
-177 SSIKGIANLAA
+177 AIKGIGNWAA
-188 VSGSTSQQASTA
+188 YAGASASDMSRATF
-200 MYQLSQALA
+200 QLGQALSS
-209 TGKVA
+209 GVIR
-214 LQDWNSVVNAGMGG
+214 LQDWMSIEHTAGMAG
-228 ELFQN
+228 
-233 ALKRTAE
+233 
-240 NMGTNVDAMIEK
+240 EK
-252 YGSFRESLT
+252 YKEAFMETARQHGIAVDDIVAANGSFRESLKDN
-261 EGEWLT
+261 WLT
-267 AEVLTE
+267 TDIFLE
-273 TLSQISGAYSEADLL
+273 TMQRFANDQSMTD
-288 AKGYS
+288 
-293 ESQVQE
+293 
-299 IMDLAKTAEEAAT
+299 AAT
-312 KVKTFTQLWDTLKEA
+312 KVKTFTDLMGTLKEA
-327 AGSGWAKTW
+327 LGTGWASSW
-336 QIVIGNFEEARDM
+336 RIIIGDFEEARD
-349 LTSVSD
+349 LWTSVSD
-355 TLSGFINKSSDAR
+355 TLTGFINKSADAR
-368 NKVLSDW
+368 NKVLNDW
-375 KDLGGRADLITSIKN
+375 KDLGGRTNLIEGIKN
-390 IFEGLLSVIKPVK
+390 AFEGVLSVVKPVK

-408 VFKSITGADLAKF
+408 VFDSITGADLAKF

-462 IGKSLSP
+462 IGKALSP

-483 VTAVIGDYITAFSDA
+483 VTAVIGDYISAFSDA

-512 LKLLEPI
+512 LKLLEPV
-519 EGALDK
+519 GKAVDK
-525 AANFV
+525 AAEFV

-555 FKPVKGV
+555 FEPVKGV

-576 VQSLGP
+576 VQSFGP
-582 GVSEVF
+582 GISEVF
-588 SKLADALSKLFTFDS
+588 SKLADALSNLFTFDS

-610 LISGA
+610 LISGSI
-615 VVKAIKS
+615 VKAIKS
-622 VKKVFD
+622 IKKVFD
-628 TLNDTISSA
+628 SVNDTIESA
-637 GGINKSISD
+637 GGITKSISG
-646 MFNTVG
+646 MFDNVG

-686 IDSDKLGSSLTA
+686 IDSDKLGSSLSA

-716 QNKIKTPAEGLKNLF
+716 QNKIKTPAEGIKSLF
-731 SGGVLGNL
+731 SSGVLGNL

-764 GKGLVSI
+764 GKGLLSI

-814 SLGQIDTA
+814 SLGKIDTE

-837 LAAFLKTADFDQLG
+837 LAAFLKVADFDKMG
-851 ILKGTGLLLLATS
+851 VLKGTGLILLATS
-864 LVVLTQAVEQ
+864 LVILTQAVEQ
-874 LSGLNINE
+874 LSGLSITE
-882 LIKGLSSIA
+882 LIKGLGSVA
-891 IMLSEIVIFTKLI
+891 IMLGEIVAFTKLI
-904 GNPSG
+904 GEPTR

-921 AAMNVFAIAV
+921 AAMNVLAVAI
-931 EKLGNLSWTEIG
+931 EKLGGLSWTEIG

-955 IAGAVKIIPNNL
+955 IAGAVNIMPNNL
-967 PIISVGLTV
+967 PIISLGLTV

-990 MGGMSWEGIAKS
+990 MGDMSWEGIAKS

-1016 MIVMTGT
+1016 MKVMTGT

-1030 LVVAAALRI
+1030 LIVAGALRI

-1058 LIMLA
+1058 LVMLA

-1076 TPLVPTLMLLGAAI
+1076 TPLAPTLLILGAAI

-1098 AAGAGVT
+1098 AAGAGIT
-1105 MFAAGLASLIA
+1105 AFAAGLASLIA

-1148 KFVEVIVQNGQVIL
+1148 KFVEVIVQNGQVIT
-1162 DAFVTILTS
+1162 DAFVTILTA
-1171 LVTAIGEVVPLVVDT
+1171 LVTAIGEVVPLIVDA
-1186 LLDIITQFIQKL
+1186 LLNILTQFLESI
-1198 AECTPKVVSAVAEMI
+1198 AEYSPRIVSAIAETL
-1213 VNLIETIAEYTPQ
+1213 VSLIETLAEYTPQ
-1226 FVKAGADLIIGFI
+1226 FVQAGTDLIVGFI
-1239 DGLSENIPRIAESGM
+1239 DGLSQSIPRIAESGA
-1254 NLIRTFMD
+1254 NLIMTFLD
-1262 GISTY
+1262 AIATY
-1267 VPEVVNA
+1267 VPQVVNA
-1274 GMNMIIDLING
+1274 GMQMIIDLING
-1285 MANAIS
+1285 MADAIS
-1291 ANTPQLVSAMQNLI
+1291 SNTPQLVSAMQNLI
-1305 NSIIE
+1305 NAIID
-1310 AGVALLTGSIGTFT
+1310 AGVAILTGSVSTFL

-1331 GGLISGI
+1331 GGLIDGI

-1344 VVSAISSIISTCKEG
+1344 VVSAVGSIISSCKEG
-1359 LANIGSEFVSIGSNI
+1359 LANIGSEFISIGSNI
-1374 ISGLVSGIKSG
+1374 IDGLVSGIKSG
-1385 ISSVGSAISD
+1385 ISSVASAISD
-1395 VVSSAVSKAKKALGI
+1395 VASSAVSKAKSALGI

-1416 FAEIGMYSDEGLA
+1416 FAEIGMYSDKGLA

-1435 SNVVTDAAGNVA
+1435 SNVVTKAAGNVA

-1462 MDGLNSQPTIRP
+1462 VDGLDSQPTIRP

-1500 GIQNRGNINA
+1500 GIQNGGNINA
-1510 ISNAMRGGQ
+1510 ISNAMKYGK
-1519 VVATNDDVVHAI
+1519 VTTTNDDLISAI
-1531 DSLKKVISGNTGNS
+1531 NDLKRAINGYSGNEYN
-1545 YTIDGITYDDGSNI
+1545 INGITYDDGSNI

>member
-50 GAAAKSVN
+50 GDAAKSVN

-68 VKTKFSGLEVVAIT
+68 VKNKFSGLEVIAVT

-87 TNSAVNVGKKIV
+87 TNSAVNTGKRII
-99 SALTIDPVKDG
+99 SALTIDPIKDG
-110 FSEYETQMNSIQTI
+110 LSEYELQIKSVQTI
-124 MANTKSK
+124 MANTGKDVK
-131 GSTMDDVN
+131 TVN
-139 KALDELNTYADKTIY
+139 KALDELNDYADLTIY
-154 NFSEMTRN
+154 NFSDMTQN
-162 IGTFTAAGVGLKESV
+162 AGMFTAAGLGLEDTMTA
-177 SSIKGIANLAA
+177 IKGIGNWAA
-188 VSGSTSQQASTA
+188 YAGAGASDMSRATF
-200 MYQLSQALA
+200 QLGQALSS
-209 TGKVA
+209 GVIR
-214 LQDWNSVVNAGMGG
+214 LQDWMSVEHTAGMAG
-228 ELFQN
+228 
-233 ALKRTAE
+233 
-240 NMGTNVDAMIEK
+240 EK
-252 YGSFRESLT
+252 YKEAFMETARQHGIAVDDIVAANGSFRESLKDN
-261 EGEWLT
+261 WLT
-267 AEVLTE
+267 TDIFLE
-273 TLSQISGAYSEADLL
+273 TMQRFANDQSMTD
-288 AKGYS
+288 
-293 ESQVQE
+293 
-299 IMDLAKTAEEAAT
+299 AAT
-312 KVKTFTQLWDTLKEA
+312 KVKTFTDLMGTLKEA
-327 AGSGWAKTW
+327 LGTGWASSW
-336 QIVIGNFEEARDM
+336 RIIIGDFEEARD
-349 LTSVSD
+349 LWTSVSD
-355 TLSGFINKSSDAR
+355 TLTGFINKSADAR
-368 NKVLSDW
+368 NKVLNDW
-375 KDLGGRADLITSIKN
+375 KDLGGRTNLIEGIKN
-390 IFEGLLSVIKPVK
+390 AFEGVLSVVKPVK
-403 EAFSE
+403 DAFSE
-408 VFKSITGADLAKF
+408 VFDSISGSDLAKF
-421 TEGFKNLTDKFK
+421 TESFKNLTDKFK

-483 VTAVIGDYITAFSDA
+483 VTAVIGDYISAFSDA

-512 LKLLEPI
+512 LKLLEPV
-519 EGALDK
+519 GKAVDK

-555 FKPVKGV
+555 FEPVKGV
-562 GDFIDVVFEGIGKA
+562 GDFINVVFEGIGKA
-576 VQSLGP
+576 VQSFGP
-582 GVSEVF
+582 GISEVF
-588 SKLADALSKLFTFDS
+588 SKLADALSNLFTFDS

-610 LISGA
+610 LISGSI
-615 VVKAIKS
+615 VKAIKS
-622 VKKVFD
+622 IKKVFD
-628 TLNDTISSA
+628 SVNDTIESA
-637 GGINKSISD
+637 GGITKSISG
-646 MFNTVG
+646 MFDTVG

-686 IDSDKLGSSLTA
+686 IDSDKLGSSLSA

-716 QNKIKTPAEGLKNLF
+716 QNKIKTPAEGLKSLF
-731 SGGVLGNL
+731 SSGVLGNL

-764 GKGLVSI
+764 GKGLLSI

-814 SLGQIDTA
+814 SLGQIDTT

-837 LAAFLKTADFDQLG
+837 LAAFLKTADFDKMG
-851 ILKGTGLLLLATS
+851 VLKGTGLILLATS
-864 LVVLTQAVEQ
+864 LVILTQAVEQ
-874 LSGLNINE
+874 LSGLSITE
-882 LIKGLSSIA
+882 LVKGLGSVA
-891 IMLSEIVIFTKLI
+891 IMLGEIVAFTKLI
-904 GNPSG
+904 GEPTH

-921 AAMNVFAIAV
+921 AAMNVLAIAV

-955 IAGAVKIIPNNL
+955 IAGAVNIMPNNL
-967 PIISVGLTV
+967 PIISLGLTV

-1007 GSLVILAAA
+1007 GSLVILAVA
-1016 MIVMTGT
+1016 MNAMTGA

-1030 LVVAAALRI
+1030 LIVAGALRI

-1076 TPLVPTLMLLGAAI
+1076 TPLAPTLLMLGAAI

-1098 AAGAGVT
+1098 AAGAGIT
-1105 MFAAGLASLIA
+1105 AFAAGLASLIA

-1124 IQDFINTLIE
+1124 IQDFVITLIE
-1134 SIPLLIQKLGEGFV
+1134 SIPTIIQKLGEGFV
-1148 KFVEVIVQNGQVIL
+1148 KFVEVIVQNGQVIT
-1162 DAFVTILTS
+1162 DAFVTILTA
-1171 LVTAIGEVVPLVVDT
+1171 LVTAIGEVVPLIVDA
-1186 LLDIITQFIQKL
+1186 LLNILTQFVESI
-1198 AECTPKVVSAVAEMI
+1198 AEYSPRIVSAIAETL
-1213 VNLIETIAEYTPQ
+1213 VSLIETIAEYTPQ
-1226 FVKAGADLIIGFI
+1226 FVAAGVDLITGFI
-1239 DGLSENIPRIAESGM
+1239 DGLSENIPRIADSAT
-1254 NLIRTFMD
+1254 NLIITFMD
-1262 GISTY
+1262 AISTH

-1274 GMNMIIDLING
+1274 GMQMIIELING
-1285 MANAIS
+1285 MADAIS
-1291 ANTPQLVSAMQNLI
+1291 SNTPQLVSAMQNLI
-1305 NSIIE
+1305 NAIID
-1310 AGVALLTGSIGTFT
+1310 AGVAILTGSVSTFL

-1331 GGLISGI
+1331 GGLIDGI
-1338 KSKVGD
+1338 KSKIGD
-1344 VVSAISSIISTCKEG
+1344 VVSAVGSIISSCKEG
-1359 LANIGSEFVSIGSNI
+1359 LANIGSEFISIGSNI
-1374 ISGLVSGIKSG
+1374 IDGLVSGIKSG
-1385 ISSVGSAISD
+1385 ISSVGTAISD
-1395 VVSSAVSKAKKALGI
+1395 LVSSAVGKAKKLLGI

-1416 FAEIGMYSDEGLA
+1416 FAEIGMYSDKGLA

-1435 SNVVTDAAGNVA
+1435 SNVVTKAAGNVA

-1462 MDGLNSQPTIRP
+1462 VDGLDSQPTIRP

-1500 GIQNRGNINA
+1500 GIQNGGNINA
-1510 ISNAMRGGQ
+1510 ISNAMKYGK
-1519 VVATNDDVVHAI
+1519 VTTTNDDLISAI
-1531 DSLKKVISGNTGNS
+1531 NDLKRAINGYSGNEYN
-1545 YTIDGITYDDGSNI
+1545 INGITYDDGSNI

>member
-1 MSKEIDEKVVQMRFD
+1 MSKEIDEKIVQMRFD

-50 GAAAKSVN
+50 GVAAKSVN

-68 VKTKFSGLEVVAIT
+68 VQNKFSGLEVMAVT

-87 TNSAVNVGKKIV
+87 TNSAVNAGKRIV
-99 SALTIDPVKDG
+99 SALTIDPIKDG
-110 FSEYETQMNSIQTI
+110 LSEYELQIKSVQTI
-124 MANTKSK
+124 MGNTGKDVK
-131 GSTMDDVN
+131 TVN
-139 KALDELNTYADKTIY
+139 KALDELNDYADLTIY
-154 NFSEMTRN
+154 NFSDMTQN
-162 IGTFTAAGVGLKESV
+162 AGMFTAAGVGLEDTMV
-177 SSIKGIANLAA
+177 AIKGIGNWAA
-188 VSGSTSQQASTA
+188 YAGASASDMSRATF
-200 MYQLSQALA
+200 QLGQALSS
-209 TGKVA
+209 GVIR
-214 LQDWNSVVNAGMGG
+214 LQDWMSIEHTAGMAG
-228 ELFQN
+228 
-233 ALKRTAE
+233 
-240 NMGTNVDAMIEK
+240 EK
-252 YGSFRESLT
+252 YKEAFMETARQHGIAVDDIVAANGSFRESLKDN
-261 EGEWLT
+261 WLT
-267 AEVLTE
+267 TDIFLE
-273 TLSQISGAYSEADLL
+273 TMQRFANDQSMTD
-288 AKGYS
+288 
-293 ESQVQE
+293 
-299 IMDLAKTAEEAAT
+299 AAT
-312 KVKTFTQLWDTLKEA
+312 KVKTFTDLMGTLKEA
-327 AGSGWAKTW
+327 LGTGWASSW
-336 QIVIGNFEEARDM
+336 RIIIGDFEEARD
-349 LTSVSD
+349 LWTSVSD
-355 TLSGFINKSSDAR
+355 TLTGFINKSADAR
-368 NKVLSDW
+368 NKVLNDW
-375 KDLGGRADLITSIKN
+375 KDLGGRTNLIEGIKN
-390 IFEGLLSVIKPVK
+390 AFEGVLSVVKPVK

-408 VFKSITGADLAKF
+408 VFDSISGSDLAKF
-421 TEGFKNLTDKFK
+421 TESFKNLTDKFK

-462 IGKSLSP
+462 IGKALSP
-469 VIEFIAKLVDSFLS
+469 VIEFIAKLIDSFLS
-483 VTAVIGDYITAFSDA
+483 VTAVIGDYISAFSDA

-512 LKLLEPI
+512 LKLLEPV
-519 EGALDK
+519 GKAVDK
-525 AANFV
+525 AGEFV

-555 FKPVKGV
+555 FEPVKGV

-576 VQSLGP
+576 VQSFGP
-582 GVSEVF
+582 GISEVF
-588 SKLADALSKLFTFDS
+588 SKLADALSNLFTFDS

-610 LISGA
+610 LISGSI
-615 VVKAIKS
+615 VKAIKS
-622 VKKVFD
+622 IKKVFD
-628 TLNDTISSA
+628 SVNDTIESA
-637 GGINKSISD
+637 GGITKSISG
-646 MFNTVG
+646 MFDTVG

-686 IDSDKLGSSLTA
+686 IDSDKLGSSLSA

-716 QNKIKTPAEGLKNLF
+716 QNKIKTPAEGLKSLF
-731 SGGVLGNL
+731 SSGVLGNL

-804 AIGILSLVVK
+804 AIGILSLVVE
-814 SLGQIDTA
+814 SLGKIDTT

-837 LAAFLKTADFDQLG
+837 LAAFLKTADFDKMG
-851 ILKGTGLLLLATS
+851 VLKGTGLILLATS
-864 LVVLTQAVEQ
+864 LVILTQAVEQ
-874 LSGLNINE
+874 LSGLSITE
-882 LIKGLSSIA
+882 LVKGLGSVA
-891 IMLSEIVIFTKLI
+891 IMLGEIVAFTKLI
-904 GNPSG
+904 GEPTH

-921 AAMNVFAIAV
+921 AAMNVLAVAI
-931 EKLGNLSWTEIG
+931 EKLGGLSWSEIG
-943 KGLLT
+943 KGLLS
-948 MAGALLI
+948 MAGALVI
-955 IAGAVKIIPNNL
+955 IAGAVMIMPNNL
-967 PIISVGLTV
+967 PIIGVGLTII
-976 MSVALIG
+976 SVALIG

-1016 MIVMTGT
+1016 MTVMTGT

-1030 LVVAAALRI
+1030 LIVAGALRI

-1058 LIMLA
+1058 LVMLA

-1116 SLSTVGSS
+1116 SLTTVGSS
-1124 IQDFINTLIE
+1124 IQDFVITLIE
-1134 SIPLLIQKLGEGFV
+1134 SIPTIIQKLGEGFV
-1148 KFVEVIVQNGQVIL
+1148 KFVEVIVQNGQVIT
-1162 DAFVTILTS
+1162 DAFVTILTA
-1171 LVTAIGEVVPLVVDT
+1171 LVTAIGEVVPLIVDA
-1186 LLDIITQFIQKL
+1186 LLNILTQFVESI
-1198 AECTPKVVSAVAEMI
+1198 AEYSPRIVSAIAETL
-1213 VNLIETIAEYTPQ
+1213 VSLIETIAEYTPQ
-1226 FVKAGADLIIGFI
+1226 FVAAGVDLITGFI
-1239 DGLSENIPRIAESGM
+1239 DGLSENIPRIADSAT
-1254 NLIRTFMD
+1254 NLIITFMD
-1262 GISTY
+1262 TISTY

-1274 GMNMIIDLING
+1274 GMQMIIDLING

-1305 NSIIE
+1305 NAIID
-1310 AGVALLTGSIGTFT
+1310 AGVALLTSSVSTFL

-1331 GGLISGI
+1331 GGLIDGI
-1338 KSKVGD
+1338 KGKVGD
-1344 VVSAISSIISTCKEG
+1344 VISAISEIPGACIDALSGFWSD
-1359 LANIGSEFVSIGSNI
+1359 FVSIGSNI
-1374 ISGLVSGIKSG
+1374 VSGIVEGITSG
-1385 ISSVGSAISD
+1385 IADIGSAIGD
-1395 VVSSAVSKAKKALGI
+1395 LVTSAIQKGKDLLGI
-1410 HSPSRV
+1410 HSPSTV
-1416 FAEIGMYSDEGLA
+1416 FAEMGMYCD
-1429 KGLIKY
+1429 KGLVVGLNKY
-1435 SNVVTDAAGNVA
+1435 SGLVTKSAGNIA
-1447 NNMIDVMNNSISKIS
+1447 NNMVDVMNNSISKIS
-1462 MDGLNSQPTIRP
+1462 VDGLDSQPTIRP
-1474 VFDMSSVEEGANA
+1474 VFDMSSVEEGVNA
-1487 INSLFDKQQMVSL
+1487 INGLFAKQQTISL

>member
-1 MSKEIDEKVVQMRFD
+1 MSKEIDEKIVQMRFD

-50 GAAAKSVN
+50 GVAAKSVN

-68 VKTKFSGLEVVAIT
+68 VQNKFSGLEVMAVT

-87 TNSAVNVGKKIV
+87 TNSAVNAGKRIV
-99 SALTIDPVKDG
+99 SALTIDPIKDG
-110 FSEYETQMNSIQTI
+110 LSEYELQIKSVQTI
-124 MANTKSK
+124 MGNTGKDVK
-131 GSTMDDVN
+131 TVN
-139 KALDELNTYADKTIY
+139 KALDELNDYADLTIY
-154 NFSEMTRN
+154 NFSDMTQN
-162 IGTFTAAGVGLKESV
+162 AGMFTAAGVGLEDTMV
-177 SSIKGIANLAA
+177 AIKGIGNWAA
-188 VSGSTSQQASTA
+188 YAGASASDMSRATF
-200 MYQLSQALA
+200 QLGQALSS
-209 TGKVA
+209 GVIR
-214 LQDWNSVVNAGMGG
+214 LQDWMSIEHTAGMAG
-228 ELFQN
+228 
-233 ALKRTAE
+233 
-240 NMGTNVDAMIEK
+240 EK
-252 YGSFRESLT
+252 YKEAFMETARQHGIAVDDIVAANGSFRESLKDN
-261 EGEWLT
+261 WLT
-267 AEVLTE
+267 TDIFLE
-273 TLSQISGAYSEADLL
+273 TMQRFANDQSMTD
-288 AKGYS
+288 
-293 ESQVQE
+293 
-299 IMDLAKTAEEAAT
+299 AAT
-312 KVKTFTQLWDTLKEA
+312 KVKTFTDLMGTLKEA
-327 AGSGWAKTW
+327 LGTGWASSW
-336 QIVIGNFEEARDM
+336 RIIIGDFEEARD
-349 LTSVSD
+349 LWTSVSD
-355 TLSGFINKSSDAR
+355 TLTGFINKSADAR
-368 NKVLSDW
+368 NKVLNDW
-375 KDLGGRADLITSIKN
+375 KDLGGRTNLIEGIKN
-390 IFEGLLSVIKPVK
+390 AFEGVLSVVKPVK

-408 VFKSITGADLAKF
+408 VFDSISGSDLAKF
-421 TEGFKNLTDKFK
+421 TESFKNLTDKFK

-483 VTAVIGDYITAFSDA
+483 VTAVIGDYISAFSDA

-512 LKLLEPI
+512 LKLLEPV
-519 EGALDK
+519 GKAVDK

-555 FKPVKGV
+555 FEPVKGV

-576 VQSLGP
+576 VQSFGP
-582 GVSEVF
+582 GISEVF
-588 SKLADALSKLFTFDS
+588 SKLADALSNLFTFDS

-610 LISGA
+610 LISGSI
-615 VVKAIKS
+615 VKAIKS
-622 VKKVFD
+622 IKKVFD
-628 TLNDTISSA
+628 SVNDTIESA
-637 GGINKSISD
+637 GGITKSISG
-646 MFNTVG
+646 MFDTVG

-686 IDSDKLGSSLTA
+686 IDSDKLGSSLSA

-716 QNKIKTPAEGLKNLF
+716 QNKIKTPAEGLKSLF
-731 SGGVLGNL
+731 SSGVLGNL

-814 SLGQIDTA
+814 SLGQIDTT

-837 LAAFLKTADFDQLG
+837 LAAFLKTADFDKMG
-851 ILKGTGLLLLATS
+851 VLKGTGLILLATS
-864 LVVLTQAVEQ
+864 LVILTQAVEQ
-874 LSGLNINE
+874 LSDLSITE
-882 LIKGLSSIA
+882 LVKGLGSVA
-891 IMLSEIVIFTKLI
+891 IMLGEIVAFTKLI
-904 GNPSG
+904 GEPTH

-921 AAMNVFAIAV
+921 AAMNVLAIAV

-955 IAGAVKIIPNNL
+955 IAGAVNIMPNNL
-967 PIISVGLTV
+967 PIISLGLTV

-1007 GSLVILAAA
+1007 GSLVILAVA
-1016 MIVMTGT
+1016 MNAMTGA

-1030 LVVAAALRI
+1030 LIVAGALRI

-1076 TPLVPTLMLLGAAI
+1076 TPLAPTLLMLGAAI

-1098 AAGAGVT
+1098 AAGAGIT
-1105 MFAAGLASLIA
+1105 AFAAGLASLIA

-1124 IQDFINTLIE
+1124 IQDFVITLIE
-1134 SIPLLIQKLGEGFV
+1134 SIPTIIQKLGEGFV
-1148 KFVEVIVQNGQVIL
+1148 KFVEVIVQNGQVIT
-1162 DAFVTILTS
+1162 DAFVTILTA
-1171 LVTAIGEVVPLVVDT
+1171 LVTAIGEVVPLIVDA
-1186 LLDIITQFIQKL
+1186 LLNILTQFVESI
-1198 AECTPKVVSAVAEMI
+1198 AEYSPRIVSAIAETL
-1213 VNLIETIAEYTPQ
+1213 VSLIETIAEYTPQ
-1226 FVKAGADLIIGFI
+1226 FVAAGVDLITGFI
-1239 DGLSENIPRIAESGM
+1239 DGLSENIPRIADSAT
-1254 NLIRTFMD
+1254 NLIITFMD
-1262 GISTY
+1262 AISTH

-1274 GMNMIIDLING
+1274 GMQMIIELING
-1285 MANAIS
+1285 MADAIS
-1291 ANTPQLVSAMQNLI
+1291 SNTPQLVSAMQNLI
-1305 NSIIE
+1305 NAIID
-1310 AGVALLTGSIGTFT
+1310 AGVAILTGSVSTFL

-1331 GGLISGI
+1331 GGLIDGI

-1344 VVSAISSIISTCKEG
+1344 VVSAVGSIISSCKEG
-1359 LANIGSEFVSIGSNI
+1359 LANIGSEFISIGSNI
-1374 ISGLVSGIKSG
+1374 IDGLVSGIKSG
-1385 ISSVGSAISD
+1385 ISSVGTAISD
-1395 VVSSAVSKAKKALGI
+1395 LVSSAVGKAKKLLGI

-1416 FAEIGMYSDEGLA
+1416 FAEIGMYSDKGLA

-1435 SNVVTDAAGNVA
+1435 SNVVTKAAGNVA

-1462 MDGLNSQPTIRP
+1462 VDGLDSQPTIRP

-1500 GIQNRGNINA
+1500 GIQNGGNINA
-1510 ISNAMRGGQ
+1510 ISNAMKYGK
-1519 VVATNDDVVHAI
+1519 VTTTNDDLISAI
-1531 DSLKKVISGNTGNS
+1531 NDLKRAINGYSGNEYN
-1545 YTIDGITYDDGSNI
+1545 INGITYDDGSNI

>member
-1 MSKEIDEKVVQMRFD
+1 MSKEIDEKIVQMRFD

-50 GAAAKSVN
+50 GVAAKSVN

-68 VKTKFSGLEVVAIT
+68 VQNKFSGLEVMAVT

-87 TNSAVNVGKKIV
+87 TNSAVNAGKRIV
-99 SALTIDPVKDG
+99 SALTIDPIKDG
-110 FSEYETQMNSIQTI
+110 LSEYELQIKSVQTI
-124 MANTKSK
+124 MGNTGKDVK
-131 GSTMDDVN
+131 TVN
-139 KALDELNTYADKTIY
+139 KALDELNDYADLTIY
-154 NFSEMTRN
+154 NFSDMTQN
-162 IGTFTAAGVGLKESV
+162 AGMFTAAGVGLEDTMV
-177 SSIKGIANLAA
+177 AIKGIGNWAA
-188 VSGSTSQQASTA
+188 YAGASASDMSRATF
-200 MYQLSQALA
+200 QLGQALSS
-209 TGKVA
+209 GVIR
-214 LQDWNSVVNAGMGG
+214 LQDWMSIEHTAGMAG
-228 ELFQN
+228 
-233 ALKRTAE
+233 
-240 NMGTNVDAMIEK
+240 EK
-252 YGSFRESLT
+252 YKEAFMETARQHGIAVDDIVAANGSFRESLKDN
-261 EGEWLT
+261 WLT
-267 AEVLTE
+267 TDIFLE
-273 TLSQISGAYSEADLL
+273 TMQRFANDQSMTD
-288 AKGYS
+288 
-293 ESQVQE
+293 
-299 IMDLAKTAEEAAT
+299 AAT
-312 KVKTFTQLWDTLKEA
+312 KVKTFTDLMGTLKEA
-327 AGSGWAKTW
+327 LGTGWASSW
-336 QIVIGNFEEARDM
+336 RIIIGDFEEARD
-349 LTSVSD
+349 LWTSVSD
-355 TLSGFINKSSDAR
+355 TLTGFINKSADAR

-375 KDLGGRADLITSIKN
+375 KDLGGRTNLIEGIKN
-390 IFEGLLSVIKPVK
+390 AFEGVLSVVKPVK

-408 VFKSITGADLAKF
+408 VFDSITGADLAKF

-462 IGKSLSP
+462 IGKALSP

-483 VTAVIGDYITAFSDA
+483 VTAVIGDYISAFSDA

-512 LKLLEPI
+512 LKLLEPV
-519 EGALDK
+519 GKAVDK
-525 AANFV
+525 AGEFV

-555 FKPVKGV
+555 FEPVKGV

-576 VQSLGP
+576 VQSFGP
-582 GVSEVF
+582 GISEVF
-588 SKLADALSKLFTFDS
+588 SKLADALSNLFTFDS

-610 LISGA
+610 LISGSI
-615 VVKAIKS
+615 VKAIKS
-622 VKKVFD
+622 IKKVFD
-628 TLNDTISSA
+628 SVNDTIESA
-637 GGINKSISD
+637 GGITKSISG
-646 MFNTVG
+646 MFDTVG

-686 IDSDKLGSSLTA
+686 IDSDKLGSSLSA

-716 QNKIKTPAEGLKNLF
+716 QNKIKTPAEGLKSLF
-731 SGGVLGNL
+731 SSGVLGNL

-814 SLGQIDTA
+814 SLGQIDTT

-837 LAAFLKTADFDQLG
+837 LAAFLKTADFDKMG
-851 ILKGTGLLLLATS
+851 VLKGTGLILLATS
-864 LVVLTQAVEQ
+864 LVILTQAVEQ
-874 LSGLNINE
+874 LSGLSITE
-882 LIKGLSSIA
+882 LVKGLGSVA
-891 IMLSEIVIFTKLI
+891 IMLGEIVAFTKLI
-904 GNPSG
+904 GEPTH

-921 AAMNVFAIAV
+921 AAMNVLAIAV

-955 IAGAVKIIPNNL
+955 IAGAVNIMPNNL
-967 PIISVGLTV
+967 PIISLGLTV

-1007 GSLVILAAA
+1007 GSLVILAVA
-1016 MIVMTGT
+1016 MNAMTGA

-1030 LVVAAALRI
+1030 LIVAGALRI

-1076 TPLVPTLMLLGAAI
+1076 TPLAPTLLILGAAI

-1098 AAGAGVT
+1098 AAGAGIT
-1105 MFAAGLASLIA
+1105 AFAAGLASLIA

-1148 KFVEVIVQNGQVIL
+1148 KFVEVIVQNGQVIT
-1162 DAFVTILTS
+1162 DAFVTILTA
-1171 LVTAIGEVVPLVVDT
+1171 LVTAIGEVVPLIVDA
-1186 LLDIITQFIQKL
+1186 LLNILTQFVESI
-1198 AECTPKVVSAVAEMI
+1198 AEYSPRIVSAIAETL
-1213 VNLIETIAEYTPQ
+1213 VSLIETIAEYTPQ
-1226 FVKAGADLIIGFI
+1226 FVAAGVDLITGFI
-1239 DGLSENIPRIAESGM
+1239 DGLSENIPRIADSAT
-1254 NLIRTFMD
+1254 NLIITFMD
-1262 GISTY
+1262 TISTH

-1274 GMNMIIDLING
+1274 GMQMIIELING
-1285 MANAIS
+1285 MADAIS
-1291 ANTPQLVSAMQNLI
+1291 SNTPQLVSAMQNLI
-1305 NSIIE
+1305 NAIID
-1310 AGVALLTGSIGTFT
+1310 AGVAILTGSVSTFL

-1331 GGLISGI
+1331 GGLIDGI

-1344 VVSAISSIISTCKEG
+1344 VVSAVGSIISSCKEG
-1359 LANIGSEFVSIGSNI
+1359 LANIGSEFISIGSNI
-1374 ISGLVSGIKSG
+1374 IDGLVSGIKSG
-1385 ISSVGSAISD
+1385 ISSVGTAISD
-1395 VVSSAVSKAKKALGI
+1395 LVSSAVGKAKKLLGI

-1416 FAEIGMYSDEGLA
+1416 FAEIGMYSDKGLA

-1435 SNVVTDAAGNVA
+1435 SNVVTKAAGNVA

-1462 MDGLNSQPTIRP
+1462 VDGLDSQPTIRP
-1474 VFDMSSVEEGANA
+1474 VFDMSSVEEGVDT
-1487 INSLFDKQQMVSL
+1487 INGLFAKQQMVSL

-1510 ISNAMRGGQ
+1510 ISNAMKYGK
-1519 VVATNDDVVHAI
+1519 VTTTNDDLISAI
-1531 DSLKKVISGNTGNS
+1531 NDLKRAINGYSGNEYN
-1545 YTIDGITYDDGSNI
+1545 INGITYDDGSNI

>member
-50 GAAAKSVN
+50 GDAAKSVN

-68 VKTKFSGLEVVAIT
+68 VKNKFSGLEVIAVT

-87 TNSAVNVGKKIV
+87 TNSAVNTGKRII
-99 SALTIDPVKDG
+99 SALTIDPIKDG
-110 FSEYETQMNSIQTI
+110 LSEYELQIKSVQTI
-124 MANTKSK
+124 MANTGKDVK
-131 GSTMDDVN
+131 TVN
-139 KALDELNTYADKTIY
+139 KALDELNDYADLTIY
-154 NFSEMTRN
+154 NFSDMTQN
-162 IGTFTAAGVGLKESV
+162 AGMFTAAGLGLEDTMTA
-177 SSIKGIANLAA
+177 IKGIGNWAA
-188 VSGSTSQQASTA
+188 YAGAGASDMSRATF
-200 MYQLSQALA
+200 QLGQALSS
-209 TGKVA
+209 GVIR
-214 LQDWNSVVNAGMGG
+214 LQDWMSVEHTAGMAG
-228 ELFQN
+228 
-233 ALKRTAE
+233 
-240 NMGTNVDAMIEK
+240 EK
-252 YGSFRESLT
+252 YKEAFMETARQHGIAVDDIVAANGSFRESLKDN
-261 EGEWLT
+261 WLT
-267 AEVLTE
+267 TDIFLE
-273 TLSQISGAYSEADLL
+273 TMQRFANDQSMTD
-288 AKGYS
+288 
-293 ESQVQE
+293 
-299 IMDLAKTAEEAAT
+299 AAT
-312 KVKTFTQLWDTLKEA
+312 KVKTFTDLMGTLKEA
-327 AGSGWAKTW
+327 LGTGWASSW
-336 QIVIGNFEEARDM
+336 RIIIGDFEEARD
-349 LTSVSD
+349 LWTSVSD
-355 TLSGFINKSSDAR
+355 TLTGFINKSADAR
-368 NKVLSDW
+368 NKVLNDW
-375 KDLGGRADLITSIKN
+375 KDLGGRTNLIEGIKN
-390 IFEGLLSVIKPVK
+390 AFEGVLSVVKPVK

-408 VFKSITGADLAKF
+408 VFDSITGADLAKF

-462 IGKSLSP
+462 IGKALSP

-483 VTAVIGDYITAFSDA
+483 VTAVIGDYISAFSDA

-512 LKLLEPI
+512 LKLLEPV
-519 EGALDK
+519 GKAVDK

-555 FKPVKGV
+555 FEPVKGV

-576 VQSLGP
+576 VQSFGP
-582 GVSEVF
+582 GISEVF
-588 SKLADALSKLFTFDS
+588 SKLADALSNLFTFDS

-610 LISGA
+610 LISGSI
-615 VVKAIKS
+615 VKAIKS
-622 VKKVFD
+622 IKKVFD
-628 TLNDTISSA
+628 SVNDTIESA
-637 GGINKSISD
+637 GGITKSISG
-646 MFNTVG
+646 MFDTVG

-686 IDSDKLGSSLTA
+686 IDSDKLGSSLSA

-716 QNKIKTPAEGLKNLF
+716 QNKIKTPAEGLKSLF
-731 SGGVLGNL
+731 SSGVLGNL

-814 SLGQIDTA
+814 SLGKIDTT

-837 LAAFLKTADFDQLG
+837 LAAFLKVADFDKMG
-851 ILKGTGLLLLATS
+851 VLKGTGLILLATS
-864 LVVLTQAVEQ
+864 LVILTQAVEQ
-874 LSGLNINE
+874 LSGLSITE
-882 LIKGLSSIA
+882 LIKGLGSVA
-891 IMLSEIVIFTKLI
+891 IMLGEIVAFTKLI
-904 GNPSG
+904 GEPTH

-921 AAMNVFAIAV
+921 AAMNVLAVAI
-931 EKLGNLSWTEIG
+931 EKLGGLSWTEIG

-955 IAGAVKIIPNNL
+955 IAGAVNIMPNNL
-967 PIISVGLTV
+967 PIISLGLTV

-990 MGGMSWEGIAKS
+990 MGDMSWEGIAKS

-1016 MIVMTGT
+1016 MKVMTGT

-1030 LVVAAALRI
+1030 LIVAGALRI

-1076 TPLVPTLMLLGAAI
+1076 TPLAPTLLILGAAI

-1098 AAGAGVT
+1098 AAGAGIT
-1105 MFAAGLASLIA
+1105 AFAAGLASLIA

-1148 KFVEVIVQNGQVIL
+1148 KFVEVIVQNGQVIT
-1162 DAFVTILTS
+1162 DAFVTILTA
-1171 LVTAIGEVVPLVVDT
+1171 LVTAIGEVVPLIVDA
-1186 LLDIITQFIQKL
+1186 LLNILTQFVESI
-1198 AECTPKVVSAVAEMI
+1198 AEYSPRIVSAIAETL
-1213 VNLIETIAEYTPQ
+1213 VSLIETIAEYTPQ
-1226 FVKAGADLIIGFI
+1226 FVSAGVDLITGFI
-1239 DGLSENIPRIAESGM
+1239 DGLSENIPRIADSAT
-1254 NLIRTFMD
+1254 NLIITFLD
-1262 GISTY
+1262 AISTH
-1267 VPEVVNA
+1267 VPEVVDA
-1274 GMNMIIDLING
+1274 GMQMIIELING

-1291 ANTPQLVSAMQNLI
+1291 SNTPQLVSAMQNLI
-1305 NSIIE
+1305 NAIID
-1310 AGVALLTGSIGTFT
+1310 AGVAILTGSVSTFL

-1331 GGLISGI
+1331 GGLIDGI

-1344 VVSAISSIISTCKEG
+1344 VVSAVGSIISSCKEG
-1359 LANIGSEFVSIGSNI
+1359 LANIGSEFISIGSNI
-1374 ISGLVSGIKSG
+1374 IDGLVSGIKSG
-1385 ISSVGSAISD
+1385 ISSVGTAISD
-1395 VVSSAVSKAKKALGI
+1395 LVSSAVGKAKKLLGI

-1416 FAEIGMYSDEGLA
+1416 FAEIGMYSDKGLA

-1435 SNVVTDAAGNVA
+1435 SNVVTKAAGNVA

-1462 MDGLNSQPTIRP
+1462 VDGLDSQPTIRP

-1500 GIQNRGNINA
+1500 GIQNGGNINA
-1510 ISNAMRGGQ
+1510 ISNAMKYGK
-1519 VVATNDDVVHAI
+1519 VTTTNDDLVSAI
-1531 DSLKKVISGNTGNS
+1531 NDLKRAINGYSGNEYN
-1545 YTIDGITYDDGSNI
+1545 INGITYDDGSNI

>member
-1 MSKEIDEKVVQMRFD
+1 MSKEIDEKIVQMRFD

-50 GAAAKSVN
+50 GVAAKSVN

-68 VKTKFSGLEVVAIT
+68 VTTKFSGLEVMAVT

-87 TNSAVNVGKKIV
+87 TNSAVNAGKRIV
-99 SALTIDPVKDG
+99 SALTIDPIKDG
-110 FSEYETQMNSIQTI
+110 LSEYELQIKSVQTI
-124 MANTKSK
+124 MGNTGKDVK
-131 GSTMDDVN
+131 TVN
-139 KALDELNTYADKTIY
+139 KALDELNDYADLTIY
-154 NFSEMTRN
+154 NFSDMTQN
-162 IGTFTAAGVGLKESV
+162 AGMFTAAGVGLEDTMV
-177 SSIKGIANLAA
+177 AIKGIGNWAA
-188 VSGSTSQQASTA
+188 YAGASASDMSRATF
-200 MYQLSQALA
+200 QLGQALSSG
-209 TGKVA
+209 TIR
-214 LQDWNSVVNAGMGG
+214 LQDWMSIEHTAGMAG
-228 ELFQN
+228 
-233 ALKRTAE
+233 
-240 NMGTNVDAMIEK
+240 EK
-252 YGSFRESLT
+252 YKEAFMETARQHGIAVDDIVAANGSFRESLKDN
-261 EGEWLT
+261 WLT
-267 AEVLTE
+267 TDIFLE
-273 TLSQISGAYSEADLL
+273 TMQRFANDQSMTD
-288 AKGYS
+288 
-293 ESQVQE
+293 
-299 IMDLAKTAEEAAT
+299 AAT
-312 KVKTFTQLWDTLKEA
+312 KVKTFTDLMGTLKEA
-327 AGSGWAKTW
+327 LGTGWASSW
-336 QIVIGNFEEARDM
+336 RIIIGDFEEARD
-349 LTSVSD
+349 LWTSVSD
-355 TLSGFINKSSDAR
+355 TLTGFINKSADAR
-368 NKVLSDW
+368 NKVLNDW
-375 KDLGGRADLITSIKN
+375 KDLGGRTNLIEGIKN
-390 IFEGLLSVIKPVK
+390 AFEGVLSVVKPVK

-408 VFKSITGADLAKF
+408 VFDSISGSDLAKF
-421 TEGFKNLTDKFK
+421 TESFKNLTDKFK

-483 VTAVIGDYITAFSDA
+483 VTAVIGDYISAFSDA

-512 LKLLEPI
+512 LKLLEPV
-519 EGALDK
+519 GKAVDK
-525 AANFV
+525 AGEFV

-555 FKPVKGV
+555 FEPVKGV
-562 GDFIDVVFEGIGKA
+562 GDFINVVFEGIGKA
-576 VQSLGP
+576 VQSFGP
-582 GVSEVF
+582 GISEVF
-588 SKLADALSKLFTFDS
+588 SKLADALSNLFTFDS

-610 LISGA
+610 LISGSI
-615 VVKAIKS
+615 VKAIKS
-622 VKKVFD
+622 IKKVFD
-628 TLNDTISSA
+628 SVNDTISSV
-637 GGINKSISD
+637 GGIGKSSSD

-686 IDSDKLGSSLTA
+686 IDSDKLGSSLSA

-764 GKGLVSI
+764 GKGLLSI

-814 SLGQIDTA
+814 SLGQIDTT

-882 LIKGLSSIA
+882 LIKGLGSIA
-891 IMLSEIVIFTKLI
+891 VMLSEIVIFTKLI

-921 AAMNVFAIAV
+921 AAMNVLAIAV

-955 IAGAVKIIPNNL
+955 IAGAVKIMPNNL
-967 PIISVGLTV
+967 PLISVGLTV
-976 MSVALIG
+976 MSIALIG

-990 MGGMSWEGIAKS
+990 MGDMSWEGIAKS

-1016 MIVMTGT
+1016 MKVMTGS

-1030 LVVAAALRI
+1030 LIVAGALRI

-1076 TPLVPTLMLLGAAI
+1076 TPLAPTLLILGAAI

-1098 AAGAGVT
+1098 AAGAGIT
-1105 MFAAGLASLIA
+1105 AFAAGLASLIA

-1124 IQDFINTLIE
+1124 IQDFIITLIE

-1148 KFVEVIVQNGQVIL
+1148 KFLEVIVQNGQVII
-1162 DAFVTILTS
+1162 DAFVTILTA
-1171 LVTAIGEVVPLVVDT
+1171 LVTAIGEVVPLIVDT
-1186 LLDIITQFIQKL
+1186 LLNILTQFVESI
-1198 AECTPKVVSAVAEMI
+1198 AEYSPRIVSAIAETL
-1213 VNLIETIAEYTPQ
+1213 VSLIETIAEYTPQ
-1226 FVKAGADLIIGFI
+1226 FVAAGVDLITGFI
-1239 DGLSENIPRIAESGM
+1239 DGLSENIPRIADSAT
-1254 NLIRTFMD
+1254 NLIITFMD
-1262 GISTY
+1262 AISTH

-1274 GMNMIIDLING
+1274 GMQMIIDLING
-1285 MANAIS
+1285 MADAIS
-1291 ANTPQLVSAMQNLI
+1291 SNTPQLVSAMQNLI
-1305 NSIIE
+1305 NAIID
-1310 AGVALLTGSIGTFT
+1310 AGVAVLTGSVSTFL

-1331 GGLISGI
+1331 GGLIDGI

-1344 VVSAISSIISTCKEG
+1344 VVSAVGSIISSCKEG
-1359 LANIGSEFVSIGSNI
+1359 LANIGSEFISIGSNI
-1374 ISGLVSGIKSG
+1374 IDGLVSGIKSG
-1385 ISSVGSAISD
+1385 ISSVGTAISD
-1395 VVSSAVSKAKKALGI
+1395 LVSSAVGKAKKLLGI

-1416 FAEIGMYSDEGLA
+1416 FAEIGMYSDKGLA

-1435 SNVVTDAAGNVA
+1435 SNVVTKAAGNVA

-1462 MDGLNSQPTIRP
+1462 VDGLDSQPTIRP

-1500 GIQNRGNINA
+1500 GIQNGGNINA
-1510 ISNAMRGGQ
+1510 ISNAMKYGK
-1519 VVATNDDVVHAI
+1519 VTTTNDDLISAI
-1531 DSLKKVISGNTGNS
+1531 NDLKRAINGYSGNEYN
-1545 YTIDGITYDDGSNI
+1545 INGITYDDGSNI

>member
-1 MSKEIDEKVVQMRFD
+1 MSKEIDEKIVQMRFD

-50 GAAAKSVN
+50 GDAAKSVN

-68 VKTKFSGLEVVAIT
+68 VKNKFSGLEVIAVT

-87 TNSAVNVGKKIV
+87 TNSAVNTGKRII
-99 SALTIDPVKDG
+99 SALTIDPIKDG
-110 FSEYETQMNSIQTI
+110 LSEYELQIKSVQTI
-124 MANTKSK
+124 MGNTGKDVK
-131 GSTMDDVN
+131 TVN
-139 KALDELNTYADKTIY
+139 KALDELNDYADLTIY
-154 NFSEMTRN
+154 NFSDMTQN
-162 IGTFTAAGVGLKESV
+162 AGMFTAAGVGLEDTMV
-177 SSIKGIANLAA
+177 AIKGIGNWAA
-188 VSGSTSQQASTA
+188 YAGASASDMSRATF
-200 MYQLSQALA
+200 QLGQALSS
-209 TGKVA
+209 GVIR
-214 LQDWNSVVNAGMGG
+214 LQDWMSIEHTAGMAG
-228 ELFQN
+228 
-233 ALKRTAE
+233 
-240 NMGTNVDAMIEK
+240 EK
-252 YGSFRESLT
+252 YKEAFMETARQHGIAVDDIVAANGSFRESLKDN
-261 EGEWLT
+261 WLT
-267 AEVLTE
+267 TDIFLE
-273 TLSQISGAYSEADLL
+273 TMQRFANDQSMTD
-288 AKGYS
+288 
-293 ESQVQE
+293 
-299 IMDLAKTAEEAAT
+299 AAT
-312 KVKTFTQLWDTLKEA
+312 KVKTFTDLMGTLKEA
-327 AGSGWAKTW
+327 LGTGWASSW
-336 QIVIGNFEEARDM
+336 RIIIGDFEEARD
-349 LTSVSD
+349 LWTSVSD
-355 TLSGFINKSSDAR
+355 TLTGFINKSADAR
-368 NKVLSDW
+368 NKVLNDW
-375 KDLGGRADLITSIKN
+375 KDLGGRTNLIEGIKN
-390 IFEGLLSVIKPVK
+390 AFEGVLSVVKPVK

-408 VFKSITGADLAKF
+408 VFDSITGADLAKF

-462 IGKSLSP
+462 IGKALSP

-483 VTAVIGDYITAFSDA
+483 VTAVIGDYISAFSDA

-512 LKLLEPI
+512 LKLFEPLE
-519 EGALDK
+519 GVVDK

-555 FKPVKGV
+555 FEPVKGV

-576 VQSLGP
+576 VQSFGP
-582 GVSEVF
+582 GISEVF
-588 SKLADALSKLFTFDS
+588 SKLADALSNLFTFDS

-610 LISGA
+610 LISGSI
-615 VVKAIKS
+615 VKAIKS
-622 VKKVFD
+622 IKKVFD
-628 TLNDTISSA
+628 SVNDTIESA
-637 GGINKSISD
+637 GGITKSISG
-646 MFNTVG
+646 MFDTVG

-686 IDSDKLGSSLTA
+686 IDSDKLGSSLSA

-716 QNKIKTPAEGLKNLF
+716 QNKIKTPAEGLKSLF
-731 SGGVLGNL
+731 SSGVLGNL

-804 AIGILSLVVK
+804 AIGILSLVVE
-814 SLGQIDTA
+814 SLGKIDTT

-837 LAAFLKTADFDQLG
+837 LAAFLKTADFDKMG
-851 ILKGTGLLLLATS
+851 VLKGIGLLLLATS

-874 LSGLNINE
+874 LSGLSITE
-882 LIKGLSSIA
+882 LVKGLGSVA
-891 IMLSEIVIFTKLI
+891 IMLGEIVAFTKLI
-904 GNPSG
+904 GEPTH

-921 AAMNVFAIAV
+921 AAMNVLAVAI
-931 EKLGNLSWTEIG
+931 EKLGGLSWSEIG
-943 KGLLT
+943 KGLLS
-948 MAGALLI
+948 MAGALVI
-955 IAGAVKIIPNNL
+955 IAGAVMIMPNNL
-967 PIISVGLTV
+967 PIIGVGLTII
-976 MSVALIG
+976 SVALIG

-1016 MIVMTGT
+1016 MTVMTGT

-1030 LVVAAALRI
+1030 LIVAGALRI

-1058 LIMLA
+1058 LVMLA

-1076 TPLVPTLMLLGAAI
+1076 TPLAPTLLILGAAI

-1098 AAGAGVT
+1098 AAGAGIT
-1105 MFAAGLASLIA
+1105 AFAAGLASLIA

-1148 KFVEVIVQNGQVIL
+1148 KFLEVIVQNGQVII
-1162 DAFVTILTS
+1162 DAFVTILTA
-1171 LVTAIGEVVPLVVDT
+1171 LVTAIGEVVPLIVDT
-1186 LLDIITQFIQKL
+1186 LLNILTQFLESI
-1198 AECTPKVVSAVAEMI
+1198 AEYSPRIVSAVAETL
-1213 VNLIETIAEYTPQ
+1213 VSLIETLAEYTPQ
-1226 FVKAGADLIIGFI
+1226 FVAAGTDLIVGFI
-1239 DGLSENIPRIAESGM
+1239 DGLSQSIPRIAESGA
-1254 NLIRTFMD
+1254 NLIMTFLD
-1262 GISTY
+1262 AIATY
-1267 VPEVVNA
+1267 VPQVVNA
-1274 GMNMIIDLING
+1274 GMQMIIDLING

-1305 NSIIE
+1305 NAIID
-1310 AGVALLTGSIGTFT
+1310 AGVAILTGSVGTFL

-1331 GGLISGI
+1331 GGLIDGI

-1344 VVSAISSIISTCKEG
+1344 VVSAVGSIISSCKEG
-1359 LANIGSEFVSIGSNI
+1359 LANIGSEFISIGSNI
-1374 ISGLVSGIKSG
+1374 IDGLVSGIKSG

-1395 VVSSAVSKAKKALGI
+1395 VVSSAVGKAKKLLGI

-1416 FAEIGMYSDEGLA
+1416 FAEIGMYSDKGLA

-1435 SNVVTDAAGNVA
+1435 SNVVTKAAGNVA

-1462 MDGLNSQPTIRP
+1462 VDGLDSQPTIRP

-1487 INSLFDKQQMVSL
+1487 INSLFAKQQMVSL

-1519 VVATNDDVVHAI
+1519 VVATNDDVVNAI
-1531 DSLKKVISGNTGNS
+1531 DSLKKVISGNAGNS

>member
-1 MSKEIDEKVVQMRFD
+1 MSKEIDEKIVQMRFD

-50 GAAAKSVN
+50 GDAAKSVN

-68 VKTKFSGLEVVAIT
+68 VKNKFSGLEVIAVT

-87 TNSAVNVGKKIV
+87 TNSAVNTGKRII
-99 SALTIDPVKDG
+99 SALTIDPIKDG
-110 FSEYETQMNSIQTI
+110 LSEYELQIKSVQTI
-124 MANTKSK
+124 MGNTGKDVK
-131 GSTMDDVN
+131 TVN
-139 KALDELNTYADKTIY
+139 KALDELNDYADLTIY
-154 NFSEMTRN
+154 NFSDMTQN
-162 IGTFTAAGVGLKESV
+162 AGMFTAAGVGLEDTMV
-177 SSIKGIANLAA
+177 AIKGIGNWAA
-188 VSGSTSQQASTA
+188 YAGASASDMSRATF
-200 MYQLSQALA
+200 QLGQALSS
-209 TGKVA
+209 GVIR
-214 LQDWNSVVNAGMGG
+214 LQDWMSIEHTAGMAG
-228 ELFQN
+228 
-233 ALKRTAE
+233 
-240 NMGTNVDAMIEK
+240 EK
-252 YGSFRESLT
+252 YKEAFMETARQHGIAVDDIVAANGSFRESLKDN
-261 EGEWLT
+261 WLT
-267 AEVLTE
+267 TDIFLE
-273 TLSQISGAYSEADLL
+273 TMQRFANDQSMTD
-288 AKGYS
+288 
-293 ESQVQE
+293 
-299 IMDLAKTAEEAAT
+299 AAT
-312 KVKTFTQLWDTLKEA
+312 KVKTFTDLMGTLKEA
-327 AGSGWAKTW
+327 LGTGWASSW
-336 QIVIGNFEEARDM
+336 RIIIGDFEEARD
-349 LTSVSD
+349 LWTSVSD
-355 TLSGFINKSSDAR
+355 TLTGFINKSADAR
-368 NKVLSDW
+368 NKVLNDW
-375 KDLGGRADLITSIKN
+375 KDLGGRTNLIEGIKN
-390 IFEGLLSVIKPVK
+390 AFEGVLSVVKPVK

-408 VFKSITGADLAKF
+408 VFDSITGADLAKF

-462 IGKSLSP
+462 IGKALSP

-483 VTAVIGDYITAFSDA
+483 VTAVIGDYISAFSDA

-512 LKLLEPI
+512 LKLLEPV
-519 EGALDK
+519 GKAVDK
-525 AANFV
+525 AGEFV

-555 FKPVKGV
+555 FEPVKGV
-562 GDFIDVVFEGIGKA
+562 GDFIDVVFKGIGKA
-576 VQSLGP
+576 VQSFGP
-582 GVSEVF
+582 GISEVF
-588 SKLADALSKLFTFDS
+588 SKLADTLSNLFTFDS

-610 LISGA
+610 LISGSI
-615 VVKAIKS
+615 VKAIKS
-622 VKKVFD
+622 IKKVFD
-628 TLNDTISSA
+628 SVNDTIESA
-637 GGINKSISD
+637 GGITKSISG
-646 MFNTVG
+646 MFDTVG

-686 IDSDKLGSSLTA
+686 IDSDKLGSSLSA

-716 QNKIKTPAEGLKNLF
+716 QNKIKTPAEGLKSLF
-731 SGGVLGNL
+731 SSGVLGNL

-804 AIGILSLVVK
+804 AIGILSLVVE
-814 SLGQIDTA
+814 SLGKIDTT

-882 LIKGLSSIA
+882 LIKGLGSIA
-891 IMLSEIVIFTKLI
+891 VMLSEIVIFTKLI

-921 AAMNVFAIAV
+921 AAMNVLAVAV

-955 IAGAVKIIPNNL
+955 IAGAVNIMPNNL
-967 PIISVGLTV
+967 PLISVGLTV

-990 MGGMSWEGIAKS
+990 MGDMSWEGIAKS

-1016 MIVMTGT
+1016 MKVMTGS

-1030 LVVAAALRI
+1030 LIVAGALRI

-1076 TPLVPTLMLLGAAI
+1076 TPLAPTLLILGAAI

-1098 AAGAGVT
+1098 AAGAGIT
-1105 MFAAGLASLIA
+1105 AFAAGLASLIA

-1148 KFVEVIVQNGQVIL
+1148 KFVEVIVQNGQVIT

-1171 LVTAIGEVVPLVVDT
+1171 LVTAIGEVVPLIVDA
-1186 LLDIITQFIQKL
+1186 LLNILTQFLESI
-1198 AECTPKVVSAVAEMI
+1198 AEYSPRIVSAIAETL
-1213 VNLIETIAEYTPQ
+1213 VSLIETLAEYTPQ
-1226 FVKAGADLIIGFI
+1226 FVSAGVDLITGFI
-1239 DGLSENIPRIAESGM
+1239 DGLSENIPRIADSAT
-1254 NLIRTFMD
+1254 NLIITFLD
-1262 GISTY
+1262 AISTH
-1267 VPEVVNA
+1267 VPEVVDA
-1274 GMNMIIDLING
+1274 GMQMIIELING

-1291 ANTPQLVSAMQNLI
+1291 SNTPQLVSAMQNLI
-1305 NSIIE
+1305 NAIID
-1310 AGVALLTGSIGTFT
+1310 AGVAVLTGSVSTFL

-1331 GGLISGI
+1331 GGLIDGI
-1338 KSKVGD
+1338 KSKIGD
-1344 VVSAISSIISTCKEG
+1344 VVSAVGSIISSCKEG
-1359 LANIGSEFVSIGSNI
+1359 LANIGSEFISIGSNI
-1374 ISGLVSGIKSG
+1374 IDGLVSGIKSG

-1395 VVSSAVSKAKKALGI
+1395 VVSSAVGKAKKMLGI

-1416 FAEIGMYSDEGLA
+1416 FAEIGMYSDKGLA

-1435 SNVVTDAAGNVA
+1435 SNVVTKAAGNVA

-1462 MDGLNSQPTIRP
+1462 VDGLDSQPTIRP

-1487 INSLFDKQQMVSL
+1487 INGLFAKQQMVSL

-1510 ISNAMRGGQ
+1510 ISNAMKYGK
-1519 VVATNDDVVHAI
+1519 VTTTNDDLVSAI
-1531 DSLKKVISGNTGNS
+1531 NDLKQAINGYSGNEYN
-1545 YTIDGITYDDGSNI
+1545 INGITYDDGSNI

>member
-1 MSKEIDEKVVQMRFD
+1 MSKEIDEKVVRMRFD

-39 FSNSSKSLENI
+39 FSNSSKSLESI

-68 VKTKFSGLEVVAIT
+68 VQSKFSGLEVMAVT

-87 TNSAVNVGKKIV
+87 TNSAVNAGKKIV

-188 VSGSTSQQASTA
+188 ISGSTSQQASTA

-240 NMGTNVDAMIEK
+240 NMGINVDAMIEK

-336 QIVIGNFEEARDM
+336 QIIIGNFEEARDM

-375 KDLGGRADLITSIKN
+375 KDLGGRADLIASIKN

-408 VFKSITGADLAKF
+408 VFESISGSDLAKF
-421 TEGFKNLTDKFK
+421 TESFKNLTDKFK

-483 VTAVIGDYITAFSDA
+483 VTAVIGDYITAFGDA

-519 EGALDK
+519 GKAVDK

-555 FKPVKGV
+555 FEPVKGV
-562 GDFIDVVFEGIGKA
+562 GDFIDVVFKGISKA
-576 VQSLGP
+576 VQSFGP
-582 GVSEVF
+582 GISEVF
-588 SKLADALSKLFTFDS
+588 GKLADALSNLFTFDS

-610 LISGA
+610 LISGSI
-615 VVKAIKS
+615 VKAIKS
-622 VKKVFD
+622 IKKVFD
-628 TLNDTISSA
+628 TFNDTISSV
-637 GGINKSISD
+637 GGISKSISD

-667 IKIGKAIALLAGS
+667 IKIGKAIAILAGS

-686 IDSDKLGSSLTA
+686 IDSDKLGSSLSA

-764 GKGLVSI
+764 GKGLLSI

-814 SLGQIDTA
+814 SLGQIDTT
-822 SLIKGLVGVGVLCAE
+822 SLIKGLVSVGVLCAE

-874 LSGLNINE
+874 LSGLNVNE

-1016 MIVMTGT
+1016 MTVMTGT

-1039 LAPVLVAFGNMS
+1039 LAPVLIAFGNMS

-1058 LIMLA
+1058 LIMMA

-1213 VNLIETIAEYTPQ
+1213 VNLIQTIAEYVPQ
-1226 FVKAGADLIIGFI
+1226 FVQAGADLIIGFI

-1254 NLIRTFMD
+1254 NLIRTFLD

-1274 GMNMIIDLING
+1274 GMQMIIDLING

-1344 VVSAISSIISTCKEG
+1344 VVSAVSSIISSCKSA
-1359 LANIGSEFVSIGSNI
+1359 LSNVASEFISIGSNI

-1385 ISSVGSAISD
+1385 ISSVASAISD
-1395 VVSSAVSKAKKALGI
+1395 VASSAVSKAKSALGI

>member
-50 GAAAKSVN
+50 GDAAKSVN

-68 VKTKFSGLEVVAIT
+68 VKNKFSGLEVIAVT

-87 TNSAVNVGKKIV
+87 TNSAVNTGKRII
-99 SALTIDPVKDG
+99 SALTIDPIKDG
-110 FSEYETQMNSIQTI
+110 LSEYELQIKSVQTI
-124 MANTKSK
+124 MGNTGKDVK
-131 GSTMDDVN
+131 TVN
-139 KALDELNTYADKTIY
+139 KALDELNDYADLTIY
-154 NFSEMTRN
+154 NFSDMTQN
-162 IGTFTAAGVGLKESV
+162 AGMFTAAGVGLEDTMV
-177 SSIKGIANLAA
+177 AIKGIGNWAA
-188 VSGSTSQQASTA
+188 YAGASASDMSRATF
-200 MYQLSQALA
+200 QLGQALSS
-209 TGKVA
+209 GVIR
-214 LQDWNSVVNAGMGG
+214 LQDWMSIEHTAGMAG
-228 ELFQN
+228 
-233 ALKRTAE
+233 
-240 NMGTNVDAMIEK
+240 EK
-252 YGSFRESLT
+252 YKEAFMETARQHGIAVDDIVAANGSFRESLKDN
-261 EGEWLT
+261 WLT
-267 AEVLTE
+267 TDIFLE
-273 TLSQISGAYSEADLL
+273 TMQRFASDQSMTD
-288 AKGYS
+288 
-293 ESQVQE
+293 
-299 IMDLAKTAEEAAT
+299 AAT
-312 KVKTFTQLWDTLKEA
+312 KVKTFTDLMGTLKEA
-327 AGSGWAKTW
+327 LGTGWASSW
-336 QIVIGNFEEARDM
+336 RIIIGDFEEARD
-349 LTSVSD
+349 LWTSVSD
-355 TLSGFINKSSDAR
+355 TLTGFINKSADAR

-375 KDLGGRADLITSIKN
+375 KDLGGRTNLIEGIKN
-390 IFEGLLSVIKPVK
+390 AFEGVLSVVKPVK

-408 VFKSITGADLAKF
+408 VFDSISGSDLAKF
-421 TEGFKNLTDKFK
+421 TESFKNLTDKFK

-462 IGKSLSP
+462 IGKALSP

-512 LKLLEPI
+512 LKLLEPV
-519 EGALDK
+519 GKAVDK

-555 FKPVKGV
+555 FEPVKGV
-562 GDFIDVVFEGIGKA
+562 GDFIDVVFKGIGKA
-576 VQSLGP
+576 VQSFGP
-582 GVSEVF
+582 GISEVF
-588 SKLADALSKLFTFDS
+588 SKLADALSNLFTFDS

-610 LISGA
+610 LISGSI
-615 VVKAIKS
+615 VKAIKS
-622 VKKVFD
+622 IKKVFD
-628 TLNDTISSA
+628 SVNDTIESA
-637 GGINKSISD
+637 GGITKSISG
-646 MFNTVG
+646 MFDTVG

-686 IDSDKLGSSLTA
+686 IDSDKLGSSLSA

-716 QNKIKTPAEGLKNLF
+716 QNKIKTPAEGLKSLF
-731 SGGVLGNL
+731 SSGVLGNL

-804 AIGILSLVVK
+804 TIGILSLVVK
-814 SLGQIDTA
+814 SLGQIDTT

-837 LAAFLKTADFDQLG
+837 LAAFLKTADFDKMG
-851 ILKGTGLLLLATS
+851 VLKGTGLILLATS
-864 LVVLTQAVEQ
+864 LVILTQAVEQ
-874 LSGLNINE
+874 LSGLSITE
-882 LIKGLSSIA
+882 LVKGLGSVA
-891 IMLSEIVIFTKLI
+891 IMLGEIVAFTKLI
-904 GNPSG
+904 GEPTH

-921 AAMNVFAIAV
+921 AAMNVLAVAV

-955 IAGAVKIIPNNL
+955 IAGAVKIMPNNL
-967 PIISVGLTV
+967 PIISLGLTV

-990 MGGMSWEGIAKS
+990 MGSMSWEGIAKS

-1016 MIVMTGT
+1016 MTVMTGT

-1030 LVVAAALRI
+1030 LIVAGALRI

-1076 TPLVPTLMLLGAAI
+1076 TPLAPTLLMLGAAI

-1098 AAGAGVT
+1098 AAGAGIT
-1105 MFAAGLASLIA
+1105 AFAAGLASLIA

-1124 IQDFINTLIE
+1124 IQDFIITLIE

-1148 KFVEVIVQNGQVIL
+1148 KFLEVIVQNGQVII
-1162 DAFVTILTS
+1162 DAFVTILTA
-1171 LVTAIGEVVPLVVDT
+1171 LVTAIGEVVPLIVDA
-1186 LLDIITQFIQKL
+1186 LLNILTQFVESI
-1198 AECTPKVVSAVAEMI
+1198 AEYSPRIVSAIAETL
-1213 VNLIETIAEYTPQ
+1213 VSLIETIAEYTPQ
-1226 FVKAGADLIIGFI
+1226 FVAAGTDLIVGFI
-1239 DGLSENIPRIAESGM
+1239 DGLSQSIPRIAESGA
-1254 NLIRTFMD
+1254 NLIMTFLD
-1262 GISTY
+1262 AIATY
-1267 VPEVVNA
+1267 VPQVVNA
-1274 GMNMIIDLING
+1274 GMQMIIDLING

-1291 ANTPQLVSAMQNLI
+1291 SNTPQLVSAMQNLI
-1305 NSIIE
+1305 NAVID
-1310 AGVALLTGSIGTFT
+1310 AGVAILTSSISTFL

-1331 GGLISGI
+1331 GGLIDGI

-1344 VVSAISSIISTCKEG
+1344 VVSAVSSIISSCKDA
-1359 LANIGSEFVSIGSNI
+1359 LSNIASEFIDIGSNI

-1385 ISSVGSAISD
+1385 ISNVTSAISD
-1395 VVSSAVSKAKKALGI
+1395 VVSSAVDKAKKLLGI

-1416 FAEIGMYSDEGLA
+1416 FAKIGMYSDKGLA

-1435 SNVVTDAAGNVA
+1435 SNVVTKAAGNVA
-1447 NNMIDVMNNSISKIS
+1447 NNMIDVMNNSISKLS
-1462 MDGLNSQPTIRP
+1462 VDGLDSQPTIRP

-1487 INSLFDKQQMVSL
+1487 INSLFAKQQMVSL

-1519 VVATNDDVVHAI
+1519 VVATNDDVVNAI